1 MSRNYKYSFPDQVLI
16 HAQRPDASAC
26 AGYDVWTQRMGRY
39 VRRGAKGIGLVD
51 NTGDVPRLR
60 YVFDVSD
67 TGARRNSRPFEP
79 WQVNSENTNVVASM
93 LEQHFGV
100 EPRVSLAE
108 QLEVVAAQLADEY
121 WLDNSEDIL
130 GIVDG
135 SFLEGYDEFTIG
147 VKFRNAAVVSL
158 THSLLARCGFEPDN
172 YLTPENFEDVFE
184 WNTPEA
190 VTALGTAVSSINQT
204 VLREI
209 ERSIRSYERSQR
221 HDRNNLQNSERS
233 TDSESQPAR
242 DGANRPVRENASTL
256 PQGAPPGAV
265 EPSRAERDVVRAPA
279 RDRAGGTEPH
289 RPYAAETRGGGGRD
303 GGAES
308 RRPDEVDGPDER
320 LQGRGRGSSSERVNL
335 QLNLFDEAEDAQAP
349 SAFVC
354 PQEVI
359 DAVLRVGENTS
370 YLRERVVA
378 ELEKQ
383 RSLDEIAAFLPTV
396 YHGGAGVT
404 VDGERYAAWMGS
416 DGIRIARGN
425 AARYAHDSQLIPWHD
440 ATQRISELL
449 AAGQFAGEWELERSA
464 VKERE
469 LLAQQIVYL
478 YRDLVDGQENSLF
491 PSLDGIKSGLFP
503 DVTERVAAM
512 LADHGQCETLI
523 AEYRDFLAA
532 YKSDRSVLRFHYH
545 KTNEI
550 LSSLESQLL
559 PRVQFH
565 ADTEIIPSPHQFI
578 TQDEID
584 KLLRD
589 GGSTSGGKWRI
600 FRYFTEE
607 HSTEDKAD
615 FLKREYGIGGRSHAL
630 SDAPGSDENHDAM
643 GMELSK
649 GGCENVTLSWRQI
662 ARRIDT
668 LIASDRFMTAL
679 ELAVYDTHTA
689 AYASYNRAKPY
700 HDTDI
705 VLVQYGGAFYTYG
718 ADAET
723 AAHALGQR
731 TRQAGGLDYV
741 EILEEQIEPAQDA
754 LRAYKPVTLNYENG
768 TELTVDFHLPDER
781 REQYEQRLYE
791 ALMASDHYADA
802 VMNSD
807 EENAAL
813 TGERVLRE
821 YAADSGDRDFQRAYY
836 DNPSL
841 REALNRAALD
851 AAYHDLSEPPEE
863 DTPVVRPRDPLAP
876 AYSVGDFVWI
886 ERRQFEITD
895 IQNGYVELLQSGL
908 GIPIY
913 RSESKEYFE
922 QYIKQDVRNRQITD
936 FLTADLDDES
946 GQLVNRLLTDEDRA
960 QIAHWLRD
968 GEGNTQISE
977 RLEALLSVREGV
989 EPDGLHY
996 SMPDDDG
1003 NIVVAGFMPWE
1014 QLAGAVRGMYKRDMA
1029 RGIENEAGAPDITYL
1044 DLKETPAEDEP
1055 EFDDTPVNIQPR
1067 DPMTSA
1073 YGVGDFVW
1081 YEGREYQI
1089 TDLQRG
1095 YVELLPPELPIPVYR
1110 TENRADFERGL
1121 LADERNRY
1129 ITDYLTADLS
1139 DDAQEYTSNVLTH
1152 EDREQISAWL
1162 RDGDSNAQLAYNLAE
1177 LLTGRDGVEPDGLHY
1192 SIPDDNGNIVV
1203 AGFVPWEQLAEALRG
1218 MLRDDPEA
1226 FEHVS
1231 SSAVDQP
1238 EVVSETDTKFQEKTV
1253 AYYEAEKT
1261 RLPYDVVFQTIG
1273 SAPEPEPEPEP
1284 APSTPRNFR
1293 ITDDHLGEGG
1303 AKSRFRANMDA
1314 IHLLKQL
1321 EAEGHTATPDEQETL
1336 SRYTGW
1342 GAIPDAFD
1350 ENKGDWAKEYAELK
1364 ATLTPEEY
1372 EAARGSTLNAHY
1384 TSPTVIR
1391 AIYDALGNM
1400 GFEGGRILEPSM
1412 GVGNFFGLL
1421 PESMAASELHGV
1433 ELDSI
1438 TGRVAKQLYPEA
1450 EITVAGFETTN
1461 RPGYYDL
1468 AVGNVPFG
1476 NYQVFDPEYN
1486 RLGFSIHNYFAA
1498 KMLDQVRPGGIVAFV
1513 TSRYTMDARDESVR
1527 RYLAARGELL
1537 GAIRLPNNAFR
1548 ANAGTE
1554 VVTDIIFLQRREAPL
1569 TELPGWVYT
1578 GENEDG
1584 FKINQYFLDH
1594 PEMVLGTPTA
1604 ESTQYAAQDY
1614 TVAPIEGADLAEQL
1628 REAIRHIH
1636 GEYTERDIEENTVSD
1651 IMPADPDV
1659 RNYSYALVGGDVF
1672 YREGGIMVRQDVSAA
1687 ADERIKGMME
1697 LRDCTRR
1704 LIELQTMD
1712 ASDEMIASEQ
1722 RKLNELY
1729 DAFTA
1734 KHGLIS
1740 SRENKR
1746 AFDADSS
1753 YYLLCSLEI
1762 LDEDGRLERKSDMFT
1777 KRTIQPHRPVE
1788 HTEAAVEALAVSM
1801 NEKARVDLPYM
1812 AKLCGKSED
1821 EVAAE
1826 LQGVIFRVPGKD
1838 HYITADEYL
1847 SGNVR
1852 EKLREAEA
1860 AAKNDTAFNIN
1871 VEELRAAQPRD
1882 LTASEIDVRLGATWI
1897 EPQYIKQFITET
1909 FKPSFW
1915 ASQSIKVH
1923 YSPVTGEWRVEGKG
1937 AVGAND
1943 VNAYNTYGT
1952 QRMNAYK
1959 ILENTLNLRDVR
1971 IYDRVEDADGTERR
1985 VLNSKE
1991 TTLAQQK
1998 QQVIKDAFKDWLWKD
2013 ADRRQTLV
2021 AKYNELF
2028 NSVKPREYDGSHL
2041 TFPSM
2046 NPEIEL
2052 RQHQRDAIA
2061 RILYGGNTLLAHEVG
2076 AGKTFTMAAAAMEAK
2091 RLGLCSKS
2099 MFVVPNHLTEQW
2111 ASEFLRL
2118 YPSANILVT
2127 TKKDFEK
2134 ANRKKFC
2141 ARIATGNYDAVII
2154 GHSQFEKIPV
2164 SQERQERLL
2173 QDQIDEITEGIR
2185 ELKRANGERFSIK
2198 AMERAKKGLEAKLKK
2213 LLDSPKDDVV
2223 TFEELGIDRL
2233 FVDESHA
2240 FKNLYYQTKMQN
2252 VAGLSSAEAQ
2262 KSSDMYMKCRY
2273 LDEKTGSKGVVFAT
2287 GTPVSNTMVE
2297 VYTMQRY
2304 LQHDALERLGLN
2316 HFDAWAANFGETV
2329 TAIELAP
2336 EGTGYRARTRF
2347 SKFFN
2352 LPELMSLFR
2361 EVADIKTA
2369 DELNLPKPEVVYH
2382 NEVSQPTEIQR
2393 GLVKQLSER
2402 ASKVHA
2408 RQVDPS
2414 VDNMLAITNDGR
2426 KLGLDQRVVNPLLP
2440 DEPGTKVNRCVD
2452 NVFKIW
2458 EDTRADRL
2466 TQILFCDLSTP
2477 GKGFSVYDDIRS
2489 KLIARGVPVNEIA
2502 FIHSADTDA
2511 KKKELFAKVRSGQV
2525 RVLMGSTA
2533 KMGAGTNVQDRLIA
2547 LHDLDA
2553 PWRPG
2558 DLEQR
2563 KGRIERQGNM
2573 NETVHVYR
2581 YVTENSFDSY
2591 LWQTLEN
2598 KQKFI
2603 SQIMTSKSPVR
2614 SCEDVD
2620 ETTLSFAEI
2629 KALCAGD
2636 PRIKEKMN
2644 LDVEVSKLRLLK
2656 SSFQSQKYSLEYDLL
2671 RYFPKEI
2678 AETKARITSLESD
2691 IQTRDAYP
2699 VPADGFAGI
2708 ELDGVRYT
2716 ERVAAGEALLNL
2728 LPTVQDMEPVHV
2740 GSFRGFDV
2748 EISLSEFGKYSL
2760 TLKGAA
2766 EHHVELGSDA
2776 LGNILRVEN
2785 VLTGMDKQLEKNR
2798 ARLEDLERQTE
2809 NARAEL
2815 EKPFPQEA
2823 ELAEKSA
2830 RLIELNAELDM
2841 ENNIQPEPVSEEK
2854 EEERPSLLAKLKEP
2868 IPLYQSKQSQH
2879 QAKEACL

>member
-1 MSRNYKYSFPDQVLI
+1 MSRNYKYDFADQVLI

-26 AGYDVWTQRMGRY
+26 AEYDVWTQRMGRY
-39 VRRGAKGIGLVD
+39 VRRGAKGIALVD
-51 NTGDVPRLR
+51 NSGDSPKLR

-67 TGARRNSRPFEP
+67 TGARRGSRPFEP
-79 WQVNSENTNVVASM
+79 WQVDSESTNVVASA
-93 LEQHFGV
+93 LDVHFGV

-121 WLDNSEDIL
+121 WLDNGGDIL

-147 VKFRNAAVVSL
+147 VKFRNAAIVSL
-158 THSLLARCGFEPDN
+158 THTLLARCGFEPEN
-172 YLTPENFEDVFE
+172 YLTPENFEDVFA

-190 VTALGTAVSSINQT
+190 VSALGTAVSSINQT

-209 ERSIRSYERSQR
+209 ERNIRSYERSL
-221 HDRNNLQNSERS
+221 HNDRNNLQNSERS

-242 DGANRPVRENASTL
+242 DGANRQVREDAPTL
-256 PQGAPPGAV
+256 SQGAPAGAV
-265 EPSRAERDVVRAPA
+265 EPARPDGDAVRAPA
-279 RDRAGGTEPH
+279 RDRDGGSEPH
-289 RPYAAETRGGGGRD
+289 RPDAAEARGGSGRD
-303 GGAES
+303 GSAES
-308 RRPDEVDGPDER
+308 RRSDEMDGPHEQ
-320 LQGRGRGSSSERVNL
+320 LQSPGRRSSSERVNI
-335 QLNLFDEAEDAQAP
+335 QLNMFDEAEDADAP
-349 SAFVC
+349 SAFSC
-354 PQEVI
+354 LQEVI
-359 DAVLRVGENTS
+359 DAVLRAGENTS
-370 YLRERVVA
+370 YLHERVVA
-378 ELEKQ
+378 EFEKQ

-396 YHGGAGVT
+396 YHGGVGVV
-404 VDGERYAAWMGS
+404 VDGEHYSAWMNT
-416 DGIRIARGN
+416 DGIRIAQGN
-425 AARYAHDSQLIPWHD
+425 AARYERDVHLVTWND
-440 ATQRISELL
+440 AARRISELL
-449 AAGQFAGEWELERSA
+449 NAGQYAGEWELERAAST
-464 VKERE
+464 EHE

-491 PSLDGIKSGLFP
+491 PSLNGIKNGLFP

-512 LADHGQCETLI
+512 LADHEQCETLLN
-523 AEYRDFLAA
+523 EYRDFLAA
-532 YKSDRSVLRFHYH
+532 YRADRSVLRFHYH
-545 KTNEI
+545 RTNEM
-550 LSSLESQLL
+550 LNSLESQLL

-565 ADTEIIPSPHQFI
+565 ADAEIIPSPHQFI

-630 SDAPGSDENHDAM
+630 SDAPGSDESHDAK
-643 GMELSK
+643 GMTLSK
-649 GGCENVTLSWRQI
+649 GGCENVSLTWRQI
-662 ARRIDT
+662 ARRIDE

-689 AYASYNRAKPY
+689 AYAQYNRAKPY
-700 HDTDI
+700 HDGDI

-741 EILEEQIEPAQDA
+741 EIMDEQIETALDS

-768 TELTVDFHLPDER
+768 TELTVDFHLPDDL

-791 ALMASDHYADA
+791 ALIASDYYADA

-807 EENAAL
+807 EENATL

-821 YAADSGDRDFQRAYY
+821 YAADSDDRDFQRTYY
-836 DNPSL
+836 DNPRL

-851 AAYHDLSEPPEE
+851 AAYHDLNEPPVE
-863 DTPVVRPRDPLAP
+863 DAPAVMSRDPMAP

-908 GIPIY
+908 DVPIY
-913 RSESKEYFE
+913 RSESKQYFE
-922 QYIKQDVRNRQITD
+922 LYLKQDTRNRQITD

-977 RLEALLSVREGV
+977 RLEVLL
-989 EPDGLHY
+989 D
-996 SMPDDDG
+996 
-1003 NIVVAGFMPWE
+1003 
-1014 QLAGAVRGMYKRDMA
+1014 
-1029 RGIENEAGAPDITYL
+1029 
-1044 DLKETPAEDEP
+1044 
-1055 EFDDTPVNIQPR
+1055 
-1067 DPMTSA
+1067 
-1073 YGVGDFVW
+1073 
-1081 YEGREYQI
+1081 
-1089 TDLQRG
+1089 
-1095 YVELLPPELPIPVYR
+1095 
-1110 TENRADFERGL
+1110 
-1121 LADERNRY
+1121 
-1129 ITDYLTADLS
+1129 
-1139 DDAQEYTSNVLTH
+1139 
-1152 EDREQISAWL
+1152 
-1162 RDGDSNAQLAYNLAE
+1162 
-1177 LLTGRDGVEPDGLHY
+1177 GRDGIEPDGLHY
-1192 SIPDDNGNIVV
+1192 SITGDNGNIV
-1203 AGFVPWEQLAEALRG
+1203 AADFLPWEQLAEALRG

-1350 ENKGDWAKEYAELK
+1350 ESKGDWAKEYAELK
-1364 ATLTPEEY
+1364 AALTPEEY

-1391 AIYDALGNM
+1391 AIYDALDNM

-1421 PESMAASELHGV
+1421 PNSMSNSQLYGV

-1438 TGRVAKQLYPEA
+1438 TGRIAKQLYPEA

-1461 RPGYYDL
+1461 RPGFYDL
-1468 AVGNVPFG
+1468 AVGNVPFD

-1513 TSRYTMDARDESVR
+1513 TSRYTMDSRDESVR
-1527 RYLAARGELL
+1527 RYLAERGELL

-1548 ANAGTE
+1548 ANAGTD
-1554 VVTDIIFLQRREAPL
+1554 VVSDIIFLQRREKPV
-1569 TELPGWVYT
+1569 TELPEWVHVS
-1578 GENEDG
+1578 ENEDG
-1584 FKINQYFLDH
+1584 FTVNRYFLDH
-1594 PEMVLGTPTA
+1594 PEMVLGVPTTK
-1604 ESTQYAAQDY
+1604 STQYGRQDY
-1614 TVAPIEGADLAEQL
+1614 TVAPIEGADLAAQL
-1628 REAIRHIH
+1628 HEAIQNIH
-1636 GEYTERDIEENTVSD
+1636 GEYVERDIEENTVSD
-1651 IMPADPDV
+1651 ILPAAPDV
-1659 RNYSYALVGGDVF
+1659 RNYSYALVDGNVYF
-1672 YREGGIMVRQDVSAA
+1672 REGGIMVRQDVSATMS
-1687 ADERIKGMME
+1687 ERIKGLME
-1697 LRDCTRR
+1697 LRDCTRW

-1712 ASDEMIASEQ
+1712 ASDEMIVSEQ

-1729 DAFTA
+1729 DTFTA

-1762 LDEDGRLERKSDMFT
+1762 LDEDGKLERKSDMFT

-1788 HTEAAVEALAVSM
+1788 HTDTAVEALAVSM
-1801 NEKARVDLPYM
+1801 NERARVDLPYM
-1812 AKLCGKSED
+1812 AQLCGKDKAEI
-1821 EVAAE
+1821 ATE
-1826 LQGVIFRVPGKD
+1826 LQGVIFCIPGTD
-1838 HYITADEYL
+1838 RYVTADEYL

-1852 EKLREAEA
+1852 QKLREAEDA
-1860 AAKNDTAFNIN
+1860 AENDAAFNVN
-1871 VEELRAAQPRD
+1871 VEALRAAQPRE

-1897 EPQYIKQFITET
+1897 EPRYIKKFIDET

-1923 YSPVTGEWRVEGKG
+1923 YSPVTGEWCVEGKS

-1952 QRMNAYK
+1952 SRMNAYK

-1971 IYDRVEDADGTERR
+1971 VYDGVEQPDGSIKR
-1985 VLNSKE
+1985 VLNVKE

-2028 NSVKPREYDGSHL
+2028 NSTKPREYDGSHL
-2041 TFPSM
+2041 TFPGM
-2046 NPEIEL
+2046 NPEITL
-2052 RQHQRDAIA
+2052 RKHQRDAIA
-2061 RILYGGNTLLAHEVG
+2061 RVLYGGNTLLAHEVG

-2134 ANRKKFC
+2134 ANRQKFC

-2185 ELKRANGERFSIK
+2185 ELKSSNGERFSIK
-2198 AMERAKKGLEAKLKK
+2198 AMERTKKGLEAKLKK

-2233 FVDESHA
+2233 FVDEAHS

-2252 VAGLSSAEAQ
+2252 VAGLSNAEAQ

-2273 LDEKTGSKGVVFAT
+2273 LDEKTGSKGIVFAT

-2329 TAIELAP
+2329 TAMELAP
-2336 EGTGYRARTRF
+2336 EGSGYRARTRF

-2352 LPELMSLFR
+2352 LPELMSIFK
-2361 EVADIKTA
+2361 EVADIKTS

-2382 NEVSQPTEIQR
+2382 NEVSQPTEIQKA
-2393 GLVKQLSER
+2393 LVKELSER
-2402 ASKVHA
+2402 ATKVHA

-2440 DEPGTKVNRCVD
+2440 DESGTKVNRCVD

-2458 EDTRADRL
+2458 EDTKADRL

-2477 GKGFSVYDDIRS
+2477 GKGFSVYDDIKK
-2489 KLIARGVPVNEIA
+2489 KLVARGVPENEIA
-2502 FIHSADTDA
+2502 FIHNAGTDA

-2563 KGRIERQGNM
+2563 NGRIERQGNM

-2636 PRIKEKMN
+2636 PRIREKMD
-2644 LDVEVSKLRLLK
+2644 LDVQVAKLRLLK
-2656 SSFQSQKYSLEYDLL
+2656 SSFQSQKYTLEDNLA
-2671 RYFPKEI
+2671 RYFPREI
-2678 AETKARITSLESD
+2678 AETKERIAALESD
-2691 IQTRDAYP
+2691 IQTRDAHP
-2699 VPADGFAGI
+2699 VPADSFVGI

-2716 ERVAAGEALLNL
+2716 ERIAAGEALLNL

-2740 GSFRGFDV
+2740 GTFRGFDV

-2760 TLKGAA
+2760 TLNGAA
-2766 EHHVELGSDA
+2766 EHKVELGADE

-2785 VLTGMDKQLEKNR
+2785 ALTGMDRQLEKSR
-2798 ARLEDLERQTE
+2798 TRLEDLERQTE
-2809 NARAEL
+2809 NARSEL

-2841 ENNIQPEPVSEEK
+2841 ENNSLPEPVAEEK
-2854 EEERPSLLAKLKEP
+2854 EDERPSLLAKLKEP
-2868 IPLYQSKQSQH
+2868 IPLYEPKPQQQIR
-2879 QAKEACL
+2879 EACR

>member
-1 MSRNYKYSFPDQVLI
+1 M
-16 HAQRPDASAC
+16 
-26 AGYDVWTQRMGRY
+26 
-39 VRRGAKGIGLVD
+39 
-51 NTGDVPRLR
+51 
-60 YVFDVSD
+60 
-67 TGARRNSRPFEP
+67 
-79 WQVNSENTNVVASM
+79 
-93 LEQHFGV
+93 
-100 EPRVSLAE
+100 
-108 QLEVVAAQLADEY
+108 
-121 WLDNSEDIL
+121 
-130 GIVDG
+130 
-135 SFLEGYDEFTIG
+135 
-147 VKFRNAAVVSL
+147 
-158 THSLLARCGFEPDN
+158 
-172 YLTPENFEDVFE
+172 
-184 WNTPEA
+184 
-190 VTALGTAVSSINQT
+190 
-204 VLREI
+204 
-209 ERSIRSYERSQR
+209 
-221 HDRNNLQNSERS
+221 
-233 TDSESQPAR
+233 
-242 DGANRPVRENASTL
+242 
-256 PQGAPPGAV
+256 
-265 EPSRAERDVVRAPA
+265 
-279 RDRAGGTEPH
+279 
-289 RPYAAETRGGGGRD
+289 
-303 GGAES
+303 
-308 RRPDEVDGPDER
+308 
-320 LQGRGRGSSSERVNL
+320 
-335 QLNLFDEAEDAQAP
+335 
-349 SAFVC
+349 
-354 PQEVI
+354 
-359 DAVLRVGENTS
+359 LRVGENTS
-370 YLRERVVA
+370 YLHERVVA
-378 ELEKQ
+378 EFEKQ

-396 YHGGAGVT
+396 YHGGVGVV
-404 VDGERYAAWMGS
+404 VDGERYAAWMS
-416 DGIRIARGN
+416 TDGIRIAQGN
-425 AARYAHDSQLIPWHD
+425 AARYERDVHLVTWGD
-440 ATQRISELL
+440 ASRRIDELL
-449 AAGQFAGEWELERSA
+449 DAGQYAGEWELERSTA
-464 VKERE
+464 TERE
-469 LLAQQIVYL
+469 LLAQQMVYL
-478 YRDLVDGQENSLF
+478 YRDLADGQDSNFF

-512 LADHGQCETLI
+512 LSDHKQCETLLS
-523 AEYRDFLAA
+523 EYRDFLATYRA
-532 YKSDRSVLRFHYH
+532 DRSILRFNYH
-545 KTNEI
+545 NTNKI
-550 LSSLESQLL
+550 LNSLESQLL
-559 PRVQFH
+559 LRVQFH
-565 ADTEIIPSPHQFI
+565 ADTELIPSPHQFI

-584 KLLRD
+584 RILRD

-600 FRYFTEE
+600 FRYFTEA
-607 HSTEDKAD
+607 HSVEDKAD

-630 SDAPGSDENHDAM
+630 SDAPGSNENHDAK

-649 GGCENVTLSWRQI
+649 GGCENVSLTWRQI
-662 ARRIDT
+662 SRRIDE
-668 LIASDRFMTAL
+668 LIAADRFMADV
-679 ELAVYDTHTA
+679 ELAMYDTHTA
-689 AYASYNRAKPY
+689 AYASYNRAKPH
-700 HDTDI
+700 HDNDI

-723 AAHALGQR
+723 TAHALGQR

-741 EILEEQIEPAQDA
+741 EIMEEQIEPALDA
-754 LRAYKPVTLNYENG
+754 LRTYKPVTFSYENG
-768 TELTVDFHLPDER
+768 TELTVDFHLPGDMR
-781 REQYEQRLYE
+781 AQYEQQLYDT
-791 ALMASDHYADA
+791 LMANESYINA

-807 EENAAL
+807 AESAAL

-821 YAADSGDRDFQRAYY
+821 FAADSDDRDFQRAYY
-836 DNPSL
+836 DNPRL
-841 REALNRAALD
+841 REALNRVALD
-851 AAYHDLSEPPEE
+851 AAYHDLSEPPAE
-863 DTPVVRPRDPLAP
+863 DEPAVRPRDP
-876 AYSVGDFVWI
+876 
-886 ERRQFEITD
+886 
-895 IQNGYVELLQSGL
+895 
-908 GIPIY
+908 
-913 RSESKEYFE
+913 
-922 QYIKQDVRNRQITD
+922 
-936 FLTADLDDES
+936 
-946 GQLVNRLLTDEDRA
+946 
-960 QIAHWLRD
+960 
-968 GEGNTQISE
+968 
-977 RLEALLSVREGV
+977 
-989 EPDGLHY
+989 
-996 SMPDDDG
+996 
-1003 NIVVAGFMPWE
+1003 
-1014 QLAGAVRGMYKRDMA
+1014 MA
-1029 RGIENEAGAPDITYL
+1029 
-1044 DLKETPAEDEP
+1044 
-1055 EFDDTPVNIQPR
+1055 
-1067 DPMTSA
+1067 SA

-1089 TDLQRG
+1089 TNLQRG
-1095 YVELLPPELPIPVYR
+1095 HVELLPPGMAIPVYR
-1110 TENRADFERGL
+1110 TESRADLERGL
-1121 LADERNRY
+1121 RSDERNRY
-1129 ITDYLTADLS
+1129 ITDYLTTEADN
-1139 DDAQEYTSNVLTH
+1139 DA
-1152 EDREQISAWL
+1152 REPTAG
-1162 RDGDSNAQLAYNLAE
+1162 GDA
-1177 LLTGRDGVEPDGLHY
+1177 
-1192 SIPDDNGNIVV
+1192 
-1203 AGFVPWEQLAEALRG
+1203 
-1218 MLRDDPEA
+1218 
-1226 FEHVS
+1226 
-1231 SSAVDQP
+1231 
-1238 EVVSETDTKFQEKTV
+1238 TKFQEKTV
-1253 AYYEAEKT
+1253 AYYDAEKAH
-1261 RLPYDVVFQTIG
+1261 LPYDVVFQTIG
-1273 SAPEPEPEPEP
+1273 SASEPEPTQPEP
-1284 APSTPRNFR
+1284 SVSPETPRNFH
-1293 ITDDHLGEGG
+1293 ITDEHLGEGG
-1303 AKSRFRANMDA
+1303 AKARFRANMDA
-1314 IHLLKQL
+1314 VTTLKRI
-1321 EAEGHTATPDEQETL
+1321 EAEGRAATADEQETL

-1342 GAIPDAFD
+1342 GAIPDVFD
-1350 ENKGDWAKEYAELK
+1350 ESKGDWAKEYAELK
-1364 ATLTPEEY
+1364 ATLTSEEY

-1391 AIYDALGNM
+1391 AIYDALDNM
-1400 GFEGGRILEPSM
+1400 GFEGGKILEPSM

-1421 PESMAASELHGV
+1421 PESMAGSELHGV

-1438 TGRVAKQLYPEA
+1438 TGRIARQLYPEA

-1461 RPGYYDL
+1461 RPGFYDL
-1468 AVGNVPFG
+1468 ALGNVPFG
-1476 NYQVFDPEYN
+1476 NYQVFDPGHN

-1513 TSRYTMDARDESVR
+1513 TSRYTMDAKDESAR
-1527 RYLAARGELL
+1527 RYLAERGELL

-1554 VVTDIIFLQRREAPL
+1554 VVSDIIFLQRREMPL
-1569 TELPGWVYT
+1569 TELPDWVHT
-1578 GENEDG
+1578 GDTPEG
-1584 FKINQYFLDH
+1584 FKVNQYFLDH
-1594 PEMVLGTPTA
+1594 PEMVLGTTIA

-1614 TVAPIEGADLAEQL
+1614 TVAPIDGADLAAQL
-1628 REAIRHIH
+1628 HEAIQYIH
-1636 GEYTERDIEENTVSD
+1636 GEYVERDIEENAVSD
-1651 IMPADPDV
+1651 IMPASPDV
-1659 RNYSYALVGGDVF
+1659 RNYSFTLVGGDVY
-1672 YREGGIMVRQDVSAA
+1672 YREGGIMVRQDVSAGTA
-1687 ADERIKGMME
+1687 ERIKSLME

-1704 LIELQTMD
+1704 LIELQTID
-1712 ASDEMIASEQ
+1712 AGDGVIAAEQ
-1722 RKLNELY
+1722 RRLNELY

-1734 KHGLIS
+1734 KHGLING
-1740 SRENKR
+1740 RENKR

-1762 LDEDGRLERKSDMFT
+1762 HDDDGNLERKSDMFT

-1788 HTEAAVEALAVSM
+1788 HTETEVESLAVSM
-1801 NEKARVDLPYM
+1801 NEKARVELPYM

-1826 LQGVIFRVPGKD
+1826 LQGVIFRVPGTD

-1871 VEELRAAQPRD
+1871 VEALRAAQPRD
-1882 LTASEIDVRLGATWI
+1882 LTASEIDVRLGSTWI
-1897 EPQYIKQFITET
+1897 EPQYIRQFIDET

-1923 YSPVTGEWRVEGKG
+1923 YSPVTGEWRVEGKS
-1937 AVGAND
+1937 AVGVSD

-1971 IYDRVEDADGTERR
+1971 VYDKVVDADGTERR

-2013 ADRRQTLV
+2013 ADRRQALV

-2041 TFPSM
+2041 TFPGM
-2046 NPEIEL
+2046 NPEITL
-2052 RQHQRDAIA
+2052 RKHQRDAIA

-2134 ANRKKFC
+2134 ANRQKFC
-2141 ARIATGNYDAVII
+2141 ARIATGGYDAVII

-2164 SQERQERLL
+2164 SQERQEQLL

-2185 ELKRANGERFSIK
+2185 ELKSSNGERFSIK
-2198 AMERAKKGLEAKLKK
+2198 AMERTKKGLEAKLKK

-2233 FVDESHA
+2233 FVDEAHS

-2252 VAGLSSAEAQ
+2252 VAGLSNAEAQ

-2297 VYTMQRY
+2297 LYTMQRY
-2304 LQHDALERLGLN
+2304 LQHDTLENLGMS

-2329 TAIELAP
+2329 TAMELAP
-2336 EGTGYRARTRF
+2336 EGSGYRARTRF

-2352 LPELMSLFR
+2352 LPELMSIFK
-2361 EVADIKTA
+2361 EVADIKTS

-2382 NEVSQPTEIQR
+2382 NEVSQPTEIQKA
-2393 GLVKQLSER
+2393 LVKELSER
-2402 ASKVHA
+2402 ATKVHA

-2426 KLGLDQRVVNPLLP
+2426 KLGLDQRVINPLLP

-2458 EDTRADRL
+2458 EDTKSDRL

-2477 GKGFSVYDDIRS
+2477 GEGFSVYDDIRS
-2489 KLIARGVPVNEIA
+2489 KLIARGVPENEIA
-2502 FIHSADTDA
+2502 FIHDANTDE
-2511 KKKELFAKVRSGQV
+2511 KKKALFAKVRSGQV

-2581 YVTENSFDSY
+2581 YVTENTFDSY

-2656 SSFQSQKYSLEYDLL
+2656 SSFQSQKYTLEDNLA
-2671 RYFPKEI
+2671 RYFPREI
-2678 AETKARITSLESD
+2678 AETKERIAALESD
-2691 IQTRDAYP
+2691 IQTRDAHP
-2699 VPADGFAGI
+2699 VPADSFVGI

-2716 ERVAAGEALLNL
+2716 ERIAAGEALLNL
-2728 LPTVQDMEPVHV
+2728 LPTVQDTKPVHV
-2740 GSFRGFDV
+2740 GSFRGFEV
-2748 EISLSEFGKYSL
+2748 EVSLEQFGKHGL

-2766 EHHVELGSDA
+2766 GHHVELGADA
-2776 LGNILRVEN
+2776 LGNIMRVEN
-2785 VLTGMDKQLEKNR
+2785 AIAGMNRQLEKNC
-2798 ARLEDLERQTE
+2798 ARLADLEQQVK
-2809 NARAEL
+2809 NAQAEL

-2841 ENNIQPEPVSEEK
+2841 ENNAPPEPVAEEN
-2854 EEERPSLLAKLKEP
+2854 EDERPSLLAKLKEP
-2868 IPLYQSKQSQH
+2868 IPLYEPKPQQQIR
-2879 QAKEACL
+2879 EACR

>member
-1 MSRNYKYSFPDQVLI
+1 M
-16 HAQRPDASAC
+16 
-26 AGYDVWTQRMGRY
+26 
-39 VRRGAKGIGLVD
+39 
-51 NTGDVPRLR
+51 
-60 YVFDVSD
+60 
-67 TGARRNSRPFEP
+67 
-79 WQVNSENTNVVASM
+79 
-93 LEQHFGV
+93 
-100 EPRVSLAE
+100 
-108 QLEVVAAQLADEY
+108 
-121 WLDNSEDIL
+121 
-130 GIVDG
+130 
-135 SFLEGYDEFTIG
+135 
-147 VKFRNAAVVSL
+147 
-158 THSLLARCGFEPDN
+158 
-172 YLTPENFEDVFE
+172 
-184 WNTPEA
+184 
-190 VTALGTAVSSINQT
+190 
-204 VLREI
+204 
-209 ERSIRSYERSQR
+209 
-221 HDRNNLQNSERS
+221 
-233 TDSESQPAR
+233 
-242 DGANRPVRENASTL
+242 
-256 PQGAPPGAV
+256 
-265 EPSRAERDVVRAPA
+265 
-279 RDRAGGTEPH
+279 
-289 RPYAAETRGGGGRD
+289 
-303 GGAES
+303 
-308 RRPDEVDGPDER
+308 
-320 LQGRGRGSSSERVNL
+320 
-335 QLNLFDEAEDAQAP
+335 
-349 SAFVC
+349 
-354 PQEVI
+354 
-359 DAVLRVGENTS
+359 LRVGENTS
-370 YLRERVVA
+370 YLHERVVA
-378 ELEKQ
+378 EFEKQ

-396 YHGGAGVT
+396 YHGGVGVV
-404 VDGERYAAWMGS
+404 VDGERYAAWMS
-416 DGIRIARGN
+416 TDGIRIAQGN
-425 AARYAHDSQLIPWHD
+425 AARYERDVHLVTWGD
-440 ATQRISELL
+440 ASRRIDELL
-449 AAGQFAGEWELERSA
+449 DAGQYAGEWELERSTA
-464 VKERE
+464 TERE
-469 LLAQQIVYL
+469 LLAQQMVYL
-478 YRDLVDGQENSLF
+478 YRDLADGQDSNFF

-503 DVTERVAAM
+503 DVTERIAAM
-512 LADHGQCETLI
+512 LADHKQCETLLS
-523 AEYRDFLAA
+523 EYRDFLAA
-532 YKSDRSVLRFHYH
+532 YRADRSILRFNYH
-545 KTNEI
+545 NTNKI
-550 LSSLESQLL
+550 LNSLESQLL
-559 PRVQFH
+559 LRVQFH
-565 ADTEIIPSPHQFI
+565 ADTELIPSPHQFI

-584 KLLRD
+584 RILRD

-600 FRYFTEE
+600 FRYFTEA
-607 HSTEDKAD
+607 HSVEDKAD

-630 SDAPGSDENHDAM
+630 SDAPGSNENHDAK

-649 GGCENVTLSWRQI
+649 GGCENVSLTWRQI
-662 ARRIDT
+662 SRRIDE
-668 LIASDRFMTAL
+668 LIAADRFMADV
-679 ELAVYDTHTA
+679 ELAMYDTHTA
-689 AYASYNRAKPY
+689 AYASYNRAKPH
-700 HDTDI
+700 HDNDI

-741 EILEEQIEPAQDA
+741 EIMEEQIEPALDA
-754 LRAYKPVTLNYENG
+754 LRTYKPVTFSYENG
-768 TELTVDFHLPDER
+768 TELTVDFHLPDDL

-791 ALMASDHYADA
+791 ALIASDYYADA

-807 EENAAL
+807 EENATL

-821 YAADSGDRDFQRAYY
+821 YAADSDDRDFQRTYY
-836 DNPSL
+836 DNPRL

-851 AAYHDLSEPPEE
+851 AAYHDLSEPPSE
-863 DTPVVRPRDPLAP
+863 DEPAVRPRDP
-876 AYSVGDFVWI
+876 
-886 ERRQFEITD
+886 
-895 IQNGYVELLQSGL
+895 
-908 GIPIY
+908 
-913 RSESKEYFE
+913 
-922 QYIKQDVRNRQITD
+922 
-936 FLTADLDDES
+936 
-946 GQLVNRLLTDEDRA
+946 
-960 QIAHWLRD
+960 
-968 GEGNTQISE
+968 
-977 RLEALLSVREGV
+977 
-989 EPDGLHY
+989 
-996 SMPDDDG
+996 
-1003 NIVVAGFMPWE
+1003 
-1014 QLAGAVRGMYKRDMA
+1014 MA
-1029 RGIENEAGAPDITYL
+1029 
-1044 DLKETPAEDEP
+1044 
-1055 EFDDTPVNIQPR
+1055 
-1067 DPMTSA
+1067 SA

-1095 YVELLPPELPIPVYR
+1095 YVELLPPGMAIPVYR

-1121 LADERNRY
+1121 RNDERNRY
-1129 ITDYLTADLS
+1129 ITDYLTAELN
-1139 DDAQEYTSNVLTH
+1139 DDVHEYVWSVLTQ
-1152 EDREQISAWL
+1152 EDRAQISAWL
-1162 RDGDSNAQLAYNLAE
+1162 RAGEGNVRLAE
-1177 LLTGRDGVEPDGLHY
+1177 RLTGRLSGRDGVEPDGLHY
-1192 SIPDDNGNIVV
+1192 RIPDDAGNIVV
-1203 AGFVPWEQLAEALRG
+1203 TGFMPWEQLAGAVRG
-1218 MLRDDPEA
+1218 MCRDDQRA
-1226 FEHVS
+1226 FELEPDI
-1231 SSAVDQP
+1231 AVEGSGQLP
-1238 EVVSETDTKFQEKTV
+1238 EINDAADARPEIREHTV
-1253 AYYEAEKT
+1253 AYYDAET
-1261 RLPYDVVFQTIG
+1261 NHLPYDVVFQTIG
-1273 SAPEPEPEPEP
+1273 SASEPEPTQPEP
-1284 APSTPRNFR
+1284 SVSPETPRNFH
-1293 ITDDHLGEGG
+1293 ITDEHLGEGG
-1303 AKSRFRANMDA
+1303 AKARFRANMDA
-1314 IHLLKQL
+1314 ITTLKRI
-1321 EAEGHTATPDEQETL
+1321 EAEGRAATVEEQETL

-1364 ATLTPEEY
+1364 AALTPEEY

-1384 TSPTVIR
+1384 TSPTVIS
-1391 AIYDALGNM
+1391 AIYEALGNM
-1400 GFEGGRILEPSM
+1400 GFDGGRILEPSM

-1421 PESMAASELHGV
+1421 PESMNSSELYGV

-1438 TGRVAKQLYPEA
+1438 TGRIARQLYPEA

-1461 RPGYYDL
+1461 RPGFYDL
-1468 AVGNVPFG
+1468 ALGNVPFG
-1476 NYQVFDPEYN
+1476 NYQVFDPGHN

-1513 TSRYTMDARDESVR
+1513 TSRYTMDAKDESAR
-1527 RYLAARGELL
+1527 RYFAERGELL

-1548 ANAGTE
+1548 ANAGTD
-1554 VVTDIIFLQRREAPL
+1554 VVSDIIFFQRRELPL
-1569 TELPGWVYT
+1569 TELPEWVHVGDT
-1578 GENEDG
+1578 PEG
-1584 FKINQYFLDH
+1584 FKVNRYFLKH
-1594 PEMVLGTPTA
+1594 PEMVLGIPTA
-1604 ESTQYAAQDY
+1604 ESTQYAGQDY
-1614 TVAPIEGADLAEQL
+1614 TVAPIEGADLAVQL
-1628 REAIRHIH
+1628 HEAIQHIH
-1636 GEYTERDIEENTVSD
+1636 CEYTEREIEQTEVQD

-1659 RNYSYALVGGDVF
+1659 RNYSYALIGGDVF

-1687 ADERIKGMME
+1687 AAERIKGMME

-1704 LIELQTMD
+1704 LIELQTID
-1712 ASDEMIASEQ
+1712 AGDGVIAAEQ
-1722 RKLNELY
+1722 RRLNELY

-1746 AFDADSS
+1746 AFEDDSS

-1762 LDEDGRLERKSDMFT
+1762 LDDDGRLERKSDMFT
-1777 KRTIQPHRPVE
+1777 KRTIQPHRPIE
-1788 HTEAAVEALAVSM
+1788 HTETEVESLAVSM
-1801 NEKARVDLPYM
+1801 NEKARVELPYM

-1826 LQGVIFRVPGKD
+1826 LQGVIFRVPGTD

-1860 AAKNDTAFNIN
+1860 AAESDQSYSVN
-1871 VEELRAAQPRD
+1871 VDALRAAQPHD

-1897 EPQYIKQFITET
+1897 EPRYIRQFINET

-1923 YSPVTGEWRVEGKG
+1923 HSPVTGEWRVEGKS
-1937 AVGAND
+1937 ATGAND

-1971 IYDRVEDADGTERR
+1971 VYDKVVDVDGTERR

-2013 ADRRQTLV
+2013 QQRRETLV

-2028 NSVKPREYDGSHL
+2028 NSIKPREYDGSHL
-2041 TFPSM
+2041 TFPGM

-2091 RLGLCSKS
+2091 RLGLCSKP
-2099 MFVVPNHLTEQW
+2099 MFVTPNHLTGQW

-2134 ANRKKFC
+2134 ANRQKFC

-2164 SQERQERLL
+2164 SQERQEQLL

-2185 ELKRANGERFSIK
+2185 ELKYTNGEQFSIK
-2198 AMERAKKGLEAKLKK
+2198 AMERTKKGLEAKLKK

-2223 TFEELGIDRL
+2223 TFEELGVDRL
-2233 FVDESHA
+2233 FVDEAHSH
-2240 FKNLYYQTKMQN
+2240 KNLYYQTKMQN
-2252 VAGLSSAEAQ
+2252 VAGLSGSEAQ

-2297 VYTMQRY
+2297 LYTMQRY
-2304 LQHDALERLGLN
+2304 LQHDTLENLGMS

-2329 TAIELAP
+2329 TAMELAP
-2336 EGTGYRARTRF
+2336 EGSGHRARTRF

-2352 LPELMSLFR
+2352 LPELMSIFK
-2361 EVADIKTA
+2361 EVADIKTS

-2382 NEVSQPTEIQR
+2382 NEVSQPTEIQKA
-2393 GLVKQLSER
+2393 LVKELSER
-2402 ASKVHA
+2402 ATKVHS

-2426 KLGLDQRVVNPLLP
+2426 KLGLDQRVINPLLP
-2440 DEPGTKVNRCVD
+2440 DEPGTKVNKCVD

-2458 EDTRADRL
+2458 EDTKSDRL

-2477 GKGFSVYDDIRS
+2477 GKGFSVYEDICS
-2489 KLIARGVPVNEIA
+2489 KLVARGVPENKVA
-2502 FIHSADTDA
+2502 FIHDANTDE
-2511 KKKELFAKVRSGQV
+2511 KKKALFAKVRSGQV

-2636 PRIKEKMN
+2636 PRIKEKID
-2644 LDVEVSKLRLLK
+2644 LDVQVAKLRLLK
-2656 SSFQSQKYSLEYDLL
+2656 SSFQSQRYMLEDNLA
-2671 RYFPKEI
+2671 RYFPREI
-2678 AETKARITSLESD
+2678 AETKARIAALESD
-2691 IQTRDAYP
+2691 IHTRDTHPA
-2699 VPADGFAGI
+2699 PADSFVGI
-2708 ELDGVRYT
+2708 ELDGICYT

-2728 LPTVQDMEPVHV
+2728 LPTVQDTKPVHV

-2748 EISLSEFGKYSL
+2748 EASLEQFGKHVL
-2760 TLKGAA
+2760 TLKGSS
-2766 EHHVELGSDA
+2766 EHQVELGSDA
-2776 LGNILRVEN
+2776 LGNVMRVEN
-2785 VLTGMDKQLEKNR
+2785 ALTGMDKQLEKSR

-2841 ENNIQPEPVSEEK
+2841 ENNAPPEPVAEEK
-2854 EEERPSLLAKLKEP
+2854 EDERPSLLAKLKEP
-2868 IPLYQSKQSQH
+2868 IPLYEPKHQH
-2879 QAKEACL
+2879 QIKEACR

>member
-1 MSRNYKYSFPDQVLI
+1 MSRNYKYSFADQLLI

-26 AGYDVWTQRMGRY
+26 AGYDVWTGRMGRY
-39 VRRGAKGIGLVD
+39 VRRGAKGIALVD
-51 NTGDVPRLR
+51 NTGDAPRLR

-67 TGARRNSRPFEP
+67 TGARRASRTFEP
-79 WQVNSENTNVVASM
+79 WQVNSENTSAVASA
-93 LEQHFGV
+93 LEACFSV

-121 WLDNSEDIL
+121 WLDNSGDIL

-158 THSLLARCGFEPDN
+158 THSLLTRCGFEPEN

-190 VTALGTAVSSINQT
+190 ASALGMAVSSINQT

-209 ERSIRSYERSQR
+209 ERSIRSYERSLHNDR
-221 HDRNNLQNSERS
+221 TNLHDSKRR
-233 TDSESQPAR
+233 TDSRPDLAR
-242 DGANRPVRENASTL
+242 DSADRTVREDASTL
-256 PQGAPPGAV
+256 PQGEPTGAV
-265 EPSRAERDVVRAPA
+265 EPPSADRDAVRSPA
-279 RDRAGGTEPH
+279 RDRDSGAEPH
-289 RPYAAETRGGGGRD
+289 RPDAAETRGGGGRD
-303 GGAES
+303 GGTKS
-308 RRPDEVDGPDER
+308 RRPNEVDGTDEQ
-320 LQGRGRGSSSERVNL
+320 LQSPGRRSSSERVNL
-335 QLNLFDEAEDAQAP
+335 QLNLFDEAEDADTP
-349 SAFVC
+349 SAFSC
-354 PQEVI
+354 SQEVV

-370 YLRERVVA
+370 YLHERVVA
-378 ELEKQ
+378 EFEKQ

-396 YHGGAGVT
+396 YHGGVGVV
-404 VDGERYAAWMGS
+404 VDGERYAAWMS
-416 DGIRIARGN
+416 TDGIRIAQGN
-425 AARYAHDSQLIPWHD
+425 AARYERDVHLVTWGD
-440 ATQRISELL
+440 ASRRIDELL
-449 AAGQFAGEWELERSA
+449 DAGQYAGEWELERSTA
-464 VKERE
+464 TERE
-469 LLAQQIVYL
+469 LLAQQMVYL
-478 YRDLVDGQENSLF
+478 YRDLADGQDSNFF

-512 LADHGQCETLI
+512 LSDREQCEKLLG
-523 AEYRDFLAA
+523 EYRDFLKA
-532 YKSDRSVLRFHYH
+532 YSADRSVLRFNYH
-545 KTNEI
+545 NTNEI
-550 LSSLESQLL
+550 LNSLESQLL

-565 ADTEIIPSPHQFI
+565 ADTELIPSPHQFI

-584 KLLRD
+584 RLLRD

-600 FRYFTEE
+600 FRYFTEA
-607 HSTEDKAD
+607 HSVEDKAD

-630 SDAPGSDENHDAM
+630 SDAPGSNENHDAK
-643 GMELSK
+643 GIELSK
-649 GGCENVTLSWRQI
+649 GGCENVSLTWRQI

-668 LIASDRFMTAL
+668 LIASNRFMTAA
-679 ELAVYDTHTA
+679 ELAMYDTHTA
-689 AYASYNRAKPY
+689 AYASYNRAKPH
-700 HDTDI
+700 HDNDI

-723 AAHALGQR
+723 TAHALGQR

-741 EILEEQIEPAQDA
+741 EIMEEQIEPALDA
-754 LRAYKPVTLNYENG
+754 LRTYKPVTFSYENG
-768 TELTVDFHLPDER
+768 TELTVDFHLPGDMR
-781 REQYEQRLYE
+781 AQYEQQLYDT
-791 ALMASDHYADA
+791 LMANESYINA
-802 VMNSD
+802 VMNPDAES
-807 EENAAL
+807 AAL

-821 YAADSGDRDFQRAYY
+821 FVADSEDRDFQRAYY
-836 DNPSL
+836 DNPRL
-841 REALNRAALD
+841 REALNRVALD
-851 AAYHDLSEPPEE
+851 AAYHDLSEPP
-863 DTPVVRPRDPLAP
+863 
-876 AYSVGDFVWI
+876 
-886 ERRQFEITD
+886 
-895 IQNGYVELLQSGL
+895 
-908 GIPIY
+908 
-913 RSESKEYFE
+913 
-922 QYIKQDVRNRQITD
+922 
-936 FLTADLDDES
+936 
-946 GQLVNRLLTDEDRA
+946 
-960 QIAHWLRD
+960 
-968 GEGNTQISE
+968 
-977 RLEALLSVREGV
+977 
-989 EPDGLHY
+989 
-996 SMPDDDG
+996 
-1003 NIVVAGFMPWE
+1003 
-1014 QLAGAVRGMYKRDMA
+1014 
-1029 RGIENEAGAPDITYL
+1029 
-1044 DLKETPAEDEP
+1044 AEDEP
-1055 EFDDTPVNIQPR
+1055 ELDDTPVNIQPR
-1067 DPMTSA
+1067 EPMASA

-1081 YEGREYQI
+1081 FEGREYQI

-1095 YVELLPPELPIPVYR
+1095 YVELLPPGMAIPVYR
-1110 TENRADFERGL
+1110 TESRADFERGL
-1121 LADERNRY
+1121 HSDERNRY
-1129 ITDYLTADLS
+1129 ITNYLTTEADN
-1139 DDAQEYTSNVLTH
+1139 DA
-1152 EDREQISAWL
+1152 REPTAG
-1162 RDGDSNAQLAYNLAE
+1162 GDA
-1177 LLTGRDGVEPDGLHY
+1177 
-1192 SIPDDNGNIVV
+1192 
-1203 AGFVPWEQLAEALRG
+1203 
-1218 MLRDDPEA
+1218 
-1226 FEHVS
+1226 
-1231 SSAVDQP
+1231 
-1238 EVVSETDTKFQEKTV
+1238 TKFQEKTV
-1253 AYYEAEKT
+1253 AYYDAEKAH
-1261 RLPYDVVFQTIG
+1261 LPYDVVFQTIG
-1273 SAPEPEPEPEP
+1273 SASEPEPTQPEP
-1284 APSTPRNFR
+1284 SVSPETPRNFH
-1293 ITDDHLGEGG
+1293 ITDEHLGESG
-1303 AKSRFRANMDA
+1303 AKARFRANMDA
-1314 IHLLKQL
+1314 VTTLKRI
-1321 EAEGHTATPDEQETL
+1321 EAEGRAATADEQETL

-1350 ENKGDWAKEYAELK
+1350 ESKSDWAKECAELK

-1391 AIYDALGNM
+1391 AIYDALGSM
-1400 GFEGGRILEPSM
+1400 GFEGGKILEPSM

-1421 PESMAASELHGV
+1421 PESMAGSELHGV

-1438 TGRVAKQLYPEA
+1438 TGRIAQQLYPEA
-1450 EITVAGFETTN
+1450 EITVVGFETTN
-1461 RPGYYDL
+1461 RPGFYDVAL
-1468 AVGNVPFG
+1468 GNVPFG

-1513 TSRYTMDARDESVR
+1513 TSRYTMDAKDESVR

-1548 ANAGTE
+1548 ANAGTD

-1569 TELPGWVYT
+1569 TELPDWVQV

-1584 FKINQYFLDH
+1584 FKVNQYFLDH
-1594 PEMVLGTPTA
+1594 PEMVLGTPTS

-1614 TVAPIEGADLAEQL
+1614 TVAPIDGADLAAQL
-1628 REAIRHIH
+1628 HEAIQYIH
-1636 GEYTERDIEENTVSD
+1636 GEYVERDIEENAVSD
-1651 IMPADPDV
+1651 IMPASPDV
-1659 RNYSYALVGGDVF
+1659 RNYSFTLVGGDVY
-1672 YREGGIMVRQDVSAA
+1672 YREGRIMVRQDVSAA
-1687 ADERIKGMME
+1687 MTERIKSLME

-1712 ASDEMIASEQ
+1712 AGDAEITAEQ
-1722 RKLNELY
+1722 RQLNELY
-1729 DAFTA
+1729 DTFTA

-1788 HTEAAVEALAVSM
+1788 HTDTAVEALAVSM
-1801 NEKARVDLPYM
+1801 NERARVDLPYM
-1812 AKLCGKSED
+1812 ARLCSRD
-1821 EVAAE
+1821 EAAVAAE
-1826 LQGVIFRVPGKD
+1826 LQGVIFRVPGTD
-1838 HYITADEYL
+1838 RYVTADEYL
-1847 SGNVR
+1847 SGDVCV
-1852 EKLREAEA
+1852 KLREAEA
-1860 AAKNDTAFNIN
+1860 AAESDAAFNIN
-1871 VEELRAAQPRD
+1871 VEALRAAQPRE

-1897 EPQYIKQFITET
+1897 EPQYIKQFIDET
-1909 FKPSFW
+1909 FKPAFW

-1923 YSPVTGEWRVEGKG
+1923 YSPVTGEWRVDGKS

-2013 ADRRQTLV
+2013 QQRRETLV

-2028 NSVKPREYDGSHL
+2028 NSIKPREYDGSHL
-2041 TFPSM
+2041 TFPGM

-2091 RLGLCSKS
+2091 RLGLCSKP

-2134 ANRKKFC
+2134 ANRQKFC
-2141 ARIATGNYDAVII
+2141 ARIATGDYDAVII

-2164 SQERQERLL
+2164 SQERQEQLL
-2173 QDQIDEITEGIR
+2173 QDQIDELAEGIR

-2198 AMERAKKGLEAKLKK
+2198 AMERTKKGLEAKLKK

-2223 TFEELGIDRL
+2223 TFEELGVDRL
-2233 FVDESHA
+2233 FVDEAHS
-2240 FKNLYYQTKMQN
+2240 FKNLFYQTKMQN

-2262 KSSDMYMKCRY
+2262 KSSDMYMKSRY

-2329 TAIELAP
+2329 TAMELAP

-2382 NEVSQPTEIQR
+2382 NEVSQPTEIQK

-2402 ASKVHA
+2402 AAKVHA

-2426 KLGLDQRVVNPLLP
+2426 KLSLDQRVVNPLLP

-2452 NVFKIW
+2452 NVFRIW
-2458 EDTRADRL
+2458 EDGADKKL
-2466 TQILFCDLSTP
+2466 TQLIFCDLSTP
-2477 GKGFSVYDDIRS
+2477 GKGFGVYDDIKK
-2489 KLIARGVPVNEIA
+2489 KLVARGVPESEIA
-2502 FIHSADTDA
+2502 FIHNADTDA

-2636 PRIKEKMN
+2636 PRIREKMD
-2644 LDVEVSKLRLLK
+2644 LDVQVAKLRLLK
-2656 SSFQSQKYSLEYDLL
+2656 SSFQSQKYTLEDNLA
-2671 RYFPKEI
+2671 RYFPREI
-2678 AETKARITSLESD
+2678 AETKERIAALESD
-2691 IQTRDAYP
+2691 IQTRDAHP
-2699 VPADGFAGI
+2699 VPADSFVGI

-2716 ERVAAGEALLNL
+2716 ERIAAGEALLNL
-2728 LPTVQDMEPVHV
+2728 LLTVQDMEPVHV
-2740 GSFRGFDV
+2740 GKFRGFDV
-2748 EISLSEFGKYSL
+2748 EISLAEFGKYSL
-2760 TLKGAA
+2760 ALKGAT
-2766 EHHVELGSDA
+2766 EHRIDLGSDA
-2776 LGNILRVEN
+2776 LGNVLRIEN
-2785 VLTGMDKQLEKNR
+2785 TLTALDKKLDTNR
-2798 ARLEDLERQTE
+2798 SRLEDLERQTE

-2815 EKPFPQEA
+2815 EKPLPQEA

-2841 ENNIQPEPVSEEK
+2841 ENNTQPEPVAEEN

-2868 IPLYQSKQSQH
+2868 IPLYEPKPQQQVR
-2879 QAKEACL
+2879 EACR

>member
-1 MSRNYKYSFPDQVLI
+1 MSRNYKYDFADQILI

-26 AGYDVWTQRMGRY
+26 AEYDVWTGRMGRY
-39 VRRGAKGIGLVD
+39 VRRGARGIALVD
-51 NTGDVPRLR
+51 YSGDAPRLR

-67 TGARRNSRPFEP
+67 TGARRSSRPFRP
-79 WQVNSENTNVVASM
+79 WAVNDAN
-93 LEQHFGV
+93 
-100 EPRVSLAE
+100 LAE
-108 QLEVVAAQLADEY
+108 VQHGLKQDFGAEGEWLSSQLQDAARDLAEMYFDAHRH
-121 WLDNSEDIL
+121 DI
-130 GIVDG
+130 GAIVDG
-135 SFLEGYDEFTIG
+135 SFMAGYDESELRDSFI
-147 VKFRNAAVVSL
+147 RAVSASTAYAL
-158 THSLLARCGFEPDN
+158 ISRCGYDPEAYFEEADFAFLN
-172 YLTPENFEDVFE
+172 E
-184 WNTPEA
+184 WNTA
-190 VTALGTAVSSINQT
+190 AAATALGTASSENTQL

-209 ERSIRSYERSQR
+209 ERTIRSYERSLHNDR
-221 HDRNNLQNSERS
+221 TNLHDRERRANPEPDV
-233 TDSESQPAR
+233 TR
-242 DGANRPVRENASTL
+242 DGADWTLREAAAEVSA
-256 PQGAPPGAV
+256 GAPSGDV
-265 EPSRAERDVVRAPA
+265 EPPRANRDAVRAPT
-279 RDRAGGTEPH
+279 RDRDGGSEPH
-289 RPYAAETRGGGGRD
+289 RPDAAEDGSIGGRD
-303 GGAES
+303 GGVEG
-308 RRPDEVDGPDER
+308 RRSAEVDGPDEH
-320 LQGRGRGSSSERVNL
+320 LQSPGRRSSSERVNL
-335 QLNLFDEAEDAQAP
+335 QLNLFDEAEDAGEP
-349 SAFVC
+349 SAFSC
-354 PQEVI
+354 PQEVV

-370 YLRERVVA
+370 YLHERVVA
-378 ELEKQ
+378 EFEKQ
-383 RSLDEIAAFLPTV
+383 RSLDEISAFLPTV
-396 YHGGAGVT
+396 YHGGVGVT
-404 VDGERYAAWMGS
+404 VDGERYSAWLDA
-416 DGIRIARGN
+416 DGIRIAHGES
-425 AARYAHDSQLIPWHD
+425 ARYARDSQLLTWHD
-440 ATQRISELL
+440 AAQRISKLL
-449 AAGQFAGEWELERSA
+449 SAGQYAGSWELERA
-464 VKERE
+464 AATERR
-469 LLAQQIVYL
+469 LLAEQLWYL
-478 YRDLVDGQENSLF
+478 RHDMADERRGDLF
-491 PSLDGIKSGLFP
+491 PSMAGITRTTFP
-503 DVTERVAAM
+503 EETKRVAAM
-512 LADHGQCETLI
+512 LADREQCEKLLG
-523 AEYRDFLAA
+523 EYRDFLAA
-532 YKSDRSVLRFHYH
+532 YRADRSILRFNYH
-545 KTNEI
+545 NTNKI
-550 LSSLESQLL
+550 LNSLESQLL

-565 ADTEIIPSPHQFI
+565 ADKELLPSVPQFI

-584 KLLRD
+584 RILRD

-607 HSTEDKAD
+607 HSVEDKAD

-630 SDAPGSDENHDAM
+630 SDAPGSNENHDAK

-649 GGCENVTLSWRQI
+649 GGCENVSLTWRQV

-679 ELAVYDTHTA
+679 ELAMYDTHTA

-700 HDTDI
+700 HDNDI
-705 VLVQYGGAFYTYG
+705 VLVQYGSAFYTYG
-718 ADAET
+718 SDAET

-741 EILEEQIEPAQDA
+741 EIMDEQFEPALDA
-754 LRAYKPVTLNYENG
+754 LRAYKPVTLSYENG
-768 TELTVDFHLPDER
+768 TELTVDFHLPDNL

-791 ALMASDHYADA
+791 ALIASDYYADA

-807 EENAAL
+807 AENAAL

-821 YAADSGDRDFQRAYY
+821 YAADSDDRDFQRAYY
-836 DNPSL
+836 DNPRL
-841 REALNRAALD
+841 REALNRVALD
-851 AAYHDLSEPPEE
+851 AAYHDLSEPP
-863 DTPVVRPRDPLAP
+863 
-876 AYSVGDFVWI
+876 
-886 ERRQFEITD
+886 
-895 IQNGYVELLQSGL
+895 
-908 GIPIY
+908 
-913 RSESKEYFE
+913 
-922 QYIKQDVRNRQITD
+922 
-936 FLTADLDDES
+936 
-946 GQLVNRLLTDEDRA
+946 
-960 QIAHWLRD
+960 
-968 GEGNTQISE
+968 
-977 RLEALLSVREGV
+977 
-989 EPDGLHY
+989 
-996 SMPDDDG
+996 
-1003 NIVVAGFMPWE
+1003 
-1014 QLAGAVRGMYKRDMA
+1014 
-1029 RGIENEAGAPDITYL
+1029 
-1044 DLKETPAEDEP
+1044 AEDEP
-1055 EFDDTPVNIQPR
+1055 ELDDTPVNIQPR
-1067 DPMTSA
+1067 EPMASA

-1081 YEGREYQI
+1081 FEGREYQI

-1095 YVELLPPELPIPVYR
+1095 YVELLPPGMAIPVYR
-1110 TENRADFERGL
+1110 TESRADFERGL
-1121 LADERNRY
+1121 HSDERNRY
-1129 ITDYLTADLS
+1129 ITDYLAAELN
-1139 DDAQEYTSNVLTH
+1139 DDAHEYVWSVLTP
-1152 EDREQISAWL
+1152 EDRAQISAWL
-1162 RDGDSNAQLAYNLAE
+1162 RAGDSNAQLAERLTERLSGREGAE
-1177 LLTGRDGVEPDGLHY
+1177 KDGLHY
-1192 SIPDDNGNIVV
+1192 RIPDDAGNIV
-1203 AGFVPWEQLAEALRG
+1203 ATGFVPWEQLAEAVRG
-1218 MLRDDPEA
+1218 MYRDDPEV
-1226 FEHVS
+1226 FEQEPGI
-1231 SSAVDQP
+1231 AVEQP
-1238 EVVSETDTKFQEKTV
+1238 KNVDEANHKFREHTV
-1253 AYYEAEKT
+1253 AYYDAEANH
-1261 RLPYDVVFQTIG
+1261 LPYDVVFQTIG
-1273 SAPEPEPEPEP
+1273 SAPEPEPTPT
-1284 APSTPRNFR
+1284 TPRNFR
-1293 ITDDHLGEGG
+1293 IMDDQLGEGG
-1303 AKSRFRANMDA
+1303 AKARFRANMDA
-1314 IHLLKQL
+1314 ITTIKRI
-1321 EAEGHTATPDEQETL
+1321 EAEGRAATADEQETL

-1350 ENKGDWAKEYAELK
+1350 ENKGDWAKEYAEMK
-1364 ATLTPEEY
+1364 AALTPEEY
-1372 EAARGSTLNAHY
+1372 EAVRSSTLNAHY

-1391 AIYDALGNM
+1391 AIYDALVNL
-1400 GFEGGRILEPSM
+1400 GFEGGRILEPAM

-1421 PESMAASELHGV
+1421 PDSMSSSELHGV

-1438 TGRVAKQLYPEA
+1438 TGRIAKQFYPEA
-1450 EITVAGFETTN
+1450 EVTVAGFEATS
-1461 RPGYYDL
+1461 RPGFYDL

-1513 TSRYTMDARDESVR
+1513 TSRYTMDAKDESVR
-1527 RYLAARGELL
+1527 RYLAERGELL

-1554 VVTDIIFLQRREAPL
+1554 VVSDIIFLQRRELPL
-1569 TELPGWVYT
+1569 TELPDWVHT
-1578 GENEDG
+1578 GDTPEG
-1584 FKINQYFLDH
+1584 FKVNKYFLQH

-1604 ESTQYAAQDY
+1604 ESTQYADQDY

-1628 REAIRHIH
+1628 HEAIQHIH
-1636 GEYTERDIEENTVSD
+1636 GEYTEREIEQAEVPDI
-1651 IMPADPDV
+1651 IPAEPDV
-1659 RNYSYALVGGDVF
+1659 RNYSFTLVDGDVF

-1687 ADERIKGMME
+1687 MSERIKGLME

-1704 LIELQTMD
+1704 LIELQMMD
-1712 ASDEMIASEQ
+1712 AGEGVIAAEQ
-1722 RKLNELY
+1722 RRLNELY
-1729 DAFTA
+1729 DDFTA

-1740 SRENKR
+1740 GRENKR

-1762 LDEDGRLERKSDMFT
+1762 LDDDGRLERKSDMFT

-1788 HTEAAVEALAVSM
+1788 HTETAVEALAVSM

-1826 LQGVIFRVPGKD
+1826 LQGVIFRVPGTD

-1860 AAKNDTAFNIN
+1860 AAESDQSYSVN
-1871 VEELRAAQPRD
+1871 VDALRAAQPHD

-1897 EPQYIKQFITET
+1897 EPRYIRQFINET

-1923 YSPVTGEWRVEGKG
+1923 YSPVTGEWRVEGKS
-1937 AVGAND
+1937 ATGAND
-1943 VNAYNTYGT
+1943 VNSYNTYGT

-1971 IYDRVEDADGTERR
+1971 IYDKVVDADGTERR

-1991 TTLAQQK
+1991 TTIAQQK

-2013 ADRRQTLV
+2013 ADRRQALV

-2028 NSVKPREYDGSHL
+2028 NSSKPREYDGSHL
-2041 TFPSM
+2041 TFPGM

-2091 RLGLCSKS
+2091 RLGLCSKP

-2134 ANRKKFC
+2134 ANRQKFC

-2164 SQERQERLL
+2164 SQERQEQLL

-2185 ELKRANGERFSIK
+2185 ELKSSNGERFSIK
-2198 AMERAKKGLEAKLKK
+2198 AMERTKKGLEAKLKK
-2213 LLDSPKDDVV
+2213 LLDSPRDDVV
-2223 TFEELGIDRL
+2223 TFEELGVDRL
-2233 FVDESHA
+2233 FVDEAHSH
-2240 FKNLYYQTKMQN
+2240 KNLYYQTKMQN
-2252 VAGLSSAEAQ
+2252 VAGLSSSEAQ

-2297 VYTMQRY
+2297 LYTMQRY
-2304 LQHDALERLGLN
+2304 LQHDTLENLGMS

-2329 TAIELAP
+2329 TAMELAP

-2352 LPELMSLFR
+2352 LPELMSIFK

-2382 NEVSQPTEIQR
+2382 NEVSQPTEIQK

-2402 ASKVHA
+2402 ATKVHA

-2440 DEPGTKVNRCVD
+2440 DESGTKVNRCVD

-2458 EDTRADRL
+2458 EDTKADRL

-2477 GKGFSVYDDIRS
+2477 GKGFSVYDDIKK
-2489 KLIARGVPVNEIA
+2489 KLVARGVPENEIA
-2502 FIHSADTDA
+2502 FIHNADTDA

-2533 KMGAGTNVQDRLIA
+2533 KMGAWTNVQDRLIA

-2636 PRIKEKMN
+2636 PRIKEKMD
-2644 LDVEVSKLRLLK
+2644 LDVQVAKLRLLK
-2656 SSFQSQKYSLEYDLL
+2656 SNFHSQRYMLEDNLA
-2671 RYFPKEI
+2671 RYFPREI
-2678 AETKARITSLESD
+2678 AETKARIAALESD
-2691 IQTRDAYP
+2691 IQTRDAHP
-2699 VPADGFAGI
+2699 VPADSFVGI

-2716 ERVAAGEALLNL
+2716 ERIAAGEALLNL
-2728 LPTVQDMEPVHV
+2728 LPTVQDTRPVHV

-2748 EISLSEFGKYSL
+2748 EVSLEQFGKYVL
-2760 TLKGAA
+2760 TLNGAS
-2766 EHHVELGSDA
+2766 EHHVELGADA

-2785 VLTGMDKQLEKNR
+2785 AIASLDKKLDTNR

-2809 NARAEL
+2809 NAREEL

-2841 ENNIQPEPVSEEK
+2841 ENSAPPEPVAEEN
-2854 EEERPSLLAKLKEP
+2854 EDERPSLLAKLKEP
-2868 IPLYQSKQSQH
+2868 IPLYQSEQSQH

>member
-1 MSRNYKYSFPDQVLI
+1 MSRNYKHDFTDQVLI

-26 AGYDVWTQRMGRY
+26 AEYDVWTGRMGRY
-39 VRRGAKGIGLVD
+39 VRRGAKGIALVD
-51 NTGDVPRLR
+51 YSGDAPRLR

-67 TGARRNSRPFEP
+67 TGARRSSRPFRP
-79 WQVNSENTNVVASM
+79 WTVNDAN
-93 LEQHFGV
+93 
-100 EPRVSLAE
+100 LAE
-108 QLEVVAAQLADEY
+108 VQLGLKQDFGAEGEWLSSQLQDAAHDLAEMYFDAHRH
-121 WLDNSEDIL
+121 DI
-130 GIVDG
+130 GAIIDG
-135 SFLEGYDEFTIG
+135 SFMAGYDESELRDSFI
-147 VKFRNAAVVSL
+147 RAASVSTAYAL
-158 THSLLARCGFEPDN
+158 ISRCGYDPEAYFAPDDFAF
-172 YLTPENFEDVFE
+172 LTE
-184 WNTPEA
+184 WNTPSA
-190 VTALGTAVSSINQT
+190 ATALGSAVSENTQL

-209 ERSIRSYERSQR
+209 ERTIRSYERSLHNDR
-221 HDRNNLQNSERS
+221 TNLHDSKRR
-233 TDSESQPAR
+233 TDSRPDLAR
-242 DGANRPVRENASTL
+242 DGADWTLREAAAEVSA
-256 PQGAPPGAV
+256 GAPSGAV
-265 EPSRAERDVVRAPA
+265 EPA
-279 RDRAGGTEPH
+279 RAGGDAVQAPTRDRDGGSEPY
-289 RPYAAETRGGGGRD
+289 RPDAAETGGGGRRD
-303 GGAES
+303 GVVEGHRSA
-308 RRPDEVDGPDER
+308 EVDGPDER
-320 LQGRGRGSSSERVNL
+320 LQGAGRRSSSERVNL

-349 SAFVC
+349 SAFSC

-359 DAVLRVGENTS
+359 DAILRVGENTS

-378 ELEKQ
+378 EFEKQ
-383 RSLDEIAAFLPTV
+383 HSLDEIAAFLPTV
-396 YHGGAGVT
+396 YHGGVGVV
-404 VDGERYAAWMGS
+404 VDGERYAAWMNT
-416 DGIRIARGN
+416 DGIRIARRD
-425 AARYAHDSQLIPWHD
+425 AARYERDVYLVTWND
-440 ATQRISELL
+440 AARRIDEMLD
-449 AAGQFAGEWELERSA
+449 AGQYAGEWELEHA
-464 VKERE
+464 AATERE
-469 LLAQQIVYL
+469 LLAQQMVYL
-478 YRDLVDGQENSLF
+478 YRDLADGQDSNFF

-512 LADHGQCETLI
+512 LSDHKQCETLLS
-523 AEYRDFLAA
+523 EYRDFLAA
-532 YKSDRSVLRFHYH
+532 YRADRSILRFNYH
-545 KTNEI
+545 NTNKI
-550 LSSLESQLL
+550 LNSLESQLL
-559 PRVQFH
+559 LRVQFH
-565 ADTEIIPSPHQFI
+565 ADTELIPSPHQFI

-584 KLLRD
+584 RILRD

-600 FRYFTEE
+600 FRYFTEA
-607 HSTEDKAD
+607 HSVEDKAD

-630 SDAPGSDENHDAM
+630 SDAPGSDEKHDSK

-649 GGCENVTLSWRQI
+649 GGCENVRLTWRQI

-668 LIASDRFMTAL
+668 LIAADRFMTAA
-679 ELAVYDTHTA
+679 ELAMYDTHTA

-700 HDTDI
+700 HDGDI

-723 AAHALGQR
+723 TAHALGQR

-741 EILEEQIEPAQDA
+741 EIMEEQIEPALDA
-754 LRAYKPVTLNYENG
+754 LRTYKPVTFSYENG
-768 TELTVDFHLPDER
+768 TELTVDFHLPDEL

-791 ALMASDHYADA
+791 ALLASDYYVDA

-807 EENAAL
+807 AENATL

-821 YAADSGDRDFQRAYY
+821 FVADTEDRDFQRTYY
-836 DNPSL
+836 DNPRL
-841 REALNRAALD
+841 REALNRVALD
-851 AAYHDLSEPPEE
+851 AAYHDLSEPP
-863 DTPVVRPRDPLAP
+863 V
-876 AYSVGDFVWI
+876 
-886 ERRQFEITD
+886 
-895 IQNGYVELLQSGL
+895 
-908 GIPIY
+908 
-913 RSESKEYFE
+913 
-922 QYIKQDVRNRQITD
+922 
-936 FLTADLDDES
+936 
-946 GQLVNRLLTDEDRA
+946 
-960 QIAHWLRD
+960 
-968 GEGNTQISE
+968 
-977 RLEALLSVREGV
+977 
-989 EPDGLHY
+989 
-996 SMPDDDG
+996 
-1003 NIVVAGFMPWE
+1003 
-1014 QLAGAVRGMYKRDMA
+1014 
-1029 RGIENEAGAPDITYL
+1029 
-1044 DLKETPAEDEP
+1044 EDEP
-1055 EFDDTPVNIQPR
+1055 ELDGTPVNIQPR
-1067 DPMTSA
+1067 DPMASA

-1081 YEGREYQI
+1081 YEGREYKI

-1095 YVELLPPELPIPVYR
+1095 YVELLPPGMAIPVYR
-1110 TENRADFERGL
+1110 IESRADFERGL
-1121 LADERNRY
+1121 RNDARNRY
-1129 ITDYLTADLS
+1129 ITDYLAAELN
-1139 DDAQEYTSNVLTH
+1139 DDAHEYVWSVLTP
-1152 EDREQISAWL
+1152 EDRAQISAWL
-1162 RDGDSNAQLAYNLAE
+1162 RAGEGNTQLAEGLAE
-1177 LLTGRDGVEPDGLHY
+1177 MFAGRGGAETDGLHY
-1192 SIPDDNGNIVV
+1192 RIPDDAGNIV
-1203 AGFVPWEQLAEALRG
+1203 ATGFVPWEQLAGAVRG
-1218 MLRDDPEA
+1218 MYRDDPEM
-1226 FEHVS
+1226 FEQEPGIAVEGS
-1231 SSAVDQP
+1231 GASDAVDAKP
-1238 EVVSETDTKFQEKTV
+1238 KFREHTV

-1261 RLPYDVVFQTIG
+1261 HLPYDVVFQTIG
-1273 SAPEPEPEPEP
+1273 SAPEPEPTQLEPSVSPE
-1284 APSTPRNFR
+1284 TPRNFHL
-1293 ITDDHLGEGG
+1293 TDDHLGEGG
-1303 AKSRFRANMDA
+1303 AKAKFRANMDA
-1314 IHLLKQL
+1314 ITTLKRI
-1321 EAEGHTATPDEQETL
+1321 EAEGRTATAAEQETL
-1336 SRYTGW
+1336 SRYVGW

-1350 ENKGDWAKEYAELK
+1350 ESKPEWKREFEELK
-1364 ATLTPEEY
+1364 AALTPEEH

-1391 AIYDALGNM
+1391 AIYDALANL
-1400 GFEGGRILEPSM
+1400 GFEGGRILEPSC

-1421 PESMAASELHGV
+1421 PDSMADSQLYGV

-1438 TGRVAKQLYPEA
+1438 TGRIAQQLYPDA
-1450 EITVAGFETTN
+1450 NIEITGFENTKFAD
-1461 RPGYYDL
+1461 GFFDV
-1468 AVGNVPFG
+1468 AIGNVPFG

-1513 TSRYTMDARDESVR
+1513 TSRYTMDAKDESVR
-1527 RYLAARGELL
+1527 RYLAARGELV

-1554 VVTDIIFLQRREAPL
+1554 VVSDIIFLQRREVPVAEFPD
-1569 TELPGWVYT
+1569 WVHVGDT
-1578 GENEDG
+1578 PEG
-1584 FKINQYFLDH
+1584 FKVNKYFLQH

-1604 ESTQYAAQDY
+1604 ESTQYAGQDY
-1614 TVAPIEGADLAEQL
+1614 TVSPIEGADLAEQL
-1628 REAIRHIH
+1628 HEAIQHIH
-1636 GEYTERDIEENTVSD
+1636 GEYTEREIEQTEVQDI
-1651 IMPADPDV
+1651 IPAAPDV
-1659 RNYSYALVGGDVF
+1659 RNYSYALVDGNVYF
-1672 YREGGIMVRQDVSAA
+1672 REGGIMVRQDVSATMS
-1687 ADERIKGMME
+1687 ERIKGMME

-1712 ASDEMIASEQ
+1712 AGDGVIAAEQ
-1722 RKLNELY
+1722 QRLNELY

-1740 SRENKR
+1740 GRENKR
-1746 AFDADSS
+1746 AFEDDSS

-1762 LDEDGRLERKSDMFT
+1762 LDDDGNLERKSDMFT

-1788 HTEAAVEALAVSM
+1788 HTETSVEALAVSM
-1801 NEKARVDLPYM
+1801 NERARVDLHYM
-1812 AKLCGKSED
+1812 SQLCGKSED
-1821 EVAAE
+1821 EVVSE
-1826 LQGVIFRVPGKD
+1826 LTGVIFRVPGINR
-1838 HYITADEYL
+1838 YVTADEYL

-1852 EKLREAEA
+1852 EKLREAESA
-1860 AAKNDTAFNIN
+1860 AEGDAAFNIN
-1871 VEELRAAQPRD
+1871 VEALRAAQPRE

-1897 EPQYIKQFITET
+1897 EPRYIRQFIDET

-1915 ASQSIKVH
+1915 ASQNIKVH
-1923 YSPVTGEWRVEGKG
+1923 YSPVTGEWRVEGKS

-1943 VNAYNTYGT
+1943 VNAYNYGT

-1971 IYDRVEDADGTERR
+1971 VYDKVVDADGTERR

-2013 ADRRQTLV
+2013 TDRRQTLV

-2028 NSVKPREYDGSHL
+2028 NSIKPREYDGSHL
-2041 TFPSM
+2041 TFPGM
-2046 NPEIEL
+2046 NPEITL
-2052 RQHQRDAIA
+2052 RKHQRDAIA

-2076 AGKTFTMAAAAMEAK
+2076 AGKTFTMAAAAMESK
-2091 RLGLCSKS
+2091 RLGLCSKP

-2134 ANRKKFC
+2134 ANRQKFC

-2173 QDQIDEITEGIR
+2173 EDQIDEITEGIR
-2185 ELKRANGERFSIK
+2185 ELKSSNGERFSIK
-2198 AMERAKKGLEAKLKK
+2198 AMERTKKGLEAKLKK
-2213 LLDSPKDDVV
+2213 LLDSPRDDVV
-2223 TFEELGIDRL
+2223 TFEELGVDRL
-2233 FVDESHA
+2233 FVDEAHSH
-2240 FKNLYYQTKMQN
+2240 KNLYYQTKMQN
-2252 VAGLSSAEAQ
+2252 VAGLSSSEAQ

-2297 VYTMQRY
+2297 LYTMQRY
-2304 LQHDALERLGLN
+2304 LQHDTLEKLGMS

-2329 TAIELAP
+2329 TAMELAP

-2352 LPELMSLFR
+2352 LPELMSIFK

-2382 NEVSQPTEIQR
+2382 NEVSQPTEIQKA
-2393 GLVKQLSER
+2393 LVKELSER

-2408 RQVDPS
+2408 RLVEPDE
-2414 VDNMLAITNDGR
+2414 DNMLAITNDGR
-2426 KLGLDQRVVNPLLP
+2426 KLGLDQRVINPLLP

-2458 EDTRADRL
+2458 EGTKADRL

-2477 GKGFSVYDDIRS
+2477 GKGFSVYDDIKK
-2489 KLIARGVPVNEIA
+2489 KLVARGVPENEIA
-2502 FIHSADTDA
+2502 FIHDANTDE
-2511 KKKELFAKVRSGQV
+2511 KKKVLFAKVRTGQV

-2581 YVTENSFDSY
+2581 YVTENTFDSY

-2656 SSFQSQKYSLEYDLL
+2656 SSFQSQKYTLEDNLA
-2671 RYFPKEI
+2671 RYFPREI
-2678 AETKARITSLESD
+2678 AETKARIAALESD
-2691 IQTRDAYP
+2691 IHTRDTHPA
-2699 VPADGFAGI
+2699 PADSFAGV
-2708 ELDGVRYT
+2708 ELDGIRYT

-2728 LPTVQDMEPVHV
+2728 LPTVQDTKPVHG

-2748 EISLSEFGKYSL
+2748 EVSLEQFGKHGL

-2766 EHHVELGSDA
+2766 EHRIELGADA

-2785 VLTGMDKQLEKNR
+2785 ALASLDKKLDTNR
-2798 ARLEDLERQTE
+2798 VRLVDLERQVE
-2809 NARAEL
+2809 NAREEL

-2841 ENNIQPEPVSEEK
+2841 ENSSPSEPVSEEK
-2854 EEERPSLLAKLKEP
+2854 EHERPSLLAKLKEP
-2868 IPLYQSKQSQH
+2868 IPLYQPKQSQH

>member
-1 MSRNYKYSFPDQVLI
+1 MSRNYKYDFADQILI

-26 AGYDVWTQRMGRY
+26 AEYDVWTGRMGRY
-39 VRRGAKGIGLVD
+39 VKRGARGIALVD
-51 NTGDVPRLR
+51 YSGDAPRLR

-67 TGARRNSRPFEP
+67 TGARRSSRPFRP
-79 WQVNSENTNVVASM
+79 WSVNDANLSEVQ
-93 LEQHFGV
+93 LGLRQDFGA
-100 EPRVSLAE
+100 EGEWLSSQLQDAARDLAE
-108 QLEVVAAQLADEY
+108 MYFDAHRHDTGA
-121 WLDNSEDIL
+121 I
-130 GIVDG
+130 IDG
-135 SFLEGYDEFTIG
+135 SLMAGYDESELRDSFI
-147 VKFRNAAVVSL
+147 RAVS
-158 THSLLARCGFEPDN
+158 TSTAYAIISRCGYNPEAYFAPEDFAF
-172 YLTPENFEDVFE
+172 LTE

-190 VTALGTAVSSINQT
+190 ATALGSAVSENTQL

-209 ERSIRSYERSQR
+209 ERTIRSYERSR
-221 HDRNNLQNSERS
+221 YNERNSLQDSERR

-242 DGANRPVRENASTL
+242 GRANRPVREDAPTL
-256 PQGAPPGAV
+256 SQGAPAGAV
-265 EPSRAERDVVRAPA
+265 EPARADGDAVRAPA
-279 RDRAGGTEPH
+279 RDRDGGSEPH
-289 RPYAAETRGGGGRD
+289 RPDAAEAGSIGGRD
-303 GGAES
+303 RGTES
-308 RRPDEVDGPDER
+308 QRPAALDGSNER
-320 LQGRGRGSSSERVNL
+320 LQSPGRRSSSERVNL
-335 QLNLFDEAEDAQAP
+335 QLNLFDEAEDADTP
-349 SAFVC
+349 SAFSC
-354 PQEVI
+354 SQEVV

-370 YLRERVVA
+370 YLHERVVA
-378 ELEKQ
+378 EFEKQ

-396 YHGGAGVT
+396 YHGGVGVV
-404 VDGERYAAWMGS
+404 VDGERYAAWMS
-416 DGIRIARGN
+416 TDGIRIAQGN
-425 AARYAHDSQLIPWHD
+425 AARYERDVHLVTWGD
-440 ATQRISELL
+440 ASRRIDELL
-449 AAGQFAGEWELERSA
+449 DAGQYAGEWELERSTA
-464 VKERE
+464 TERE
-469 LLAQQIVYL
+469 LLAQQMVYL
-478 YRDLVDGQENSLF
+478 YRDLADGQDSNFF

-512 LADHGQCETLI
+512 LADREQCEMLPS
-523 AEYRDFLAA
+523 EYRDFLETYRA
-532 YKSDRSVLRFHYH
+532 DRSILRFNYH
-545 KTNEI
+545 NTNKI
-550 LSSLESQLL
+550 LNSLKSQLL

-565 ADTEIIPSPHQFI
+565 ADKELLPSVPQFI

-584 KLLRD
+584 RLLRD
-589 GGSTSGGKWRI
+589 GGSTSGGKWRV
-600 FRYFTEE
+600 FRYFTGE
-607 HSTEDKAD
+607 HSVEDKAD

-630 SDAPGSDENHDAM
+630 SDAPGSNENHDAK

-649 GGCENVTLSWRQI
+649 GGCENVSLTWRQI
-662 ARRIDT
+662 ARRIDE
-668 LIASDRFMTAL
+668 LIAADRFMADV
-679 ELAVYDTHTA
+679 ELAMYDTHTA
-689 AYASYNRAKPY
+689 AYASYNRAKPH
-700 HDTDI
+700 HDNDI

-723 AAHALGQR
+723 TAHALGQR

-741 EILEEQIEPAQDA
+741 EIMEEQIEPALDA
-754 LRAYKPVTLNYENG
+754 LRTYKPATLTYENG
-768 TELTVDFHLPDER
+768 SELTVDFHLPDEL

-791 ALMASDHYADA
+791 ALMASDYYANA
-802 VMNSD
+802 VINSD
-807 EENAAL
+807 AESAAL

-821 YAADSGDRDFQRAYY
+821 FAADSDDRDFQRAYY
-836 DNPSL
+836 DNPRL
-841 REALNRAALD
+841 REALNRVALD
-851 AAYHDLSEPPEE
+851 AAYHDLSEPP
-863 DTPVVRPRDPLAP
+863 
-876 AYSVGDFVWI
+876 
-886 ERRQFEITD
+886 
-895 IQNGYVELLQSGL
+895 
-908 GIPIY
+908 
-913 RSESKEYFE
+913 
-922 QYIKQDVRNRQITD
+922 
-936 FLTADLDDES
+936 
-946 GQLVNRLLTDEDRA
+946 
-960 QIAHWLRD
+960 
-968 GEGNTQISE
+968 
-977 RLEALLSVREGV
+977 
-989 EPDGLHY
+989 
-996 SMPDDDG
+996 
-1003 NIVVAGFMPWE
+1003 
-1014 QLAGAVRGMYKRDMA
+1014 
-1029 RGIENEAGAPDITYL
+1029 
-1044 DLKETPAEDEP
+1044 AEDEP
-1055 EFDDTPVNIQPR
+1055 ELDDTPVNIQPR
-1067 DPMTSA
+1067 DPMASP

-1081 YEGREYQI
+1081 FEGREYQI

-1095 YVELLPPELPIPVYR
+1095 YVELLPPGMAIPVYR
-1110 TENRADFERGL
+1110 TESRADFERGL
-1121 LADERNRY
+1121 RNDERNRY
-1129 ITDYLTADLS
+1129 ITDYLTAELN
-1139 DDAQEYTSNVLTH
+1139 DDAH
-1152 EDREQISAWL
+1152 EPH
-1162 RDGDSNAQLAYNLAE
+1162 
-1177 LLTGRDGVEPDGLHY
+1177 T
-1192 SIPDDNGNIVV
+1192 
-1203 AGFVPWEQLAEALRG
+1203 
-1218 MLRDDPEA
+1218 
-1226 FEHVS
+1226 
-1231 SSAVDQP
+1231 
-1238 EVVSETDTKFQEKTV
+1238 KTV

-1261 RLPYDVVFQTIG
+1261 HLSYDVVFQTIG
-1273 SAPEPEPEPEP
+1273 SAPEPEPTQPEP
-1284 APSTPRNFR
+1284 SASPETPRNFH
-1293 ITDDHLGEGG
+1293 ITDEHLSEGG
-1303 AKSRFRANMDA
+1303 AKTRFRANMDA
-1314 IHLLKQL
+1314 ITTLKRI
-1321 EAEGHTATPDEQETL
+1321 EAEGRAATADEQETL

-1342 GAIPDAFD
+1342 GAIHDAFD
-1350 ENKGDWAKEYAELK
+1350 ESKSDWAKEYAELK
-1364 ATLTPEEY
+1364 AALTPEEY
-1372 EAARGSTLNAHY
+1372 EAARSSTLNAHY

-1391 AIYDALGNM
+1391 AIYEALGNM

-1421 PESMAASELHGV
+1421 PDSMRNNELHGV

-1438 TGRVAKQLYPEA
+1438 TGRIAKQLYPEA

-1461 RPGYYDL
+1461 RPGFFDL

-1513 TSRYTMDARDESVR
+1513 TSRYTMDSRDESVR
-1527 RYLAARGELL
+1527 RYLAERGELL

-1548 ANAGTE
+1548 ANAGTD
-1554 VVTDIIFLQRREAPL
+1554 VVTDIIFLQRRELPL
-1569 TELPGWVYT
+1569 TELPDWVHVGDT
-1578 GENEDG
+1578 PDG
-1584 FKINQYFLDH
+1584 FKVNKYFLDH

-1614 TVAPIEGADLAEQL
+1614 TVAPIDGADLAAQL
-1628 REAIRHIH
+1628 HEAIQNIH
-1636 GEYTERDIEENTVSD
+1636 GEYVERDIEENTVSD
-1651 IMPADPDV
+1651 ILPAAPDV
-1659 RNYSYALVGGDVF
+1659 RNYSYALVDGNVYF
-1672 YREGGIMVRQDVSAA
+1672 REGGIMVRQDVSAVA
-1687 ADERIKGMME
+1687 AERIRGLME
-1697 LRDCTRR
+1697 LRDCTRW
-1704 LIELQTMD
+1704 LIELQTVD
-1712 ASDEMIASEQ
+1712 AGDAEISAEQ
-1722 RKLNELY
+1722 RQLNELY
-1729 DAFTA
+1729 DTFTA

-1762 LDEDGRLERKSDMFT
+1762 LDEDGKLERKSDMFT

-1788 HTEAAVEALAVSM
+1788 HTDTAVEALAVSM
-1801 NEKARVDLPYM
+1801 NERAHVDLPYM
-1812 AKLCGKSED
+1812 AQLCSKDKAEIAD
-1821 EVAAE
+1821 E
-1826 LQGVIFRVPGKD
+1826 LQGVIFCIPGTD
-1838 HYITADEYL
+1838 RYVTADEYL

-1852 EKLREAEA
+1852 QKLREAEDA
-1860 AAKNDTAFNIN
+1860 AENDAAFNVN
-1871 VEELRAAQPRD
+1871 VEALRAAQPRE

-1897 EPQYIKQFITET
+1897 EPRYIKKFIDET

-1923 YSPVTGEWRVEGKG
+1923 YSPVTGEWCVEGKS

-1952 QRMNAYK
+1952 SRMNAYK

-1971 IYDRVEDADGTERR
+1971 VYDGVEQPDGSIKR
-1985 VLNSKE
+1985 VLNVKE

-2028 NSVKPREYDGSHL
+2028 NSTKPREYDGSHL
-2041 TFPSM
+2041 TFPGM
-2046 NPEIEL
+2046 NPEITL
-2052 RQHQRDAIA
+2052 RKHQCDAIA
-2061 RILYGGNTLLAHEVG
+2061 RVLYGGNTLLAHEVG

-2091 RLGLCSKS
+2091 LLGLCSKS

-2134 ANRKKFC
+2134 ANRQKFC

-2185 ELKRANGERFSIK
+2185 ELKSSNGERFSIK
-2198 AMERAKKGLEAKLKK
+2198 AMERTKKGLEAKLKK

-2233 FVDESHA
+2233 FVDEAHS

-2252 VAGLSSAEAQ
+2252 VAGLSNAEAQ

-2273 LDEKTGSKGVVFAT
+2273 LDEKTGSKGIVFAT

-2329 TAIELAP
+2329 TAMELAP
-2336 EGTGYRARTRF
+2336 EGSGYRARTRF

-2352 LPELMSLFR
+2352 LPELMSIFK
-2361 EVADIKTA
+2361 EVADIKTS

-2382 NEVSQPTEIQR
+2382 NEVSQPTEIQKA
-2393 GLVKQLSER
+2393 LVKELSER
-2402 ASKVHA
+2402 ATKVHA

-2440 DEPGTKVNRCVD
+2440 DESGTKVNRCVD

-2458 EDTRADRL
+2458 EDTKADRL

-2477 GKGFSVYDDIRS
+2477 GKGFSVYDDIKK
-2489 KLIARGVPVNEIA
+2489 KLVARGVPENEIA
-2502 FIHSADTDA
+2502 FIHNADTDA

-2573 NETVHVYR
+2573 NENVHVYR

-2656 SSFQSQKYSLEYDLL
+2656 SSFQSQKYTLEDNLA
-2671 RYFPKEI
+2671 RYFPREI
-2678 AETKARITSLESD
+2678 AETKARIAALESD
-2691 IQTRDAYP
+2691 IHTRDTHPA
-2699 VPADGFAGI
+2699 PADSFVGI
-2708 ELDGVRYT
+2708 ELDGICYT

-2728 LPTVQDMEPVHV
+2728 LPTVQDTKPVHV

-2748 EISLSEFGKYSL
+2748 EASLEQFGKHVL
-2760 TLKGAA
+2760 TLKGSS

-2776 LGNILRVEN
+2776 LGNVMRVEN
-2785 VLTGMDKQLEKNR
+2785 ALTGMDKQLEKSR

-2841 ENNIQPEPVSEEK
+2841 ENNAPPEPVAEEK
-2854 EEERPSLLAKLKEP
+2854 EDERPSLLAKLKEP
-2868 IPLYQSKQSQH
+2868 IPLYEPKHQH
-2879 QAKEACL
+2879 QIKEACR

>member
-1 MSRNYKYSFPDQVLI
+1 MSRNYKYDFADQVLI

-26 AGYDVWTQRMGRY
+26 AEYDVWTGRMGRY
-39 VRRGAKGIGLVD
+39 VKRGARGIALVD
-51 NTGDVPRLR
+51 YSGDAPRLR

-67 TGARRNSRPFEP
+67 TGARRSSRPFRP
-79 WQVNSENTNVVASM
+79 WSVNDANLSEVQ
-93 LEQHFGV
+93 LGLRQDFGA
-100 EPRVSLAE
+100 EGEWLSSQLQDAARDLAE
-108 QLEVVAAQLADEY
+108 MYFDAHRHDTGA
-121 WLDNSEDIL
+121 I
-130 GIVDG
+130 IDG
-135 SFLEGYDEFTIG
+135 SLMAGYDESELRDSFI
-147 VKFRNAAVVSL
+147 RAVS
-158 THSLLARCGFEPDN
+158 TSTAYAIISRCGYNPEAYFAPEDFAF
-172 YLTPENFEDVFE
+172 LTE

-190 VTALGTAVSSINQT
+190 ATALGTAVSENTQL

-209 ERSIRSYERSQR
+209 ERTIRSYERSR
-221 HDRNNLQNSERS
+221 YNDRNILQDSERR

-242 DGANRPVRENASTL
+242 DGANRQVRKDAPAL
-256 PQGAPPGAV
+256 YQGAPSGAV
-265 EPSRAERDVVRAPA
+265 EPARADGGTVRAST
-279 RDRAGGTEPH
+279 RDRDGGSEPH
-289 RPYAAETRGGGGRD
+289 RPDAAEAGSIGGRD
-303 GGAES
+303 RGTES
-308 RRPDEVDGPDER
+308 QRPAALDGSDER
-320 LQGRGRGSSSERVNL
+320 LQSPGRRSSSERVNL
-335 QLNLFDEAEDAQAP
+335 QLNLFDEAEDADTP
-349 SAFVC
+349 SAFSC
-354 PQEVI
+354 SQEVV

-370 YLRERVVA
+370 YLHERVVA
-378 ELEKQ
+378 EFEKQ

-396 YHGGAGVT
+396 YHGGVGVV
-404 VDGERYAAWMGS
+404 VDGERYAAWMS
-416 DGIRIARGN
+416 TDGIRIAQGN
-425 AARYAHDSQLIPWHD
+425 AARYERDVHLVTWGD
-440 ATQRISELL
+440 ASRRIDELL
-449 AAGQFAGEWELERSA
+449 DAGQYAGEWELERSTA
-464 VKERE
+464 TERE
-469 LLAQQIVYL
+469 LLAQQMVYL
-478 YRDLVDGQENSLF
+478 YRDLADGQDSNFF

-512 LADHGQCETLI
+512 LSDHKQCETLLS
-523 AEYRDFLAA
+523 EYRDFLAA
-532 YKSDRSVLRFHYH
+532 FRADRSILRFNYH
-545 KTNEI
+545 KTDEI
-550 LSSLESQLL
+550 LASLESQLL

-565 ADTEIIPSPHQFI
+565 ADTELIPSPHQFI

-607 HSTEDKAD
+607 HSVEDKAD
-615 FLKREYGIGGRSHAL
+615 FLKRECGIGGRSHAL
-630 SDAPGSDENHDAM
+630 SGAPGSNENHDAK

-649 GGCENVTLSWRQI
+649 GGCENVSLTWRQI
-662 ARRIDT
+662 ARRIDE
-668 LIASDRFMTAL
+668 LIAADRFMADV
-679 ELAVYDTHTA
+679 ELAMYDTHTA
-689 AYASYNRAKPY
+689 AYASYNRAKPH
-700 HDTDI
+700 HDNDI

-723 AAHALGQR
+723 TAHALGQR

-741 EILEEQIEPAQDA
+741 EIMEEQIEPALDA
-754 LRAYKPVTLNYENG
+754 LRTYKPVTFSYENG
-768 TELTVDFHLPDER
+768 TELTVDFHLPDEL

-791 ALMASDHYADA
+791 ALLASDYYVDA

-807 EENAAL
+807 AENATL

-821 YAADSGDRDFQRAYY
+821 FVADSEDRDFQRTYY
-836 DNPSL
+836 DNPRL
-841 REALNRAALD
+841 REALNRVALD
-851 AAYHDLSEPPEE
+851 AAYHDLSEPP
-863 DTPVVRPRDPLAP
+863 
-876 AYSVGDFVWI
+876 
-886 ERRQFEITD
+886 
-895 IQNGYVELLQSGL
+895 
-908 GIPIY
+908 
-913 RSESKEYFE
+913 
-922 QYIKQDVRNRQITD
+922 
-936 FLTADLDDES
+936 
-946 GQLVNRLLTDEDRA
+946 
-960 QIAHWLRD
+960 
-968 GEGNTQISE
+968 
-977 RLEALLSVREGV
+977 
-989 EPDGLHY
+989 
-996 SMPDDDG
+996 
-1003 NIVVAGFMPWE
+1003 
-1014 QLAGAVRGMYKRDMA
+1014 
-1029 RGIENEAGAPDITYL
+1029 
-1044 DLKETPAEDEP
+1044 AEDEP
-1055 EFDDTPVNIQPR
+1055 VLDDTPVNIQPR
-1067 DPMTSA
+1067 ELMASA

-1081 YEGREYQI
+1081 FEGREYQI

-1095 YVELLPPELPIPVYR
+1095 YVELLPPGMAIPVYR
-1110 TENRADFERGL
+1110 TESRADFERGL
-1121 LADERNRY
+1121 HSDERNRY
-1129 ITDYLTADLS
+1129 ITDYLAAELN
-1139 DDAQEYTSNVLTH
+1139 DDAHEYVWSVLTP
-1152 EDREQISAWL
+1152 EDRAQISAWL
-1162 RDGDSNAQLAYNLAE
+1162 RAGDSNAQLAERLTERLSGREGAE
-1177 LLTGRDGVEPDGLHY
+1177 KDGLHY
-1192 SIPDDNGNIVV
+1192 RIPDDAGNIV
-1203 AGFVPWEQLAEALRG
+1203 ATSFVPWEQLAGAVRG
-1218 MLRDDPEA
+1218 MYRDDQRA
-1226 FEHVS
+1226 FELEPDI
-1231 SSAVDQP
+1231 AVEGPGQVP
-1238 EVVSETDTKFQEKTV
+1238 EINDAADTRPEIREHTV
-1253 AYYEAEKT
+1253 AYYDAET
-1261 RLPYDVVFQTIG
+1261 NQLPYDVVFQTIG
-1273 SAPEPEPEPEP
+1273 SAPEPEPTPT
-1284 APSTPRNFR
+1284 TPRNFR
-1293 ITDDHLGEGG
+1293 IMDDQLGEGG
-1303 AKSRFRANMDA
+1303 AKTRFRANMDA
-1314 IHLLKQL
+1314 IHLLKQF
-1321 EAEGHTATPDEQETL
+1321 EVDGRAATVDEQETL

-1364 ATLTPEEY
+1364 AALTPEEY

-1391 AIYDALGNM
+1391 AIYEALDNM
-1400 GFEGGRILEPSM
+1400 GFEGGKILEPSM

-1421 PESMAASELHGV
+1421 PDSMRNSELHGV

-1438 TGRVAKQLYPEA
+1438 TGRIAKQLYPEA
-1450 EITVAGFETTN
+1450 EITVAGFETTS
-1461 RPGYYDL
+1461 RPGFYDL
-1468 AVGNVPFG
+1468 ALGNVPFG

-1513 TSRYTMDARDESVR
+1513 TSRYTMDSRDESVR

-1537 GAIRLPNNAFR
+1537 GAIRLPNNTFR
-1548 ANAGTE
+1548 ANAGTD
-1554 VVTDIIFLQRREAPL
+1554 VVTDIIFLQRRELPL
-1569 TELPGWVYT
+1569 TELPDWVHT
-1578 GENEDG
+1578 GDTPEG
-1584 FKINQYFLDH
+1584 FKVNKYFLQY
-1594 PEMVLGTPTA
+1594 PEMVLGALTA
-1604 ESTQYAAQDY
+1604 ESTQYAGQDY
-1614 TVAPIEGADLAEQL
+1614 TVASIEGADLAAQL
-1628 REAIRHIH
+1628 HEAIQHIH
-1636 GEYTERDIEENTVSD
+1636 GEYTEREIERAEVSD
-1651 IMPADPDV
+1651 IIPADPDV
-1659 RNYSYALVGGDVF
+1659 RNYSYALVDGNVYF
-1672 YREGGIMVRQDVSAA
+1672 REGGIMVRQDVSATMS
-1687 ADERIKGMME
+1687 ERIKGMME

-1704 LIELQTMD
+1704 LIELQTID
-1712 ASDEMIASEQ
+1712 AGDGVIAAEQ
-1722 RKLNELY
+1722 KRLNELY

-1746 AFDADSS
+1746 AFEDDSS

-1762 LDEDGRLERKSDMFT
+1762 LDDDGNLEHKSDMFT

-1788 HTEAAVEALAVSM
+1788 HTETAVEALAVSM

-1826 LQGVIFRVPGKD
+1826 LQGVIFRVPGTD

-1860 AAKNDTAFNIN
+1860 AAESDQSYSVN
-1871 VEELRAAQPRD
+1871 VDALRAAQPHD

-1897 EPQYIKQFITET
+1897 EPRYIRQFINET

-1923 YSPVTGEWRVEGKG
+1923 YSPVTGEWRVEGKS
-1937 AVGAND
+1937 ATGAND

-1971 IYDRVEDADGTERR
+1971 VYDKVVDVDGTERR

-2013 ADRRQTLV
+2013 QQRRETLV

-2028 NSVKPREYDGSHL
+2028 NSIKPREYDGSHL
-2041 TFPSM
+2041 TFPGM

-2091 RLGLCSKS
+2091 RLGLCSKP
-2099 MFVVPNHLTEQW
+2099 MFVTPNHLTGQW

-2134 ANRKKFC
+2134 ANRQKFC

-2164 SQERQERLL
+2164 SQERQEQLL

-2185 ELKRANGERFSIK
+2185 ELKSSNGERFSIK
-2198 AMERAKKGLEAKLKK
+2198 AMERTKKGLEAKLKK
-2213 LLDSPKDDVV
+2213 LLDSPRDDVV
-2223 TFEELGIDRL
+2223 TFEELGVDRL
-2233 FVDESHA
+2233 FVDEAHSH
-2240 FKNLYYQTKMQN
+2240 KNLYYQTKMQN
-2252 VAGLSSAEAQ
+2252 VAGLSSSEAQ

-2297 VYTMQRY
+2297 LYTMQRY
-2304 LQHDALERLGLN
+2304 LQHDTLENLGMS

-2329 TAIELAP
+2329 TAMELTP
-2336 EGTGYRARTRF
+2336 EGSGYRARTRF

-2352 LPELMSLFR
+2352 LPELMSIFK

-2382 NEVSQPTEIQR
+2382 NEVSQPTEIQKA
-2393 GLVKQLSER
+2393 LVKELSER
-2402 ASKVHA
+2402 ATKVHS

-2426 KLGLDQRVVNPLLP
+2426 KLGLDQRVINPLLP

-2458 EDTRADRL
+2458 ENGADKKL
-2466 TQILFCDLSTP
+2466 TQLIFCDLSTP
-2477 GKGFSVYDDIRS
+2477 GKGFSVYEDIRT
-2489 KLIARGVPVNEIA
+2489 KLVERGVPENEIA
-2502 FIHSADTDA
+2502 FIHDANTDE
-2511 KKKELFAKVRSGQV
+2511 KKKALFAKVRTGQV
-2525 RVLMGSTA
+2525 RVLMGSTS

-2636 PRIKEKMN
+2636 PRIKEKMD
-2644 LDVEVSKLRLLK
+2644 LDVQVAKLRLLK
-2656 SSFQSQKYSLEYDLL
+2656 SSFQSQRYMLEDNLA
-2671 RYFPKEI
+2671 RYFPREI
-2678 AETKARITSLESD
+2678 AETKEHIAALKSD
-2691 IQTRDAYP
+2691 IQTRDAHP
-2699 VPADGFAGI
+2699 TPSDSFVGI
-2708 ELDGVRYT
+2708 ELDGIRYT
-2716 ERVAAGEALLNL
+2716 ERIAAGEALLNI
-2728 LPTVQDMEPVHV
+2728 LPTVQDTRHVHV
-2740 GSFRGFDV
+2740 GSFRSF
-2748 EISLSEFGKYSL
+2748 EIEVSLEQFGKYGL

-2766 EHHVELGSDA
+2766 EHRVELGADA

-2785 VLTGMDKQLEKNR
+2785 ALASLDKKLDTNR
-2798 ARLEDLERQTE
+2798 VRLVDLENQVE
-2809 NARAEL
+2809 NAREEL

-2841 ENNIQPEPVSEEK
+2841 ENNAPPEPVAEENGDG
-2854 EEERPSLLAKLKEP
+2854 RPSLLAKLKEP
-2868 IPLYQSKQSQH
+2868 IPLYEPKQQH
-2879 QAKEACL
+2879 QMREACR

>member
-1 MSRNYKYSFPDQVLI
+1 MSRNYKYDFADQVLI

-26 AGYDVWTQRMGRY
+26 AEYDVWTERMGRY
-39 VRRGAKGIGLVD
+39 VRRGARGIALVD
-51 NTGDVPRLR
+51 YSGDAPRLR

-67 TGARRNSRPFEP
+67 TGVRRSSRPFRP
-79 WQVNSENTNVVASM
+79 WAVNDENLVEVQ
-93 LEQHFGV
+93 LGLKQDFGADG
-100 EPRVSLAE
+100 EWLSGQLQDAARDLAE
-108 QLEVVAAQLADEY
+108 MYFDAHRH
-121 WLDNSEDIL
+121 DI
-130 GIVDG
+130 GAIVDG
-135 SFLEGYDEFTIG
+135 SFMAGYDESELRDSFI
-147 VKFRNAAVVSL
+147 RAASVSTAYTL
-158 THSLLARCGFEPDN
+158 ISRCGYDPEAYFAPDDFAF
-172 YLTPENFEDVFE
+172 LTE
-184 WNTPEA
+184 WNTPSA
-190 VTALGTAVSSINQT
+190 ATALGSAVSENTQL

-209 ERSIRSYERSQR
+209 ERTIRSYERSR
-221 HDRNNLQNSERS
+221 YNERNSLHESERR
-233 TDSESQPAR
+233 TNPRPEPAR
-242 DGANRPVRENASTL
+242 DGADRPVREDASTL
-256 PQGAPPGAV
+256 PQGAPAGAV
-265 EPSRAERDVVRAPA
+265 EPPRADGDAVRAPA
-279 RDRAGGTEPH
+279 RDRDSGAEPH
-289 RPYAAETRGGGGRD
+289 RPDAAETRGGGGRD
-303 GGAES
+303 GVVEG
-308 RRPDEVDGPDER
+308 RRSAEVDGSDEH
-320 LQGRGRGSSSERVNL
+320 LQSAGRRIGSERVNL
-335 QLNLFDEAEDAQAP
+335 QLNIFDEAEDAQAP
-349 SAFVC
+349 SAFSC

-378 ELEKQ
+378 EFEKQ
-383 RSLDEIAAFLPTV
+383 RSLDEIAEFLPSV
-396 YHGGAGVT
+396 YHGGVGVI
-404 VDGERYAAWMGS
+404 VDGEHYAAWMGT
-416 DGIRIARGN
+416 DGIRIVQGN
-425 AARYAHDSQLIPWHD
+425 AARYARD
-440 ATQRISELL
+440 AQIISWEAAAERISELL
-449 AAGQFAGEWELERSA
+449 DTGQYAGSWELERTA
-464 VKERE
+464 ATERE

-478 YRDLVDGQENSLF
+478 YRDLADGQNSNFF

-512 LADHGQCETLI
+512 LSDHKQCETLLS
-523 AEYRDFLAA
+523 EYRDFLAA
-532 YKSDRSVLRFHYH
+532 YRADRSILRFNYH
-545 KTNEI
+545 NTNKI
-550 LSSLESQLL
+550 LNSLESQLL

-565 ADTEIIPSPHQFI
+565 ADKELLPSVPQFI

-589 GGSTSGGKWRI
+589 GGSTSGGKWQI

-607 HSTEDKAD
+607 HSVEDKAD

-630 SDAPGSDENHDAM
+630 SDAPGSDESHDAK
-643 GMELSK
+643 GMTLSK
-649 GGCENVTLSWRQI
+649 GGCENVSLTWRQI

-668 LIASDRFMTAL
+668 LIASDRFMTAA
-679 ELAVYDTHTA
+679 ELAMYDTHTA

-700 HDTDI
+700 HDGDI

-731 TRQAGGLDYV
+731 TRQTGGLDYV
-741 EILEEQIEPAQDA
+741 EIMEEQIEPALDA
-754 LRAYKPVTLNYENG
+754 LRTYKPVTFSYENG
-768 TELTVDFHLPDER
+768 TELTVDFHLPEDR
-781 REQYEQRLYE
+781 RAQYEQRLYDT
-791 ALMASDHYADA
+791 LMANESYVNA

-807 EENAAL
+807 EENATL

-821 YAADSGDRDFQRAYY
+821 YVADSEDRDFQRTYY
-836 DNPSL
+836 DNPRL
-841 REALNRAALD
+841 REALNRVALD
-851 AAYHDLSEPPEE
+851 AAYHDLSEPP
-863 DTPVVRPRDPLAP
+863 V
-876 AYSVGDFVWI
+876 
-886 ERRQFEITD
+886 
-895 IQNGYVELLQSGL
+895 
-908 GIPIY
+908 
-913 RSESKEYFE
+913 
-922 QYIKQDVRNRQITD
+922 
-936 FLTADLDDES
+936 
-946 GQLVNRLLTDEDRA
+946 
-960 QIAHWLRD
+960 
-968 GEGNTQISE
+968 
-977 RLEALLSVREGV
+977 
-989 EPDGLHY
+989 
-996 SMPDDDG
+996 
-1003 NIVVAGFMPWE
+1003 
-1014 QLAGAVRGMYKRDMA
+1014 
-1029 RGIENEAGAPDITYL
+1029 
-1044 DLKETPAEDEP
+1044 EDEP
-1055 EFDDTPVNIQPR
+1055 ELDDTPVNIQPR
-1067 DPMTSA
+1067 DPMASP

-1110 TENRADFERGL
+1110 TESRADFERGL
-1121 LADERNRY
+1121 RSDERNRY
-1129 ITDYLTADLS
+1129 ITDYLTTEMN
-1139 DDAQEYTSNVLTH
+1139 DDARICVSDLLTP
-1152 EDREQISAWL
+1152 EDRAQISAWL
-1162 RDGDSNAQLAYNLAE
+1162 RAGEGNMRLAE
-1177 LLTGRDGVEPDGLHY
+1177 QLKEQLSGRDGAETDGLHY
-1192 SIPDDNGNIVV
+1192 RIPDDAGNIV
-1203 AGFVPWEQLAEALRG
+1203 ATGFVPWEQLAGAVRG
-1218 MLRDDPEA
+1218 MYRNDPEV
-1226 FEHVS
+1226 FEQEPGIAVEGS
-1231 SSAVDQP
+1231 GARNAVDAKP
-1238 EVVSETDTKFQEKTV
+1238 EIREHTA
-1253 AYYEAEKT
+1253 AYYEAERT
-1261 RLPYDVVFQTIG
+1261 HLPYDVVFQTIG
-1273 SAPEPEPEPEP
+1273 AAPEPEP
-1284 APSTPRNFR
+1284 TPTTPHNFR
-1293 ITDDHLGEGG
+1293 ITDEHLGEGG
-1303 AKSRFRANMDA
+1303 AKARFRANMDA
-1314 IHLLKQL
+1314 ITTLKRI
-1321 EAEGHTATPDEQETL
+1321 EAEGRVATTDEQETL

-1350 ENKGDWAKEYAELK
+1350 ESKSEWKREFEELK
-1364 ATLTPEEY
+1364 AALTPEEY
-1372 EAARGSTLNAHY
+1372 EAARSSTLNAHY

-1391 AIYDALGNM
+1391 AIYDALVNL
-1400 GFEGGRILEPSM
+1400 GFEGGRILEPSC

-1421 PESMAASELHGV
+1421 PDSMADSQLYGV

-1438 TGRVAKQLYPEA
+1438 TGRIAQQLYPDA
-1450 EITVAGFETTN
+1450 NIEITGFENTKFAD
-1461 RPGYYDL
+1461 GFFDV
-1468 AVGNVPFG
+1468 AIGNVPFG

-1498 KMLDQVRPGGIVAFV
+1498 KMLEQVRPGGIVVFV
-1513 TSRYTMDARDESVR
+1513 TSRYTMDAKDESAR
-1527 RYLAARGELL
+1527 RYLAERGELL

-1548 ANAGTE
+1548 ANAGTD
-1554 VVTDIIFLQRREAPL
+1554 VVTDVIFLQRREVPV
-1569 TELPGWVYT
+1569 TELPEWVHVS
-1578 GENEDG
+1578 ENEDG
-1584 FKINQYFLDH
+1584 FNINKYFLDH
-1594 PEMVLGTPTA
+1594 PEMVLGVPTA
-1604 ESTQYAAQDY
+1604 ESTQYGRQDY

-1628 REAIRHIH
+1628 HEAIQHIH
-1636 GEYTERDIEENTVSD
+1636 GEYTEREIEQAEVPD

-1659 RNYSYALVGGDVF
+1659 RNYSFTLIDGDVF
-1672 YREGGIMVRQDVSAA
+1672 YREGGIMVRQDVSATMS
-1687 ADERIKGMME
+1687 ERIKGMME

-1712 ASDEMIASEQ
+1712 AGDAEIAAEQ
-1722 RKLNELY
+1722 RQLNELY

-1746 AFDADSS
+1746 AFEDDSS

-1762 LDEDGRLERKSDMFT
+1762 LDDDGRLERKSDMFT
-1777 KRTIQPHRPVE
+1777 KRTIQPHRPIE
-1788 HTEAAVEALAVSM
+1788 HTETEVESLAVSM
-1801 NEKARVDLPYM
+1801 NEKARVELPYM
-1812 AKLCGKSED
+1812 SQLCGKD
-1821 EVAAE
+1821 EAAIAAE
-1826 LQGVIFRVPGKD
+1826 LQGVIFRVPGTD

-1860 AAKNDTAFNIN
+1860 AAESDQSYSVN
-1871 VEELRAAQPRD
+1871 VDALRAAQPHD
-1882 LTASEIDVRLGATWI
+1882 LTASEIDVCLGATWI
-1897 EPQYIKQFITET
+1897 EPRYIRQFINET

-1923 YSPVTGEWRVEGKG
+1923 YSPVTGEWRVEGKS
-1937 AVGAND
+1937 ATGAND

-1971 IYDRVEDADGTERR
+1971 VYDKVVDVDGTERR

-2013 ADRRQTLV
+2013 TDRRQTLV

-2028 NSVKPREYDGSHL
+2028 NSIKPREYDGSHL
-2041 TFPSM
+2041 TFPGM

-2091 RLGLCSKS
+2091 RLGLCSKP
-2099 MFVVPNHLTEQW
+2099 MFVTPNHLTGQW

-2134 ANRKKFC
+2134 ANRQKFC

-2164 SQERQERLL
+2164 SQERQEQLL

-2185 ELKRANGERFSIK
+2185 ELKSSNGERFSIK
-2198 AMERAKKGLEAKLKK
+2198 AMERTKKGLEAKLKK

-2252 VAGLSSAEAQ
+2252 VAGLSSSEAQ

-2297 VYTMQRY
+2297 LYTMQRY
-2304 LQHDALERLGLN
+2304 LQHDTLENLGMS

-2329 TAIELAP
+2329 TAMELAP
-2336 EGTGYRARTRF
+2336 EGSGYRARTRF

-2352 LPELMSLFR
+2352 LPELMSTFK
-2361 EVADIKTA
+2361 EVADIKTS

-2382 NEVSQPTEIQR
+2382 NEVSQPTEIQKA
-2393 GLVKQLSER
+2393 LVKELSER
-2402 ASKVHA
+2402 ATKVHA

-2426 KLGLDQRVVNPLLP
+2426 KLGLDQRVINPLLP

-2458 EDTRADRL
+2458 EDTKSDRL

-2489 KLIARGVPVNEIA
+2489 KLIARGVPENEIA
-2502 FIHSADTDA
+2502 FIHDANTDE
-2511 KKKELFAKVRSGQV
+2511 KKKALFAKVRSGQV

-2656 SSFQSQKYSLEYDLL
+2656 SSFQSQRYMLEDNLA
-2671 RYFPKEI
+2671 RYFPREI
-2678 AETKARITSLESD
+2678 AETKERIAALKSD
-2691 IQTRDAYP
+2691 IGMRDTHP
-2699 VPADGFAGI
+2699 VPADGFVGI

-2716 ERVAAGEALLNL
+2716 ERIAAGEALLNL
-2728 LPTVQDMEPVHV
+2728 LPTVQDTKPVHV
-2740 GSFRGFDV
+2740 GSFRGFEV
-2748 EISLSEFGKYSL
+2748 EVSLEQFGKHGL

-2766 EHHVELGSDA
+2766 GHHVELGADA
-2776 LGNILRVEN
+2776 LGNVLRIEN
-2785 VLTGMDKQLEKNR
+2785 TLTGMDRQLEKSR

-2809 NARAEL
+2809 DARAEL
-2815 EKPFPQEA
+2815 EKSFPQEA

-2830 RLIELNAELDM
+2830 RLIELNEELDM
-2841 ENNIQPEPVSEEK
+2841 ENNTQPEPVSEEK
-2854 EEERPSLLAKLKEP
+2854 EHERPSLLAKLKEP
-2868 IPLYQSKQSQH
+2868 IPLYQPKQSQH

>member
-1 MSRNYKYSFPDQVLI
+1 MSRNYKYSFADQLLI

-26 AGYDVWTQRMGRY
+26 AGYDVWTGRMGRY
-39 VRRGAKGIGLVD
+39 VRRGAKGIALVD
-51 NTGDVPRLR
+51 NTGDAPRLR

-67 TGARRNSRPFEP
+67 TGARRASRTFEP
-79 WQVNSENTNVVASM
+79 WQVNSENTSAVASA
-93 LEQHFGV
+93 LEACFSV

-121 WLDNSEDIL
+121 WLDNSGDIL

-158 THSLLARCGFEPDN
+158 THSLLTRCGFEPEN

-190 VTALGTAVSSINQT
+190 ASALGMAVSSINQT

-209 ERSIRSYERSQR
+209 ERSIRSYERSLHNDR
-221 HDRNNLQNSERS
+221 TNLHDSKRR
-233 TDSESQPAR
+233 TDSRPDLAR
-242 DGANRPVRENASTL
+242 DSADRTVREDASTL
-256 PQGAPPGAV
+256 PQGEPTGAV
-265 EPSRAERDVVRAPA
+265 EPPSADRDAVRSPA
-279 RDRAGGTEPH
+279 RDRDSGAEPH
-289 RPYAAETRGGGGRD
+289 RPDAAETRGGGGRD
-303 GGAES
+303 GGTKS
-308 RRPDEVDGPDER
+308 RRPNEVDGTDEQ
-320 LQGRGRGSSSERVNL
+320 LQSPGRRSSSERVNL
-335 QLNLFDEAEDAQAP
+335 QLNLFDEAEDADTP
-349 SAFVC
+349 SAFSC
-354 PQEVI
+354 SQEVV

-370 YLRERVVA
+370 YLHERVVA
-378 ELEKQ
+378 EFEKQ

-396 YHGGAGVT
+396 YHGGVGVV
-404 VDGERYAAWMGS
+404 VDGERYAAWMS
-416 DGIRIARGN
+416 TDGIRIAQGN
-425 AARYAHDSQLIPWHD
+425 AARYERDVHLVTWGD
-440 ATQRISELL
+440 ASRRIDELL
-449 AAGQFAGEWELERSA
+449 DAGQYAGEWELERSTA
-464 VKERE
+464 TERE
-469 LLAQQIVYL
+469 LLAQQMVYL
-478 YRDLVDGQENSLF
+478 YRDLADGQDSNFF

-512 LADHGQCETLI
+512 LSDREQCEKLLS
-523 AEYRDFLAA
+523 EYRDFLKA
-532 YKSDRSVLRFHYH
+532 YSADRSVLRFNYH
-545 KTNEI
+545 NTNEI
-550 LSSLESQLL
+550 LNSLESQLL

-565 ADTEIIPSPHQFI
+565 ADTELIPSPHQFI

-584 KLLRD
+584 RLLRD

-600 FRYFTEE
+600 FRYFTEA
-607 HSTEDKAD
+607 HSVEDKAD

-630 SDAPGSDENHDAM
+630 SDAPGSNENHDAK
-643 GMELSK
+643 GIELSK
-649 GGCENVTLSWRQI
+649 GGCENVSLTWRQI

-668 LIASDRFMTAL
+668 LIASNRFMTAA
-679 ELAVYDTHTA
+679 ELAMYDTHTA
-689 AYASYNRAKPY
+689 AYASYNRAKPH
-700 HDTDI
+700 HDNDI

-723 AAHALGQR
+723 TAHALGQR

-741 EILEEQIEPAQDA
+741 EIMEEQIEPALDA
-754 LRAYKPVTLNYENG
+754 LRTYKPVTFSYENG
-768 TELTVDFHLPDER
+768 TELTVDFHLPGDMR
-781 REQYEQRLYE
+781 AQYEQQLYDT
-791 ALMASDHYADA
+791 LMANESYINA
-802 VMNSD
+802 VMNPDAES
-807 EENAAL
+807 AAL

-821 YAADSGDRDFQRAYY
+821 FVADSEDRDFQRAYY
-836 DNPSL
+836 DNPRL
-841 REALNRAALD
+841 REALNRVALD
-851 AAYHDLSEPPEE
+851 AAYHDLSEPP
-863 DTPVVRPRDPLAP
+863 
-876 AYSVGDFVWI
+876 
-886 ERRQFEITD
+886 
-895 IQNGYVELLQSGL
+895 
-908 GIPIY
+908 
-913 RSESKEYFE
+913 
-922 QYIKQDVRNRQITD
+922 
-936 FLTADLDDES
+936 
-946 GQLVNRLLTDEDRA
+946 
-960 QIAHWLRD
+960 
-968 GEGNTQISE
+968 
-977 RLEALLSVREGV
+977 
-989 EPDGLHY
+989 
-996 SMPDDDG
+996 
-1003 NIVVAGFMPWE
+1003 
-1014 QLAGAVRGMYKRDMA
+1014 
-1029 RGIENEAGAPDITYL
+1029 
-1044 DLKETPAEDEP
+1044 AEDEP
-1055 EFDDTPVNIQPR
+1055 ELDDTPVNIQPR
-1067 DPMTSA
+1067 EPMASA

-1081 YEGREYQI
+1081 FEGREYQI

-1095 YVELLPPELPIPVYR
+1095 YVELLPPGMAIPVYR
-1110 TENRADFERGL
+1110 TESRADFERGL
-1121 LADERNRY
+1121 HSDERNRY
-1129 ITDYLTADLS
+1129 ITNYLTTEADN
-1139 DDAQEYTSNVLTH
+1139 DA
-1152 EDREQISAWL
+1152 REPTAG
-1162 RDGDSNAQLAYNLAE
+1162 GDA
-1177 LLTGRDGVEPDGLHY
+1177 
-1192 SIPDDNGNIVV
+1192 
-1203 AGFVPWEQLAEALRG
+1203 
-1218 MLRDDPEA
+1218 
-1226 FEHVS
+1226 
-1231 SSAVDQP
+1231 
-1238 EVVSETDTKFQEKTV
+1238 TKFQEKTV
-1253 AYYEAEKT
+1253 AYYDAEKAH
-1261 RLPYDVVFQTIG
+1261 LPYDVVFQTIG
-1273 SAPEPEPEPEP
+1273 SASEPEPTQPEP
-1284 APSTPRNFR
+1284 SVSPETPRNFH
-1293 ITDDHLGEGG
+1293 ITDEHLGESG
-1303 AKSRFRANMDA
+1303 AKARFRANMDA
-1314 IHLLKQL
+1314 VTTLKRI
-1321 EAEGHTATPDEQETL
+1321 EAEGRAATADEQETL

-1350 ENKGDWAKEYAELK
+1350 ESKSDWAKECAELK

-1391 AIYDALGNM
+1391 AIYDALGSM
-1400 GFEGGRILEPSM
+1400 GFEGGKILEPSM

-1421 PESMAASELHGV
+1421 PESMAGSELHGV

-1438 TGRVAKQLYPEA
+1438 TGRIAQQLYPEA
-1450 EITVAGFETTN
+1450 EITVVGFETTN
-1461 RPGYYDL
+1461 RPGFYDVAL
-1468 AVGNVPFG
+1468 GNVPFG

-1513 TSRYTMDARDESVR
+1513 TSRYTMDAKDESVR

-1548 ANAGTE
+1548 ANAGTD

-1569 TELPGWVYT
+1569 TELPDWVQV

-1584 FKINQYFLDH
+1584 FKVNQYFLDH
-1594 PEMVLGTPTA
+1594 PEMVLGTPTS

-1614 TVAPIEGADLAEQL
+1614 TVAPIDGADLAAQL
-1628 REAIRHIH
+1628 HEAIQYIH
-1636 GEYTERDIEENTVSD
+1636 GEYVERDIEENAVSD
-1651 IMPADPDV
+1651 IMPASPDV
-1659 RNYSYALVGGDVF
+1659 RNYSFTLVGGDVY
-1672 YREGGIMVRQDVSAA
+1672 YREGRIMVRQDVSAA
-1687 ADERIKGMME
+1687 MTERIKSLME

-1712 ASDEMIASEQ
+1712 AGDAEITAEQ
-1722 RKLNELY
+1722 RQLNELY
-1729 DAFTA
+1729 DTFTA

-1788 HTEAAVEALAVSM
+1788 HTDTAVEALAVSM
-1801 NEKARVDLPYM
+1801 NERARVDLPYM
-1812 AKLCGKSED
+1812 ARLCSRD
-1821 EVAAE
+1821 EAAVAAE
-1826 LQGVIFRVPGKD
+1826 LQGVIFRVPGTD
-1838 HYITADEYL
+1838 RYVTADEYL
-1847 SGNVR
+1847 SGDVCV
-1852 EKLREAEA
+1852 KLREAEA
-1860 AAKNDTAFNIN
+1860 AAESDAAFNIN
-1871 VEELRAAQPRD
+1871 VEALRAAQPRE

-1897 EPQYIKQFITET
+1897 EPQYIKQFIDET
-1909 FKPSFW
+1909 FKPAFW

-1923 YSPVTGEWRVEGKG
+1923 YSPVTGEWRVDGKS

-2013 ADRRQTLV
+2013 QQRRETLV

-2028 NSVKPREYDGSHL
+2028 NSIKPREYDGSHL
-2041 TFPSM
+2041 TFPGM

-2091 RLGLCSKS
+2091 RLGLCSKP

-2134 ANRKKFC
+2134 ANRQKFC
-2141 ARIATGNYDAVII
+2141 ARIATGDYDAVII

-2164 SQERQERLL
+2164 SQERQEQLL
-2173 QDQIDEITEGIR
+2173 QDQIDELAEGIR

-2198 AMERAKKGLEAKLKK
+2198 AMERTKKGLEAKLKK

-2223 TFEELGIDRL
+2223 TFEELGVDRL
-2233 FVDESHA
+2233 FVDEAHS
-2240 FKNLYYQTKMQN
+2240 FKNLFYQTKMQN

-2262 KSSDMYMKCRY
+2262 KSSDMYMKSRY

-2329 TAIELAP
+2329 TAMELAP

-2382 NEVSQPTEIQR
+2382 NEVSQPTEIQK

-2402 ASKVHA
+2402 AAKVHA

-2426 KLGLDQRVVNPLLP
+2426 KLSLDQRVVNPLLP

-2452 NVFKIW
+2452 NVFRIW
-2458 EDTRADRL
+2458 EDGADKKL
-2466 TQILFCDLSTP
+2466 TQLIFCDLSTP
-2477 GKGFSVYDDIRS
+2477 GKGFGVYDDIKK
-2489 KLIARGVPVNEIA
+2489 KLVARGVPESEIA
-2502 FIHSADTDA
+2502 FIHNADTDA

-2636 PRIKEKMN
+2636 PRIREKMD
-2644 LDVEVSKLRLLK
+2644 LDVQVAKLRLLK
-2656 SSFQSQKYSLEYDLL
+2656 SSFQSQKYTLEDNLA
-2671 RYFPKEI
+2671 RYFPREI
-2678 AETKARITSLESD
+2678 AETKERIAALESD
-2691 IQTRDAYP
+2691 IQTRDAHP
-2699 VPADGFAGI
+2699 VPADSFVGI

-2716 ERVAAGEALLNL
+2716 ERIAAGEALLNL
-2728 LPTVQDMEPVHV
+2728 LLTVQDMEPVHV
-2740 GSFRGFDV
+2740 GKFRGFDV
-2748 EISLSEFGKYSL
+2748 EISLAEFGKYSL
-2760 TLKGAA
+2760 ALKGAT
-2766 EHHVELGSDA
+2766 EHRIDLGSDA
-2776 LGNILRVEN
+2776 LGNVLRIEN
-2785 VLTGMDKQLEKNR
+2785 TLTALDKKLDTNR
-2798 ARLEDLERQTE
+2798 SRLEDLERQTE

-2815 EKPFPQEA
+2815 EKPLPQEA

-2841 ENNIQPEPVSEEK
+2841 ENNTQPEPVAEEN

-2868 IPLYQSKQSQH
+2868 IPLYEPKPQQQVR
-2879 QAKEACL
+2879 EACR

>member
-1 MSRNYKYSFPDQVLI
+1 MSRNCKYSFVDQVLI

-26 AGYDVWTQRMGRY
+26 AEYDVWTGRMGRY
-39 VRRGAKGIGLVD
+39 VRRGAKGIALVD
-51 NTGDVPRLR
+51 YSGDAPRLR

-67 TGARRNSRPFEP
+67 TGARRSSRPFRP
-79 WQVNSENTNVVASM
+79 WTVNDEN
-93 LEQHFGV
+93 
-100 EPRVSLAE
+100 LAE
-108 QLEVVAAQLADEY
+108 VQLGLKQDFGADGEWLSGQLQDAARDLAEMYFDAHQH
-121 WLDNSEDIL
+121 DI
-130 GIVDG
+130 GAIVDG
-135 SFLEGYDEFTIG
+135 SLMAGYDEGELRDSFIH
-147 VKFRNAAVVSL
+147 AASTSTAYAL
-158 THSLLARCGFEPDN
+158 ISRCGYDPEAYFAPEDFAF
-172 YLTPENFEDVFE
+172 LTE
-184 WNTPEA
+184 WNTPSA
-190 VTALGTAVSSINQT
+190 ATALGSAVSENTQL

-209 ERSIRSYERSQR
+209 ERTIRSYERSR
-221 HDRNNLQNSERS
+221 YNDRNNLQDRERRA
-233 TDSESQPAR
+233 DSEPDHAR
-242 DGANRPVRENASTL
+242 DGAVRPVREDASEVSAE
-256 PQGAPPGAV
+256 APPGAV
-265 EPSRAERDVVRAPA
+265 EPPRADRDTVRAPA
-279 RDRAGGTEPH
+279 RDRDSGEEPH
-289 RPYAAETRGGGGRD
+289 RPDAAEAGSSGGRD

-308 RRPDEVDGPDER
+308 RRSAEVDGPDEH
-320 LQGRGRGSSSERVNL
+320 LQSPGRRSSSERVNL

-349 SAFVC
+349 SAFSC

-378 ELEKQ
+378 EFEKQ
-383 RSLDEIAAFLPTV
+383 RSLGQIATFLPTV
-396 YHGGAGVT
+396 YHGGVGVE
-404 VDGERYAAWMGS
+404 VDGERYAAWM
-416 DGIRIARGN
+416 DANGIRIAKGDS
-425 AARYAHDSQLIPWHD
+425 ARYARDAQTIPWE
-440 ATQRISELL
+440 AAARRISELL
-449 AAGQFAGEWELERSA
+449 DTGQYAGEWELERSTA
-464 VKERE
+464 TERE

-478 YRDLVDGQENSLF
+478 YRDLADGQDSNFFHSLASTSGELF
-491 PSLDGIKSGLFP
+491 PEATEHIASLLTDR
-503 DVTERVAAM
+503 E
-512 LADHGQCETLI
+512 QCETLLN
-523 AEYRDFLAA
+523 EYRDFLEA
-532 YKSDRSVLRFHYH
+532 YKDDRSVLRFHYH
-545 KTNEI
+545 KTNKI
-550 LSSLESQLL
+550 LNSLESQLL

-565 ADTEIIPSPHQFI
+565 ADKELLPSVPQFI
-578 TQDEID
+578 THDEID
-584 KLLRD
+584 RLLRD
-589 GGSTSGGKWRI
+589 GGSTSGGKWRV
-600 FRYFTEE
+600 FRYFTGE
-607 HSTEDKAD
+607 HSVEDKAD

-630 SDAPGSDENHDAM
+630 SDAPGSDEKHDSK

-649 GGCENVTLSWRQI
+649 GGCENVSLTWRQV
-662 ARRIDT
+662 ARRIDA

-679 ELAVYDTHTA
+679 ELAMYDTHTA

-700 HDTDI
+700 HDNDI

-723 AAHALGQR
+723 AAQALGQR

-741 EILEEQIEPAQDA
+741 EIMEEQIELALDA
-754 LRAYKPVTLNYENG
+754 LSAYKPVTLNYEDG
-768 TELTVDFHLPDER
+768 VKLTVDFHLPEDMR
-781 REQYEQRLYE
+781 AQYEQRLYD
-791 ALMASDHYADA
+791 ALMSNESYANA

-807 EENAAL
+807 EENATL

-821 YAADSGDRDFQRAYY
+821 YVADSEDRDFQRTYY

-841 REALNRAALD
+841 REALNHATLD
-851 AAYHDLSEPPEE
+851 AAYHDMSEP
-863 DTPVVRPRDPLAP
+863 
-876 AYSVGDFVWI
+876 
-886 ERRQFEITD
+886 
-895 IQNGYVELLQSGL
+895 
-908 GIPIY
+908 
-913 RSESKEYFE
+913 
-922 QYIKQDVRNRQITD
+922 
-936 FLTADLDDES
+936 
-946 GQLVNRLLTDEDRA
+946 
-960 QIAHWLRD
+960 
-968 GEGNTQISE
+968 
-977 RLEALLSVREGV
+977 
-989 EPDGLHY
+989 
-996 SMPDDDG
+996 
-1003 NIVVAGFMPWE
+1003 
-1014 QLAGAVRGMYKRDMA
+1014 
-1029 RGIENEAGAPDITYL
+1029 
-1044 DLKETPAEDEP
+1044 PAEDEP
-1055 EFDDTPVNIQPR
+1055 ELDDTPVNIQTR
-1067 DPMTSA
+1067 DPMSSP

-1081 YEGREYQI
+1081 FEGREYKI
-1089 TDLQRG
+1089 TDLQHG
-1095 YVELLPPELPIPVYR
+1095 YVELLPPGMAIPVYR
-1110 TENRADFERGL
+1110 TESRADFERGL
-1121 LADERNRY
+1121 RSDERNRY
-1129 ITDYLTADLS
+1129 ITDYLTAELNDN
-1139 DDAQEYTSNVLTH
+1139 AH
-1152 EDREQISAWL
+1152 EPHTNTA
-1162 RDGDSNAQLAYNLAE
+1162 
-1177 LLTGRDGVEPDGLHY
+1177 
-1192 SIPDDNGNIVV
+1192 
-1203 AGFVPWEQLAEALRG
+1203 
-1218 MLRDDPEA
+1218 
-1226 FEHVS
+1226 
-1231 SSAVDQP
+1231 
-1238 EVVSETDTKFQEKTV
+1238 
-1253 AYYEAEKT
+1253 AYYEAERT
-1261 RLPYDVVFQTIG
+1261 HLPYDVVFQTIG
-1273 SAPEPEPEPEP
+1273 SAPEPEPTPPEPEP
-1284 APSTPRNFR
+1284 APPETPHNFR
-1293 ITDDHLGEGG
+1293 ITDNHLGEGG
-1303 AKSRFRANMDA
+1303 AKARFRANMDA
-1314 IHLLKQL
+1314 ITTIKRI
-1321 EAEGHTATPDEQETL
+1321 EAEGRAATADEQEVL
-1336 SRYTGW
+1336 SRYVGW

-1364 ATLTPEEY
+1364 AALTPEEY
-1372 EAARGSTLNAHY
+1372 EAARSSTLNAHY

-1391 AIYDALGNM
+1391 AIYDALVNL
-1400 GFEGGRILEPSM
+1400 GFEGGRILEPSC

-1421 PESMAASELHGV
+1421 PDSMADSQLYGV

-1438 TGRVAKQLYPEA
+1438 TGRIAQQLYPDA
-1450 EITVAGFETTN
+1450 NIEITGFENTKFAD
-1461 RPGYYDL
+1461 GFFDV
-1468 AVGNVPFG
+1468 AIGNVPFG

-1513 TSRYTMDARDESVR
+1513 TSRYMMDAKDESAR
-1527 RYLAARGELL
+1527 RYLAERGELL

-1548 ANAGTE
+1548 ANAGTD
-1554 VVTDIIFLQRREAPL
+1554 VVSDIIFLQWQEKPV
-1569 TELPGWVYT
+1569 TEFPEWVHV

-1584 FKINQYFLDH
+1584 FTVNRYFLDH
-1594 PEMVLGTPTA
+1594 PEMVLGVPTA
-1604 ESTQYAAQDY
+1604 ESTQYGRQDY
-1614 TVAPIEGADLAEQL
+1614 TVAPIEGADLAAQL
-1628 REAIRHIH
+1628 HEAIKHIH
-1636 GEYTERDIEENTVSD
+1636 GEYTEREIEQAEVPDI
-1651 IMPADPDV
+1651 IPAEPDV
-1659 RNYSYALVGGDVF
+1659 RNYSFTLVDGDVF

-1687 ADERIKGMME
+1687 MSERIKGLME

-1704 LIELQTMD
+1704 LIELQMMD
-1712 ASDEMIASEQ
+1712 AGEGVIAAEQ
-1722 RKLNELY
+1722 RRLIELY
-1729 DAFTA
+1729 DDFTA

-1740 SRENKR
+1740 GRENKR

-1788 HTEAAVEALAVSM
+1788 HTDTAVEALAVSM
-1801 NEKARVDLPYM
+1801 NERARVDMEYM
-1812 AKLCGKSED
+1812 SRLCGKD
-1821 EVAAE
+1821 EATIAAE
-1826 LQGVIFRVPGKD
+1826 LQGVIFRVPGTER
-1838 HYITADEYL
+1838 YVTADEYL

-1852 EKLREAEA
+1852 QKLREAEA
-1860 AAKNDTAFNIN
+1860 AAESDADFNVN
-1871 VEELRAAQPRD
+1871 VEALPVAQPRE

-1897 EPQYIKQFITET
+1897 EPQYIRQFIDET

-1915 ASQSIKVH
+1915 VAQNIKVH
-1923 YSPVTGEWRVEGKG
+1923 YSPVTGEWRVEGKS
-1937 AVGAND
+1937 AVGVSD

-1971 IYDRVEDADGTERR
+1971 VYDKVVDADGTERR

-1998 QQVIKDAFKDWLWKD
+1998 QQVIKDSFKDWLWKD
-2013 ADRRQTLV
+2013 ADRRQALV

-2028 NSVKPREYDGSHL
+2028 NSIKPREYDGSHL
-2041 TFPSM
+2041 TFPGM

-2091 RLGLCSKS
+2091 RLGLCSKP

-2134 ANRKKFC
+2134 ANRQKFC

-2164 SQERQERLL
+2164 SQERQEQLL
-2173 QDQIDEITEGIR
+2173 QDQIDELAEGIR
-2185 ELKRANGERFSIK
+2185 ELKYSNGERFSIK
-2198 AMERAKKGLEAKLKK
+2198 AMERTKKGLEAKLKK

-2252 VAGLSSAEAQ
+2252 VAGLSSSEAQ

-2273 LDEKTGSKGVVFAT
+2273 IDEKTGSKGVVFAT

-2297 VYTMQRY
+2297 LYTMQRY
-2304 LQHDALERLGLN
+2304 LQHDALDKLGMN

-2329 TAIELAP
+2329 TAMELAP

-2382 NEVSQPTEIQR
+2382 NEVLQPTEIQK
-2393 GLVKQLSER
+2393 GLVKQLAER

-2458 EDTRADRL
+2458 EDTKSDRL

-2489 KLIARGVPVNEIA
+2489 KLIARGVPENEIA
-2502 FIHSADTDA
+2502 FIHNANTDA

-2656 SSFQSQKYSLEYDLL
+2656 SSFQSQKYTLEDNLA
-2671 RYFPKEI
+2671 RYFPREI
-2678 AETKARITSLESD
+2678 AETKERIAALESD
-2691 IQTRDAYP
+2691 IGMRDTHPA
-2699 VPADGFAGI
+2699 PADSFVGI

-2716 ERVAAGEALLNL
+2716 ERVAAGEAFLNL
-2728 LPTVQDMEPVHV
+2728 LPTVQDTKPVHV

-2748 EISLSEFGKYSL
+2748 EVSLEQFGKYSL
-2760 TLKGAA
+2760 TLNGAS
-2766 EHHVELGSDA
+2766 EHYVELGADA
-2776 LGNILRVEN
+2776 LGNIMRVEN
-2785 VLTGMDKQLEKNR
+2785 ALASLGKKLDTNR
-2798 ARLEDLERQTE
+2798 ARLVDLESQVE
-2809 NARAEL
+2809 NAHAEL

-2841 ENNIQPEPVSEEK
+2841 ENNAPPEPVAEEN
-2854 EEERPSLLAKLKEP
+2854 EDERPSLLAKLKEP
-2868 IPLYQSKQSQH
+2868 IPLYDPKPHNQI
-2879 QAKEACL
+2879 KEACL

>member
-1 MSRNYKYSFPDQVLI
+1 MSRNYKYDFADQILI

-26 AGYDVWTQRMGRY
+26 AEYDVWTGRMGRY
-39 VRRGAKGIGLVD
+39 VKRGARGIALVD
-51 NTGDVPRLR
+51 YSGDAPRLR

-67 TGARRNSRPFEP
+67 TGARRSSRPFRP
-79 WQVNSENTNVVASM
+79 WSVNDANLSEVQ
-93 LEQHFGV
+93 LGLRQDFGA
-100 EPRVSLAE
+100 EGEWLSSQLQDAARDLAE
-108 QLEVVAAQLADEY
+108 MYFDAHRHDTGA
-121 WLDNSEDIL
+121 I
-130 GIVDG
+130 IDG
-135 SFLEGYDEFTIG
+135 SLMAGYDEGELRDSFI
-147 VKFRNAAVVSL
+147 RAVS
-158 THSLLARCGFEPDN
+158 TSTAYAIISRCGYNPEAYFAPEDFAF
-172 YLTPENFEDVFE
+172 LTE

-190 VTALGTAVSSINQT
+190 ATALGSAVSENTQL

-209 ERSIRSYERSQR
+209 ERTIRSYERSR
-221 HDRNNLQNSERS
+221 YNERNSLQDSERR

-242 DGANRPVRENASTL
+242 GRANRPVREDAPTL
-256 PQGAPPGAV
+256 SQGAPAGAV
-265 EPSRAERDVVRAPA
+265 EPARADGDAVRAPA
-279 RDRAGGTEPH
+279 RDRDGGSEPH
-289 RPYAAETRGGGGRD
+289 RPDAAEAGSIGGRD
-303 GGAES
+303 RGTES
-308 RRPDEVDGPDER
+308 QRPAALDGSNER
-320 LQGRGRGSSSERVNL
+320 LQSPGRRSSSERVNL
-335 QLNLFDEAEDAQAP
+335 QLNLFDEAEDADTP
-349 SAFVC
+349 SAFSC
-354 PQEVI
+354 SQEVV

-370 YLRERVVA
+370 YLHERVVA
-378 ELEKQ
+378 EFEKQ

-396 YHGGAGVT
+396 YHGGVGVV
-404 VDGERYAAWMGS
+404 VDGERYAAWMS
-416 DGIRIARGN
+416 TDGIRIAQGN
-425 AARYAHDSQLIPWHD
+425 AARYERDVHLVTWGD
-440 ATQRISELL
+440 ASRRIDELL
-449 AAGQFAGEWELERSA
+449 DAGQYAGEWELERSTA
-464 VKERE
+464 TERE
-469 LLAQQIVYL
+469 LLAQQMVYL
-478 YRDLVDGQENSLF
+478 YRDLADGQDSNFF

-512 LADHGQCETLI
+512 LSDHKQCETLLS
-523 AEYRDFLAA
+523 EYRDFLAA
-532 YKSDRSVLRFHYH
+532 YRADRSILRFNYH
-545 KTNEI
+545 NTNKI
-550 LSSLESQLL
+550 LNSLESQLL
-559 PRVQFH
+559 LRVQFH
-565 ADTEIIPSPHQFI
+565 ADTELIPSPHQFI

-584 KLLRD
+584 RILRD

-600 FRYFTEE
+600 FRYFTEA
-607 HSTEDKAD
+607 HSVEDKAD

-630 SDAPGSDENHDAM
+630 SDAPGSNENHDAK

-649 GGCENVTLSWRQI
+649 GGCENVSLTWRQI
-662 ARRIDT
+662 ARRIDE
-668 LIASDRFMTAL
+668 LIAADRFMADV
-679 ELAVYDTHTA
+679 ELAMYDTHTA

-700 HDTDI
+700 HDNDI

-723 AAHALGQR
+723 TAHALGQR

-741 EILEEQIEPAQDA
+741 EIMEEQIEPALDA
-754 LRAYKPVTLNYENG
+754 LRTYKPVTFSYENG
-768 TELTVDFHLPDER
+768 TELTVDFHLPGDMR
-781 REQYEQRLYE
+781 AQYEQQLYDT
-791 ALMASDHYADA
+791 LMANESYINA

-807 EENAAL
+807 AESAAL

-821 YAADSGDRDFQRAYY
+821 FAADSDDRDFQRAYY
-836 DNPSL
+836 DNPRL
-841 REALNRAALD
+841 REALNRVALD
-851 AAYHDLSEPPEE
+851 AAYHDLSEPP
-863 DTPVVRPRDPLAP
+863 
-876 AYSVGDFVWI
+876 
-886 ERRQFEITD
+886 
-895 IQNGYVELLQSGL
+895 
-908 GIPIY
+908 
-913 RSESKEYFE
+913 
-922 QYIKQDVRNRQITD
+922 
-936 FLTADLDDES
+936 
-946 GQLVNRLLTDEDRA
+946 
-960 QIAHWLRD
+960 
-968 GEGNTQISE
+968 
-977 RLEALLSVREGV
+977 
-989 EPDGLHY
+989 
-996 SMPDDDG
+996 
-1003 NIVVAGFMPWE
+1003 
-1014 QLAGAVRGMYKRDMA
+1014 
-1029 RGIENEAGAPDITYL
+1029 
-1044 DLKETPAEDEP
+1044 AEDEP
-1055 EFDDTPVNIQPR
+1055 ELDDTPVNIQPR
-1067 DPMTSA
+1067 EPMSSA

-1081 YEGREYQI
+1081 FEGREYQI

-1095 YVELLPPELPIPVYR
+1095 YVELLPPGMAIPVYR
-1110 TENRADFERGL
+1110 TESRADFERGL
-1121 LADERNRY
+1121 HSDERNRY
-1129 ITDYLTADLS
+1129 ITDYLAAELN
-1139 DDAQEYTSNVLTH
+1139 DDAH
-1152 EDREQISAWL
+1152 EPH
-1162 RDGDSNAQLAYNLAE
+1162 
-1177 LLTGRDGVEPDGLHY
+1177 T
-1192 SIPDDNGNIVV
+1192 
-1203 AGFVPWEQLAEALRG
+1203 
-1218 MLRDDPEA
+1218 
-1226 FEHVS
+1226 
-1231 SSAVDQP
+1231 
-1238 EVVSETDTKFQEKTV
+1238 KTV

-1261 RLPYDVVFQTIG
+1261 HLSYDVVFQTIG
-1273 SAPEPEPEPEP
+1273 SAPEPEPTQPEP
-1284 APSTPRNFR
+1284 SASPETPRNFH
-1293 ITDDHLGEGG
+1293 ITDEHLSEGG
-1303 AKSRFRANMDA
+1303 AKTRFRANMDA
-1314 IHLLKQL
+1314 ITTLKRI
-1321 EAEGHTATPDEQETL
+1321 EAEGRAATADEQETL

-1342 GAIPDAFD
+1342 GAIHDAFD
-1350 ENKGDWAKEYAELK
+1350 ESKSDWAKEYAELK
-1364 ATLTPEEY
+1364 AALTPEEY
-1372 EAARGSTLNAHY
+1372 EAARSSTLNAHY

-1391 AIYDALGNM
+1391 AIYEALGNM

-1421 PESMAASELHGV
+1421 PDSMRNNELHGV

-1438 TGRVAKQLYPEA
+1438 TGRIAKQLYPEA

-1461 RPGYYDL
+1461 RPGFFDL

-1513 TSRYTMDARDESVR
+1513 TSRYTMDSRDESVR
-1527 RYLAARGELL
+1527 RYLAERGELL

-1548 ANAGTE
+1548 ANAGTD
-1554 VVTDIIFLQRREAPL
+1554 VVTDIIFLQRRELPL
-1569 TELPGWVYT
+1569 TELPDWVHVGDT
-1578 GENEDG
+1578 PDG
-1584 FKINQYFLDH
+1584 FKVNKYFLDH

-1614 TVAPIEGADLAEQL
+1614 TVAPIDGADLAAQL
-1628 REAIRHIH
+1628 HEAIQNIH
-1636 GEYTERDIEENTVSD
+1636 GEYVERDIEENTVSD
-1651 IMPADPDV
+1651 ILPAAPDV
-1659 RNYSYALVGGDVF
+1659 RNYSYALVDGNVYF
-1672 YREGGIMVRQDVSAA
+1672 REGGIMVRQDVSAVA
-1687 ADERIKGMME
+1687 AERIRGLME
-1697 LRDCTRR
+1697 LRDCTRW
-1704 LIELQTMD
+1704 LIELQTVD
-1712 ASDEMIASEQ
+1712 AGDAEISAEQ
-1722 RKLNELY
+1722 RQLNELY
-1729 DAFTA
+1729 DTFTA

-1762 LDEDGRLERKSDMFT
+1762 LDEDGKLERKSDMFT

-1788 HTEAAVEALAVSM
+1788 HTDTAVEALAVSM
-1801 NEKARVDLPYM
+1801 NERAHVDLPYM
-1812 AKLCGKSED
+1812 AQLCSKDKAEIAD
-1821 EVAAE
+1821 E
-1826 LQGVIFRVPGKD
+1826 LQGVIFCIPGTD
-1838 HYITADEYL
+1838 RYVTADEYL

-1852 EKLREAEA
+1852 QKLREAEDA
-1860 AAKNDTAFNIN
+1860 AENDAAFNVN
-1871 VEELRAAQPRD
+1871 VEALRAAQPRE

-1897 EPQYIKQFITET
+1897 EPRYIKKFIDET

-1923 YSPVTGEWRVEGKG
+1923 YSPVTGEWCVEGKS

-1952 QRMNAYK
+1952 SRMNAYK

-1971 IYDRVEDADGTERR
+1971 VYDGVEQPDGSIKR
-1985 VLNSKE
+1985 VLNVKE

-2028 NSVKPREYDGSHL
+2028 NSTKPREYDGSHL
-2041 TFPSM
+2041 TFPGM
-2046 NPEIEL
+2046 NPEITL
-2052 RQHQRDAIA
+2052 RKHQRDAIA
-2061 RILYGGNTLLAHEVG
+2061 RVLYGGNTLLAHEVG

-2134 ANRKKFC
+2134 ANRQKFC
-2141 ARIATGNYDAVII
+2141 ARIATGDYDAVII

-2164 SQERQERLL
+2164 SQERQEQLL
-2173 QDQIDEITEGIR
+2173 HDQIDEITAGIR
-2185 ELKRANGERFSIK
+2185 ELKSSNGERFSIK
-2198 AMERAKKGLEAKLKK
+2198 AMERTKKGLEAKLKK

-2252 VAGLSSAEAQ
+2252 VAGLSSSEAQ

-2297 VYTMQRY
+2297 LYTMQRY
-2304 LQHDALERLGLN
+2304 LQHDTLENLGMS

-2329 TAIELAP
+2329 TAMELAP
-2336 EGTGYRARTRF
+2336 EGSGYRARTRF

-2352 LPELMSLFR
+2352 LPELMSIFK

-2382 NEVSQPTEIQR
+2382 NEVSQPTEIQK

-2402 ASKVHA
+2402 ATKVHA

-2440 DEPGTKVNRCVD
+2440 DESGTKVNRCVD

-2458 EDTRADRL
+2458 EGTKADRL

-2477 GKGFSVYDDIRS
+2477 GKGFSVYDDIKK
-2489 KLIARGVPVNEIA
+2489 KLVARGVPENEIA
-2502 FIHSADTDA
+2502 FIHNADTDA

-2573 NETVHVYR
+2573 NENVHVYR

-2656 SSFQSQKYSLEYDLL
+2656 SSFQSQKYTLEDNLA
-2671 RYFPKEI
+2671 RYFPREI
-2678 AETKARITSLESD
+2678 AETKERIAALESD
-2691 IQTRDAYP
+2691 IQTRDAHP
-2699 VPADGFAGI
+2699 VPADSFVGI

-2716 ERVAAGEALLNL
+2716 ERIAAGEALLNL
-2728 LPTVQDMEPVHV
+2728 LPTVQDTKPVHV

-2748 EISLSEFGKYSL
+2748 EASLEQFGKHVL
-2760 TLKGAA
+2760 TLKGSS

-2776 LGNILRVEN
+2776 LGNVMRVEN
-2785 VLTGMDKQLEKNR
+2785 ALTVMDKQLGKSR

-2841 ENNIQPEPVSEEK
+2841 ENNAPPEPVAEEK
-2854 EEERPSLLAKLKEP
+2854 EDERPSLLAKLKEP
-2868 IPLYQSKQSQH
+2868 IPLYEPKHQH
-2879 QAKEACL
+2879 QIKEACR

>member
-1 MSRNYKYSFPDQVLI
+1 M
-16 HAQRPDASAC
+16 
-26 AGYDVWTQRMGRY
+26 
-39 VRRGAKGIGLVD
+39 
-51 NTGDVPRLR
+51 
-60 YVFDVSD
+60 
-67 TGARRNSRPFEP
+67 
-79 WQVNSENTNVVASM
+79 
-93 LEQHFGV
+93 
-100 EPRVSLAE
+100 
-108 QLEVVAAQLADEY
+108 
-121 WLDNSEDIL
+121 
-130 GIVDG
+130 
-135 SFLEGYDEFTIG
+135 
-147 VKFRNAAVVSL
+147 
-158 THSLLARCGFEPDN
+158 
-172 YLTPENFEDVFE
+172 
-184 WNTPEA
+184 
-190 VTALGTAVSSINQT
+190 
-204 VLREI
+204 
-209 ERSIRSYERSQR
+209 
-221 HDRNNLQNSERS
+221 
-233 TDSESQPAR
+233 
-242 DGANRPVRENASTL
+242 
-256 PQGAPPGAV
+256 
-265 EPSRAERDVVRAPA
+265 
-279 RDRAGGTEPH
+279 
-289 RPYAAETRGGGGRD
+289 
-303 GGAES
+303 
-308 RRPDEVDGPDER
+308 
-320 LQGRGRGSSSERVNL
+320 
-335 QLNLFDEAEDAQAP
+335 
-349 SAFVC
+349 
-354 PQEVI
+354 
-359 DAVLRVGENTS
+359 LRVGENTS
-370 YLRERVVA
+370 YLHERVVA
-378 ELEKQ
+378 EFEKQ

-396 YHGGAGVT
+396 YHGGVGVV
-404 VDGERYAAWMGS
+404 VDGERYAAWMS
-416 DGIRIARGN
+416 TDGIRIAQGN
-425 AARYAHDSQLIPWHD
+425 AARYERDVHLVTWGD
-440 ATQRISELL
+440 ASRRIDELL
-449 AAGQFAGEWELERSA
+449 DAGQYAGEWELERSTA
-464 VKERE
+464 TERE
-469 LLAQQIVYL
+469 LLAQQMVYL
-478 YRDLVDGQENSLF
+478 YRDLADGQDSNFF

-512 LADHGQCETLI
+512 LSDHKQCETLLS
-523 AEYRDFLAA
+523 EYRDFLATYRA
-532 YKSDRSVLRFHYH
+532 DRSILRFNYH
-545 KTNEI
+545 NTNKI
-550 LSSLESQLL
+550 LNSLESQLL
-559 PRVQFH
+559 LRVQFH
-565 ADTEIIPSPHQFI
+565 ADTELIPSPHQFI

-584 KLLRD
+584 RILRD

-600 FRYFTEE
+600 FRYFTGE
-607 HSTEDKAD
+607 HSVEDKAD

-630 SDAPGSDENHDAM
+630 SDAPGSNENHDAR

-649 GGCENVTLSWRQI
+649 GGCENVSLTWRQI

-668 LIASDRFMTAL
+668 LIETDRFMTAL

-689 AYASYNRAKPY
+689 AYASYNRVKPY
-700 HDTDI
+700 HDGDI

-723 AAHALGQR
+723 AAQALGQR

-741 EILEEQIEPAQDA
+741 EIMEEQIEPALDA
-754 LRAYKPVTLNYENG
+754 LSAYKPVTLNYEDG
-768 TELTVDFHLPDER
+768 VKLTVDFHLPEDMR
-781 REQYEQRLYE
+781 AQYEQRLYD
-791 ALMASDHYADA
+791 ALMSNESYANA

-807 EENAAL
+807 EENATL

-821 YAADSGDRDFQRAYY
+821 YVADSEDRDFQRTYY

-841 REALNRAALD
+841 REALNHAALD
-851 AAYHDLSEPPEE
+851 AAYHDLSEPP
-863 DTPVVRPRDPLAP
+863 V
-876 AYSVGDFVWI
+876 
-886 ERRQFEITD
+886 
-895 IQNGYVELLQSGL
+895 
-908 GIPIY
+908 
-913 RSESKEYFE
+913 
-922 QYIKQDVRNRQITD
+922 
-936 FLTADLDDES
+936 
-946 GQLVNRLLTDEDRA
+946 
-960 QIAHWLRD
+960 
-968 GEGNTQISE
+968 
-977 RLEALLSVREGV
+977 
-989 EPDGLHY
+989 
-996 SMPDDDG
+996 
-1003 NIVVAGFMPWE
+1003 
-1014 QLAGAVRGMYKRDMA
+1014 
-1029 RGIENEAGAPDITYL
+1029 
-1044 DLKETPAEDEP
+1044 EDEP
-1055 EFDDTPVNIQPR
+1055 ELDDTPVNIQPR
-1067 DPMTSA
+1067 EPMSSA

-1081 YEGREYQI
+1081 FEGREYQI

-1095 YVELLPPELPIPVYR
+1095 YVELLPPGMAIPVYR
-1110 TENRADFERGL
+1110 TESRADFERGL
-1121 LADERNRY
+1121 HSDERNRY
-1129 ITDYLTADLS
+1129 ITDYLAAELN
-1139 DDAQEYTSNVLTH
+1139 DDAHEYVWSVLTP
-1152 EDREQISAWL
+1152 EDRAQISAWL
-1162 RDGDSNAQLAYNLAE
+1162 RAGDSNAQLAERLTERLSGREGAE
-1177 LLTGRDGVEPDGLHY
+1177 KDGLHY
-1192 SIPDDNGNIVV
+1192 RIPDDAGNIV
-1203 AGFVPWEQLAEALRG
+1203 ATGFVPWEQLAGAVRG
-1218 MLRDDPEA
+1218 MYRDDPEV
-1226 FEHVS
+1226 FEQEPGIAVEGS
-1231 SSAVDQP
+1231 GASDAVDARP
-1238 EVVSETDTKFQEKTV
+1238 EIREHTV
-1253 AYYEAEKT
+1253 AYYDAEKT
-1261 RLPYDVVFQTIG
+1261 HLPYDVVFQTIG
-1273 SAPEPEPEPEP
+1273 AAPEPEPTPT
-1284 APSTPRNFR
+1284 TPRNFH
-1293 ITDDHLGEGG
+1293 ITDEHLGEGG
-1303 AKSRFRANMDA
+1303 AKARFRANMDA
-1314 IHLLKQL
+1314 VTTLKRI
-1321 EAEGHTATPDEQETL
+1321 EAEGRAATADEQETL

-1342 GAIPDAFD
+1342 GAIPDVFD
-1350 ENKGDWAKEYAELK
+1350 ESKGDWAKEYAELK
-1364 ATLTPEEY
+1364 ATLTSEEY

-1391 AIYDALGNM
+1391 AIYDALDNM
-1400 GFEGGRILEPSM
+1400 GFEGGKILEPSM

-1421 PESMAASELHGV
+1421 PESMAGSELHGV

-1438 TGRVAKQLYPEA
+1438 TGRIARQLYPEA

-1461 RPGYYDL
+1461 RPGFYDL
-1468 AVGNVPFG
+1468 ALGNVPFG
-1476 NYQVFDPEYN
+1476 NYQVFDPGHN

-1513 TSRYTMDARDESVR
+1513 TSRYTMDAKDESAR
-1527 RYLAARGELL
+1527 RYLAERGELL

-1554 VVTDIIFLQRREAPL
+1554 VVSDIIFLQRREMPL
-1569 TELPGWVYT
+1569 TELPDWVHT
-1578 GENEDG
+1578 GDTPEG
-1584 FKINQYFLDH
+1584 FKVNQYFLDH
-1594 PEMVLGTPTA
+1594 PEMVLGTTIA

-1614 TVAPIEGADLAEQL
+1614 TVAPIDGADLAAQL
-1628 REAIRHIH
+1628 HEAIQYIH
-1636 GEYTERDIEENTVSD
+1636 GEYVERDIEENAVSD
-1651 IMPADPDV
+1651 IMPASPDV
-1659 RNYSYALVGGDVF
+1659 RNYSFTLVGGDVY
-1672 YREGGIMVRQDVSAA
+1672 YREGGIMVRQDVSAGTA
-1687 ADERIKGMME
+1687 ERIKSLME

-1704 LIELQTMD
+1704 LIELQTID
-1712 ASDEMIASEQ
+1712 AGDGVIAAEQ
-1722 RKLNELY
+1722 RRLNELY

-1734 KHGLIS
+1734 KHGLING
-1740 SRENKR
+1740 RENKR

-1762 LDEDGRLERKSDMFT
+1762 HDDDGNLERKSDMFT

-1788 HTEAAVEALAVSM
+1788 HTETEVESLAVSM
-1801 NEKARVDLPYM
+1801 NEKARVELPYM

-1826 LQGVIFRVPGKD
+1826 LQGVIFRVPGTD

-1871 VEELRAAQPRD
+1871 VEALRAAQPRD
-1882 LTASEIDVRLGATWI
+1882 LTASEIDVRLGSTWI
-1897 EPQYIKQFITET
+1897 EPQYIRQFIDET

-1923 YSPVTGEWRVEGKG
+1923 YSPVTGEWRVEGKS
-1937 AVGAND
+1937 AVGVSD

-1971 IYDRVEDADGTERR
+1971 VYDKVVDADGTERR

-2013 ADRRQTLV
+2013 ADRRQALV

-2041 TFPSM
+2041 TFPGM
-2046 NPEIEL
+2046 NPEITL
-2052 RQHQRDAIA
+2052 RKHQRDAIA

-2134 ANRKKFC
+2134 ANRQKFC
-2141 ARIATGNYDAVII
+2141 ARIATGGYDAVII

-2164 SQERQERLL
+2164 SQERQEQLL

-2185 ELKRANGERFSIK
+2185 ELKSSNGERFSIK
-2198 AMERAKKGLEAKLKK
+2198 AMERTKKGLEAKLKK

-2233 FVDESHA
+2233 FVDEAHS

-2252 VAGLSSAEAQ
+2252 VAGLSNAEAQ

-2297 VYTMQRY
+2297 LYTMQRY
-2304 LQHDALERLGLN
+2304 LQHDTLENLGMS

-2329 TAIELAP
+2329 TAMELAP
-2336 EGTGYRARTRF
+2336 EGSGYRARTRF

-2352 LPELMSLFR
+2352 LPELMSIFK
-2361 EVADIKTA
+2361 EVADIKTS

-2382 NEVSQPTEIQR
+2382 NEVSQPTEIQKA
-2393 GLVKQLSER
+2393 LVKELSER
-2402 ASKVHA
+2402 ATKVHA

-2426 KLGLDQRVVNPLLP
+2426 KLGLDQRVINPLLP

-2458 EDTRADRL
+2458 EDTKSDRL

-2477 GKGFSVYDDIRS
+2477 GEGFSVYDDIRS
-2489 KLIARGVPVNEIA
+2489 KLIARGVPENEIA
-2502 FIHSADTDA
+2502 FIHDANTDE
-2511 KKKELFAKVRSGQV
+2511 KKKALFAKVRSGQV

-2581 YVTENSFDSY
+2581 YVTENTFDSY

-2656 SSFQSQKYSLEYDLL
+2656 SSFQSQKYTLEDNLA
-2671 RYFPKEI
+2671 RYFPREI
-2678 AETKARITSLESD
+2678 AETKERIAALESD
-2691 IQTRDAYP
+2691 IQTRDAHP
-2699 VPADGFAGI
+2699 VPADSFVGI

-2716 ERVAAGEALLNL
+2716 ERIAAGEALLNL
-2728 LPTVQDMEPVHV
+2728 LPTVQDTKPVHV
-2740 GSFRGFDV
+2740 GSFRGFEV
-2748 EISLSEFGKYSL
+2748 EVSLEQFGKHGL

-2766 EHHVELGSDA
+2766 GHHVELGADA
-2776 LGNILRVEN
+2776 LGNIMRVEN
-2785 VLTGMDKQLEKNR
+2785 AIAGMNRQLEKNC
-2798 ARLEDLERQTE
+2798 ARLADLEQQVK
-2809 NARAEL
+2809 NAQAEL

-2841 ENNIQPEPVSEEK
+2841 ENNAPPEPVAEEN
-2854 EEERPSLLAKLKEP
+2854 EDERPSLLAKLKEP
-2868 IPLYQSKQSQH
+2868 IPLYEPKPQQQIR
-2879 QAKEACL
+2879 EACR

>member
-1 MSRNYKYSFPDQVLI
+1 MSRNYKYDFADQVLI

-26 AGYDVWTQRMGRY
+26 AEYDVWTQRMGRY
-39 VRRGAKGIGLVD
+39 VRRGAKGIALVD
-51 NTGDVPRLR
+51 NSGDAPRLR

-67 TGARRNSRPFEP
+67 TGARRGSRPFEP
-79 WQVNSENTNVVASM
+79 WMVNSENTSAATSALNKR
-93 LEQHFGV
+93 FDV

-121 WLDNSEDIL
+121 WLDNGGDIL
-130 GIVDG
+130 DIVDG

-158 THSLLARCGFEPDN
+158 THSLLTRCGFEPEN

-184 WNTPEA
+184 WNTPETA
-190 VTALGTAVSSINQT
+190 TALGTAVSENTQL

-209 ERSIRSYERSQR
+209 ERTIRSYERSR
-221 HDRNNLQNSERS
+221 YNDRNSLQDSERR

-242 DGANRPVRENASTL
+242 DGANRQVRKDAPAL
-256 PQGAPPGAV
+256 YQGAPSGAV
-265 EPSRAERDVVRAPA
+265 EPARADGDAVRAPA
-279 RDRAGGTEPH
+279 RDRDGGSEPH
-289 RPYAAETRGGGGRD
+289 RPDAAEAGSIGGRD
-303 GGAES
+303 RGTES
-308 RRPDEVDGPDER
+308 QRPAALDGSDER
-320 LQGRGRGSSSERVNL
+320 LQSPGRRSSSERVNL
-335 QLNLFDEAEDAQAP
+335 QLNLFEAEDAQAP
-349 SAFVC
+349 SAFSC
-354 PQEVI
+354 LQEVI

-370 YLRERVVA
+370 YLRERVAA
-378 ELEKQ
+378 EFEKQ

-396 YHGGAGVT
+396 YRGGVGVS
-404 VDGERYAAWMGS
+404 VDGEHYSAWMNT
-416 DGIRIARGN
+416 DGIRIAQGN
-425 AARYAHDSQLIPWHD
+425 AARYEHNAQIIPWSD
-440 ATQRISELL
+440 AAERISELL
-449 AAGQFAGEWELERSA
+449 NTGQYAGSWELERSA
-464 VKERE
+464 ATERE

-478 YRDLVDGQENSLF
+478 YRDLADGQENNFF
-491 PSLDGIKSGLFP
+491 PSLGGIKSSLFP
-503 DVTERVAAM
+503 DVTERVATM

-545 KTNEI
+545 KTDEI
-550 LSSLESQLL
+550 LASLESQLL

-565 ADTEIIPSPHQFI
+565 ADAEIIPSPHQFI

-630 SDAPGSDENHDAM
+630 SDAPGSDESHDAK
-643 GMELSK
+643 GMTLSK
-649 GGCENVTLSWRQI
+649 GGCENVSLTWRQI
-662 ARRIDT
+662 ARHIDE

-689 AYASYNRAKPY
+689 AYAQYNRAKPY
-700 HDTDI
+700 HDGDI

-741 EILEEQIEPAQDA
+741 EIMEEQIELALDA
-754 LRAYKPVTLNYENG
+754 LRTYKPVTFSYENG
-768 TELTVDFHLPDER
+768 TELTVDFHLPDDL

-791 ALMASDHYADA
+791 ALIASDYYADA

-807 EENAAL
+807 EENATL

-821 YAADSGDRDFQRAYY
+821 YAADSDDRDFQRTYY
-836 DNPSL
+836 DNPRL
-841 REALNRAALD
+841 RDELNRAALD
-851 AAYHDLSEPPEE
+851 AAYHDLSEPPSE
-863 DTPVVRPRDPLAP
+863 DEPVIRPRDPMAP
-876 AYSVGDFVWI
+876 AYNVGDFVWI

-895 IQNGYVELLQSGL
+895 ILGDHVELLQSGL
-908 GIPIY
+908 DIPIY

-922 QYIKQDVRNRQITD
+922 LYLKQDTRNRQITD

-1067 DPMTSA
+1067 EPMASA

-1110 TENRADFERGL
+1110 TERRADFERGL

-1129 ITDYLTADLS
+1129 ITDYLTTETDN
-1139 DDAQEYTSNVLTH
+1139 DA
-1152 EDREQISAWL
+1152 REQ
-1162 RDGDSNAQLAYNLAE
+1162 
-1177 LLTGRDGVEPDGLHY
+1177 LT
-1192 SIPDDNGNIVV
+1192 
-1203 AGFVPWEQLAEALRG
+1203 
-1218 MLRDDPEA
+1218 
-1226 FEHVS
+1226 
-1231 SSAVDQP
+1231 
-1238 EVVSETDTKFQEKTV
+1238 KTV

-1261 RLPYDVVFQTIG
+1261 HLPYDVVFQTIG
-1273 SAPEPEPEPEP
+1273 SAPEPEPTPTEPEP
-1284 APSTPRNFR
+1284 MPPEPPRNFR
-1293 ITDDHLGEGG
+1293 ITDDHLGESG
-1303 AKSRFRANMDA
+1303 AKARFRANMDA
-1314 IHLLKQL
+1314 VTTLKRI
-1321 EAEGHTATPDEQETL
+1321 EAEGRAATADEQEVL

-1350 ENKGDWAKEYAELK
+1350 ESKSDWAKEYAELK
-1364 ATLTPEEY
+1364 AALTPEEY
-1372 EAARGSTLNAHY
+1372 EAARESTLNAHY

-1421 PESMAASELHGV
+1421 PESMTNSELYGV

-1438 TGRVAKQLYPEA
+1438 TGRIAQQLYPEA

-1461 RPGYYDL
+1461 RPGYFDL

-1498 KMLDQVRPGGIVAFV
+1498 KMLDQVRPGGIMAFI
-1513 TSRYTMDARDESVR
+1513 TSRYTMDAKDESVR
-1527 RYLAARGELL
+1527 RYLAGRGELL

-1554 VVTDIIFLQRREAPL
+1554 VVTDILFFQRRELPL
-1569 TELPGWVYT
+1569 TELPDWVHVGDT
-1578 GENEDG
+1578 PEG
-1584 FKINQYFLDH
+1584 FKVNKYFLDH

-1614 TVAPIEGADLAEQL
+1614 TVAPIDGADLAEQL
-1628 REAIRHIH
+1628 HEAIQHIH
-1636 GEYTERDIEENTVSD
+1636 GEYTEREIEQAEVPDI
-1651 IMPADPDV
+1651 IPADPDV
-1659 RNYSYALVGGDVF
+1659 RNYSFTLVDGDVF
-1672 YREGGIMVRQDVSAA
+1672 YREGGIMVRQNVSAA
-1687 ADERIKGMME
+1687 MTERIKGLME
-1697 LRDCTRR
+1697 LRDCTRS
-1704 LIELQTMD
+1704 LIELQTMNAGD
-1712 ASDEMIASEQ
+1712 ADISTEQ
-1722 RKLNELY
+1722 QRLNELY
-1729 DAFTA
+1729 DTFTA

-1746 AFDADSS
+1746 AFDVDSS

-1762 LDEDGRLERKSDMFT
+1762 LDDDGRLERKSDMFA
-1777 KRTIQPHRPVE
+1777 KRTIKPHCPVE
-1788 HTEAAVEALAVSM
+1788 HTETAVEALAVSM

-1812 AKLCGKSED
+1812 AQLCGKSED
-1821 EVAAE
+1821 AVVSE
-1826 LQGVIFRVPGKD
+1826 LNGVIFRIPGTE
-1838 HYITADEYL
+1838 HYVTADEYL

-1852 EKLREAEA
+1852 EKLREAEIA
-1860 AAKNDTAFNIN
+1860 AESDAAFNVN
-1871 VEELRAAQPRD
+1871 VEALRAAQPRE

-1897 EPQYIKQFITET
+1897 EPQYIKQFIDET

-1915 ASQSIKVH
+1915 ASQNIKVH
-1923 YSPVTGEWRVEGKG
+1923 YSPVTGEWRVEGKS
-1937 AVGAND
+1937 AVGASD
-1943 VNAYNTYGT
+1943 VNAYSTYGT

-1971 IYDRVEDADGTERR
+1971 VFDRVEDENGNEKR

-2028 NSVKPREYDGSHL
+2028 NSSKPREYDGSHL
-2041 TFPSM
+2041 TFPGM
-2046 NPEIEL
+2046 NPEITL
-2052 RQHQRDAIA
+2052 RKHQRDAIA
-2061 RILYGGNTLLAHEVG
+2061 RVLYGGNTLLAHEVG

-2127 TKKDFEK
+2127 TKKDLEK

-2141 ARIATGNYDAVII
+2141 ARIATGDYDAVII

-2164 SQERQERLL
+2164 SQERQEQLL
-2173 QDQIDEITEGIR
+2173 QDQIDELAEGIR

-2233 FVDESHA
+2233 FVDEAHH
-2240 FKNLYYQTKMQN
+2240 FKNLFYQTKMQN

-2273 LDEKTGSKGVVFAT
+2273 LDEKTGSKGIVFAT

-2329 TAIELAP
+2329 TAMELAP

-2352 LPELMSLFR
+2352 LPELMSIFK
-2361 EVADIKTA
+2361 EVADIKTS

-2382 NEVSQPTEIQR
+2382 NEVSQPTEIQKA
-2393 GLVKQLSER
+2393 LVKELSKR

-2408 RQVDPS
+2408 RLVEPDE
-2414 VDNMLAITNDGR
+2414 DNMLAITNDGR

-2440 DEPGTKVNRCVD
+2440 DEPNTKVNKCVD
-2452 NVFKIW
+2452 NVFRIW
-2458 EDTRADRL
+2458 EDGADKKL
-2466 TQILFCDLSTP
+2466 TQLIFCDLSTP
-2477 GKGFSVYDDIRS
+2477 GKGFSVYEDIRS
-2489 KLIARGVPVNEIA
+2489 KLVARGVPENEIA
-2502 FIHSADTDA
+2502 FIHDANTDE
-2511 KKKELFAKVRSGQV
+2511 KKKALFAKVRSGQV

-2656 SSFQSQKYSLEYDLL
+2656 SSFQSQRYMLEDNLA
-2671 RYFPKEI
+2671 RYFPREI
-2678 AETKARITSLESD
+2678 AETKVRIAALESD
-2691 IQTRDAYP
+2691 IGMRDTHP
-2699 VPADGFAGI
+2699 VPADGFVGI

-2716 ERVAAGEALLNL
+2716 ERIAAGEALLNL
-2728 LPTVQDMEPVHV
+2728 LPTVQDTKPVHV
-2740 GSFRGFDV
+2740 GSFRGFEV
-2748 EISLSEFGKYSL
+2748 EVSLEQFGNHGL

-2766 EHHVELGSDA
+2766 GHHVELGADA
-2776 LGNILRVEN
+2776 LGNIMRVEN
-2785 VLTGMDKQLEKNR
+2785 AIAGMNRQLEKSR

-2841 ENNIQPEPVSEEK
+2841 ENSAPPEPVAEEN
-2854 EEERPSLLAKLKEP
+2854 EDERPSLLAKLKEP
-2868 IPLYQSKQSQH
+2868 IPLYEPKQQH
-2879 QAKEACL
+2879 QMREACR

>member
-1 MSRNYKYSFPDQVLI
+1 MSRNYKYDFADQVLI

-26 AGYDVWTQRMGRY
+26 AEYDVWTQRMGRY
-39 VRRGAKGIGLVD
+39 VRRGAKGIALVD
-51 NTGDVPRLR
+51 YSGDAPRLR

-67 TGARRNSRPFEP
+67 TGARRSSRPFRP
-79 WQVNSENTNVVASM
+79 WSVNDANLSEVQ
-93 LEQHFGV
+93 LGLRQDFGA
-100 EPRVSLAE
+100 EGEWLSSQLQDAARDLAE
-108 QLEVVAAQLADEY
+108 MYFDAHRHDTGA
-121 WLDNSEDIL
+121 I
-130 GIVDG
+130 IDG
-135 SFLEGYDEFTIG
+135 SLMAGYDESELRDSF
-147 VKFRNAAVVSL
+147 VRAVS
-158 THSLLARCGFEPDN
+158 TSTAYAIISRCGYNPEAYFAPEDFAF
-172 YLTPENFEDVFE
+172 LTE

-190 VTALGTAVSSINQT
+190 ATALGTAVSENTQL

-209 ERSIRSYERSQR
+209 ERNIRSYERSL
-221 HDRNNLQNSERS
+221 HNDRNNLQNSERS

-242 DGANRPVRENASTL
+242 DGANRQVREDAPAL
-256 PQGAPPGAV
+256 YQGAPSGAV
-265 EPSRAERDVVRAPA
+265 EPPRTDGVAVRAPA
-279 RDRAGGTEPH
+279 RDRDSGSEPH
-289 RPYAAETRGGGGRD
+289 RPDTAEAGSGGGRD
-303 GGAES
+303 GGVES
-308 RRPDEVDGPDER
+308 HRSAALDGSDER
-320 LQGRGRGSSSERVNL
+320 LQSPGRRSSSERVNL
-335 QLNLFDEAEDAQAP
+335 QLNLFDEAEDADTP
-349 SAFVC
+349 SALSC
-354 PQEVI
+354 SQEVV

-370 YLRERVVA
+370 YLHERVVA
-378 ELEKQ
+378 EFEKQ

-396 YHGGAGVT
+396 YHGGVGVV
-404 VDGERYAAWMGS
+404 VDGERYAAWMNT
-416 DGIRIARGN
+416 DGIRIARRD
-425 AARYAHDSQLIPWHD
+425 AARYERDVYLVTWND
-440 ATQRISELL
+440 AARRIDEMLD
-449 AAGQFAGEWELERSA
+449 AGQYAGEWELEHA
-464 VKERE
+464 AATERE
-469 LLAQQIVYL
+469 LLAQQMVYL
-478 YRDLVDGQENSLF
+478 YRDLADGQDSNFF

-512 LADHGQCETLI
+512 LSDHKQCETLLS
-523 AEYRDFLAA
+523 EYRDFLATYRA
-532 YKSDRSVLRFHYH
+532 DRSILRFNYH
-545 KTNEI
+545 NTNKI
-550 LSSLESQLL
+550 LNSLESQLL
-559 PRVQFH
+559 LRVQFH
-565 ADTEIIPSPHQFI
+565 ADTELIPSPHQFI

-584 KLLRD
+584 RILRD

-600 FRYFTEE
+600 FRYFTEA
-607 HSTEDKAD
+607 HSVEDKAD

-630 SDAPGSDENHDAM
+630 SDAPGSNENHDAK

-649 GGCENVTLSWRQI
+649 GGCENVSLTWRQI
-662 ARRIDT
+662 ARRIEE
-668 LIASDRFMTAL
+668 LIAADRFMADV
-679 ELAVYDTHTA
+679 ELAMYDTHTA

-700 HDTDI
+700 HDNDI

-723 AAHALGQR
+723 TAHALGQR

-741 EILEEQIEPAQDA
+741 EIMEEQIEPALDA
-754 LRAYKPVTLNYENG
+754 LRTYKPVTFSYENG
-768 TELTVDFHLPDER
+768 TELTVDFHLPEDMR
-781 REQYEQRLYE
+781 AQYEQQLYDT
-791 ALMASDHYADA
+791 LMANESYINA

-807 EENAAL
+807 AESAAL

-821 YAADSGDRDFQRAYY
+821 FAADSDDRDFQRAYY
-836 DNPSL
+836 DNPRL
-841 REALNRAALD
+841 REALNRVALD
-851 AAYHDLSEPPEE
+851 AAYHDLSEPP
-863 DTPVVRPRDPLAP
+863 
-876 AYSVGDFVWI
+876 
-886 ERRQFEITD
+886 
-895 IQNGYVELLQSGL
+895 
-908 GIPIY
+908 
-913 RSESKEYFE
+913 
-922 QYIKQDVRNRQITD
+922 
-936 FLTADLDDES
+936 
-946 GQLVNRLLTDEDRA
+946 
-960 QIAHWLRD
+960 
-968 GEGNTQISE
+968 
-977 RLEALLSVREGV
+977 
-989 EPDGLHY
+989 
-996 SMPDDDG
+996 
-1003 NIVVAGFMPWE
+1003 
-1014 QLAGAVRGMYKRDMA
+1014 
-1029 RGIENEAGAPDITYL
+1029 
-1044 DLKETPAEDEP
+1044 AEDEP
-1055 EFDDTPVNIQPR
+1055 ELDDTPVNIQPR
-1067 DPMTSA
+1067 EPMSSA

-1081 YEGREYQI
+1081 FEGREYQI

-1095 YVELLPPELPIPVYR
+1095 YVELLPPGMAIPVYR
-1110 TENRADFERGL
+1110 TESRADFERGL
-1121 LADERNRY
+1121 HSDERNRY
-1129 ITDYLTADLS
+1129 ITDYLAAELN
-1139 DDAQEYTSNVLTH
+1139 DDAHEYVWSVLTP
-1152 EDREQISAWL
+1152 EDRAQISAWL
-1162 RDGDSNAQLAYNLAE
+1162 RAGDSNAQLAERLTERLSGREGAE
-1177 LLTGRDGVEPDGLHY
+1177 KDGLHY
-1192 SIPDDNGNIVV
+1192 RIPDDAGNIV
-1203 AGFVPWEQLAEALRG
+1203 ATGFVPWEQLAGAVRG
-1218 MLRDDPEA
+1218 MYRDDPEV
-1226 FEHVS
+1226 FEQEPGIAVEGS
-1231 SSAVDQP
+1231 GASDAVDARP
-1238 EVVSETDTKFQEKTV
+1238 EIREHTV
-1253 AYYEAEKT
+1253 AYYDAEKT
-1261 RLPYDVVFQTIG
+1261 HLPYDVVFQTIG
-1273 SAPEPEPEPEP
+1273 AAPEPEP
-1284 APSTPRNFR
+1284 TPTTPHNFH
-1293 ITDDHLGEGG
+1293 ITDEHLGEGG
-1303 AKSRFRANMDA
+1303 AKARFRANMDA
-1314 IHLLKQL
+1314 VTTLKRI
-1321 EAEGHTATPDEQETL
+1321 EAEGRAATVDEQETL

-1350 ENKGDWAKEYAELK
+1350 ESKPEWKREFEELK
-1364 ATLTPEEY
+1364 AALAPEEY

-1421 PESMAASELHGV
+1421 PESMVGSELHGV

-1486 RLGFSIHNYFAA
+1486 RLGFSIHNYFAT

-1513 TSRYTMDARDESVR
+1513 TSRYTMDAKDESVR
-1527 RYLAARGELL
+1527 RYLAERGELL

-1554 VVTDIIFLQRREAPL
+1554 VVSDIIFLQRREMPL
-1569 TELPGWVYT
+1569 TELPDWVHT
-1578 GENEDG
+1578 GDTPEG
-1584 FKINQYFLDH
+1584 FKVNQYFLDH
-1594 PEMVLGTPTA
+1594 PEMVLGTTIA

-1614 TVAPIEGADLAEQL
+1614 TVAPIDGADLAAQL
-1628 REAIRHIH
+1628 HEAIQYIH
-1636 GEYTERDIEENTVSD
+1636 GEYVERDIEENAVSD
-1651 IMPADPDV
+1651 IMPASPDV
-1659 RNYSYALVGGDVF
+1659 RNYSFTLVGGDVY
-1672 YREGGIMVRQDVSAA
+1672 YREGGIMVRQDVSAGTA
-1687 ADERIKGMME
+1687 ERIKSLME

-1704 LIELQTMD
+1704 LIELQTID
-1712 ASDEMIASEQ
+1712 AGDGVIAAEQ
-1722 RKLNELY
+1722 RRLNELY

-1734 KHGLIS
+1734 KHGLING
-1740 SRENKR
+1740 RENKR

-1762 LDEDGRLERKSDMFT
+1762 HDDDGNLERKSDMFT

-1788 HTEAAVEALAVSM
+1788 HTETEVESLAVSM
-1801 NEKARVDLPYM
+1801 NEKARVELPYM

-1826 LQGVIFRVPGKD
+1826 LQGVIFRVPGTD

-1871 VEELRAAQPRD
+1871 VEALRAAQPRD
-1882 LTASEIDVRLGATWI
+1882 LTASEIDVRLGSTWI
-1897 EPQYIKQFITET
+1897 EPQYIRQFIDET

-1923 YSPVTGEWRVEGKG
+1923 YSPVTGEWRVEGKS
-1937 AVGAND
+1937 AVGVSD

-1971 IYDRVEDADGTERR
+1971 VYDKVVDADGTERR

-2013 ADRRQTLV
+2013 ADRRQALV

-2041 TFPSM
+2041 TFPGM
-2046 NPEIEL
+2046 NPEITL
-2052 RQHQRDAIA
+2052 RKHQRDAIA

-2134 ANRKKFC
+2134 ANRQKFC
-2141 ARIATGNYDAVII
+2141 ARIATGGYDAVII

-2164 SQERQERLL
+2164 SQERQEQLL

-2185 ELKRANGERFSIK
+2185 ELKSSNGERFSIK
-2198 AMERAKKGLEAKLKK
+2198 AMERTKKGLEAKLKK

-2233 FVDESHA
+2233 FVDEAHS

-2252 VAGLSSAEAQ
+2252 VAGLSNAEAQ

-2297 VYTMQRY
+2297 LYTMQRY
-2304 LQHDALERLGLN
+2304 LQHDTLENLGMS

-2329 TAIELAP
+2329 TAMELAP
-2336 EGTGYRARTRF
+2336 EGSGYRARTRF

-2352 LPELMSLFR
+2352 LPELMSIFK
-2361 EVADIKTA
+2361 EVADIKTS

-2382 NEVSQPTEIQR
+2382 NEVSQPTEIQKA
-2393 GLVKQLSER
+2393 LVKELSER
-2402 ASKVHA
+2402 ATKVHS

-2426 KLGLDQRVVNPLLP
+2426 KLGLDQRVINPLLP

-2458 EDTRADRL
+2458 EDTKSDRL

-2477 GKGFSVYDDIRS
+2477 GKGFSVYDDIKK
-2489 KLIARGVPVNEIA
+2489 KLVARGVPENEIA
-2502 FIHSADTDA
+2502 FIHDANTDE
-2511 KKKELFAKVRSGQV
+2511 KKKALFAKVRSGQV

-2581 YVTENSFDSY
+2581 YVTENTFDSY

-2656 SSFQSQKYSLEYDLL
+2656 SSFQSQKYTLEDNLA
-2671 RYFPKEI
+2671 RYFPREI
-2678 AETKARITSLESD
+2678 AETKERIAALESD
-2691 IQTRDAYP
+2691 IQTRDAHP
-2699 VPADGFAGI
+2699 VPADSFVGI

-2716 ERVAAGEALLNL
+2716 ERIAAGEALLNL
-2728 LPTVQDMEPVHV
+2728 LPTVQDTKPVHV
-2740 GSFRGFDV
+2740 GSFRGFEV
-2748 EISLSEFGKYSL
+2748 EVSLEQFGKHGL

-2766 EHHVELGSDA
+2766 GHHVELGADA
-2776 LGNILRVEN
+2776 LGNIMRVEN
-2785 VLTGMDKQLEKNR
+2785 AIAGMNRQLEKNC
-2798 ARLEDLERQTE
+2798 ARLADLEQQVK
-2809 NARAEL
+2809 NAQAEL

-2841 ENNIQPEPVSEEK
+2841 ENNAPPEPVAEEN
-2854 EEERPSLLAKLKEP
+2854 EDERPSLLAKLKEP
-2868 IPLYQSKQSQH
+2868 IPLYEPKPQQQIR
-2879 QAKEACL
+2879 EACR

>member
-1 MSRNYKYSFPDQVLI
+1 MSRNYKYGFADQLLI

-26 AGYDVWTQRMGRY
+26 AGYDVWTGLMGRY
-39 VRRGAKGIGLVD
+39 VRRGTKGIALVD
-51 NTGDVPRLR
+51 NRGDTPRLH

-79 WQVNSENTNVVASM
+79 WQVNSENTAAVASA
-93 LEQHFGV
+93 LEVRFGV
-100 EPRVSLAE
+100 EPHVSLAE
-108 QLEVVAAQLADEY
+108 QLDVVAAQLADEY
-121 WLDNSEDIL
+121 WLDNSGDLL

-158 THSLLARCGFEPDN
+158 THSLLTRCGFEAEN

-190 VTALGTAVSSINQT
+190 AMALGTAVSSINQT

-242 DGANRPVRENASTL
+242 DGANRPVRTHEAEVSAGE
-256 PQGAPPGAV
+256 QAGAV
-265 EPSRAERDVVRAPA
+265 EPARTDGDALRAPT
-279 RDRAGGTEPH
+279 RDRAGGAEPH
-289 RPYAAETRGGGGRD
+289 RPDAAKVRGGRGRD
-303 GGAES
+303 GSAES
-308 RRPDEVDGPDER
+308 RRPDEMDGSDER
-320 LQGRGRGSSSERVNL
+320 LQSPGRGSSSERVNL
-335 QLNLFDEAEDAQAP
+335 QLNLFEAEDAQAP
-349 SAFVC
+349 SAFSC
-354 PQEVI
+354 LQEVI

-370 YLRERVVA
+370 YLRERVAA
-378 ELEKQ
+378 EFEKQ

-396 YHGGAGVT
+396 YHDGVGVT
-404 VDGERYAAWMGS
+404 IDGERYAAWMNT
-416 DGIRIARGN
+416 DGIRIAQGN
-425 AARYAHDSQLIPWHD
+425 AARYERDVHLVTWND
-440 ATQRISELL
+440 AARRISELL
-449 AAGQFAGEWELERSA
+449 NAGQYAGEWELERAAST
-464 VKERE
+464 EHE
-469 LLAQQIVYL
+469 LLVQQIVYL
-478 YRDLVDGQENSLF
+478 YRDLADGQENNFF
-491 PSLDGIKSGLFP
+491 PSLGGIKSSLFP
-503 DVTERVAAM
+503 DVTERVATM

-545 KTNEI
+545 KTDEI
-550 LSSLESQLL
+550 LASLESQLL

-565 ADTEIIPSPHQFI
+565 ADAEIIPSPHQFI

-630 SDAPGSDENHDAM
+630 SDAPGSDESHDAK
-643 GMELSK
+643 GMTLSK
-649 GGCENVTLSWRQI
+649 GGCENVSLTWRQI
-662 ARRIDT
+662 ARRIDE
-668 LIASDRFMTAL
+668 LIAADRFMADV
-679 ELAVYDTHTA
+679 ELAMYDTHTA
-689 AYASYNRAKPY
+689 AYASYNRAKPH
-700 HDTDI
+700 HDNDI

-723 AAHALGQR
+723 TAHALGQR

-741 EILEEQIEPAQDA
+741 EIMEEQIEPALDS
-754 LRAYKPVTLNYENG
+754 LRAYKPVTLSYENG
-768 TELTVDFHLPDER
+768 TELTMDFHLPDDL

-791 ALMASDHYADA
+791 ALIASDYYANA

-807 EENAAL
+807 EENATL

-821 YAADSGDRDFQRAYY
+821 YAADSDDRDFQRAYY
-836 DNPSL
+836 NNPRL

-851 AAYHDLSEPPEE
+851 AAYHDLSEPPSE
-863 DTPVVRPRDPLAP
+863 DEPVIRPRDPMAP
-876 AYSVGDFVWI
+876 AYNVGDFVWI

-895 IQNGYVELLQSGL
+895 ILGDHVELLQSGL
-908 GIPIY
+908 DIPIY

-922 QYIKQDVRNRQITD
+922 LYLKQDTRNRQITD

-960 QIAHWLRD
+960 QIARWLRN

-996 SMPDDDG
+996 SIPDDNG
-1003 NIVVAGFMPWE
+1003 NIVVAGFVPWE

-1067 DPMTSA
+1067 NPMASA

-1110 TENRADFERGL
+1110 TERRADFERGL

-1129 ITDYLTADLS
+1129 ITDYLTTETDN
-1139 DDAQEYTSNVLTH
+1139 DA
-1152 EDREQISAWL
+1152 REQ
-1162 RDGDSNAQLAYNLAE
+1162 
-1177 LLTGRDGVEPDGLHY
+1177 LT
-1192 SIPDDNGNIVV
+1192 
-1203 AGFVPWEQLAEALRG
+1203 
-1218 MLRDDPEA
+1218 
-1226 FEHVS
+1226 
-1231 SSAVDQP
+1231 
-1238 EVVSETDTKFQEKTV
+1238 KTV
-1253 AYYEAEKT
+1253 AYYDAEKT
-1261 RLPYDVVFQTIG
+1261 HLPYDVVFQTIG
-1273 SAPEPEPEPEP
+1273 SAPEPEPEPP
-1284 APSTPRNFR
+1284 APEPPTPENEPDPVPNAPHNFR

-1364 ATLTPEEY
+1364 ANLTPEEY

-1391 AIYDALGNM
+1391 AIYDALANM

-1421 PESMAASELHGV
+1421 PESMAGSELHGV

-1513 TSRYTMDARDESVR
+1513 TSRYTMDAKDESVR
-1527 RYLAARGELL
+1527 RYLAERGELL

-1554 VVTDIIFLQRREAPL
+1554 VVSDIIFLQRREMPL
-1569 TELPGWVYT
+1569 TELPDWVHT
-1578 GENEDG
+1578 GDTPEG
-1584 FKINQYFLDH
+1584 FKVNQYFLDH

-1604 ESTQYAAQDY
+1604 ESTQYGRQDY

-1628 REAIRHIH
+1628 HEAIQHIH
-1636 GEYTERDIEENTVSD
+1636 DEYVERDVEENTVSD
-1651 IMPADPDV
+1651 IIPADPDV
-1659 RNYSYALVGGDVF
+1659 RNYSFALVGDDVF
-1672 YREGGIMVRQDVSAA
+1672 YREGGIMVRQDVSAVA
-1687 ADERIKGMME
+1687 AERIRGLME
-1697 LRDCTRR
+1697 LRNCTRW

-1712 ASDEMIASEQ
+1712 ASDEMIVSEQ

-1729 DAFTA
+1729 DTFTA

-1753 YYLLCSLEI
+1753 HYLLCSLEI
-1762 LDEDGRLERKSDMFT
+1762 LDEDGKLERKSDMFT

-1788 HTEAAVEALAVSM
+1788 HTDTAVEALAVSM
-1801 NEKARVDLPYM
+1801 NERARVDLPYM
-1812 AKLCGKSED
+1812 ARLCSRD
-1821 EVAAE
+1821 EAAVAAE
-1826 LQGVIFRVPGKD
+1826 LQGVIFRVPGTD
-1838 HYITADEYL
+1838 RYVTADEYL

-1852 EKLREAEA
+1852 EKLREAEIA
-1860 AAKNDTAFNIN
+1860 AESDAAFNVN
-1871 VEELRAAQPRD
+1871 VEALRAAQPRE

-1897 EPQYIKQFITET
+1897 EPQYIKQFIDET

-1915 ASQSIKVH
+1915 ASQNIKVH
-1923 YSPVTGEWRVEGKG
+1923 YSPVTGEWRVEGKS
-1937 AVGAND
+1937 AVGASD
-1943 VNAYNTYGT
+1943 VNAYSTYGT

-1971 IYDRVEDADGTERR
+1971 VFDRVEDENGNEKR

-2028 NSVKPREYDGSHL
+2028 NSTKPREYDGSHL
-2041 TFPSM
+2041 TFPGM
-2046 NPEIEL
+2046 NPEITL
-2052 RQHQRDAIA
+2052 RKHQRDAIA
-2061 RILYGGNTLLAHEVG
+2061 RVLYGGNTLLAHEVG

-2134 ANRKKFC
+2134 ANRQKFC
-2141 ARIATGNYDAVII
+2141 ARIATGGYDAVII

-2164 SQERQERLL
+2164 SQERQEQLL

-2185 ELKRANGERFSIK
+2185 ELKSSNGERFSIK
-2198 AMERAKKGLEAKLKK
+2198 AMERTKKGLEAKLKK

-2223 TFEELGIDRL
+2223 TFEELGVDRL
-2233 FVDESHA
+2233 FVDEAHS

-2304 LQHDALERLGLN
+2304 LQHDALKRLGLN

-2329 TAIELAP
+2329 TAMELAP

-2361 EVADIKTA
+2361 EAADIKTA
-2369 DELNLPKPEVVYH
+2369 DELNLPKPEVIYH
-2382 NEVSQPTEIQR
+2382 NEVSQPTEIQK

-2402 ASKVHA
+2402 ATKVHA

-2440 DEPGTKVNRCVD
+2440 DESGTKVNRCVD

-2458 EDTRADRL
+2458 EDTKADRL

-2477 GKGFSVYDDIRS
+2477 GKGFSVYDDIKK
-2489 KLIARGVPVNEIA
+2489 KLVARGVPENEIA
-2502 FIHSADTDA
+2502 FIHNADTDA

-2671 RYFPKEI
+2671 RYFPCEI
-2678 AETKARITSLESD
+2678 AETKARIADLESD
-2691 IQTRDAYP
+2691 IGTRDAHP
-2699 VPADGFAGI
+2699 APADSFVGI

-2716 ERVAAGEALLNL
+2716 ERVAAGEALLQL
-2728 LPTVQDMEPVHV
+2728 LPTVQDMEPVHI

-2760 TLKGAA
+2760 RLNGAA
-2766 EHHVELGSDA
+2766 KHKVELGADA
-2776 LGNILRVEN
+2776 LGNILRIEN
-2785 VLTGMDKQLEKNR
+2785 ALTGMDKNLDTNRSQLV
-2798 ARLEDLERQTE
+2798 DLERQVE
-2809 NARAEL
+2809 NAQAEL

-2830 RLIELNAELDM
+2830 RLIQLNAELDM
-2841 ENNIQPEPVSEEK
+2841 ENNAPPEPVAEEN
-2854 EEERPSLLAKLKEP
+2854 EDERPSLLAKLKEP
-2868 IPLYQSKQSQH
+2868 TPLYEPKPQH
-2879 QAKEACL
+2879 QVMEACR

>member
-1 MSRNYKYSFPDQVLI
+1 MSRNYKYDFADQILI

-26 AGYDVWTQRMGRY
+26 AEYDVWTGRMGRY
-39 VRRGAKGIGLVD
+39 VRRGARGIALVD
-51 NTGDVPRLR
+51 YSGDVPRLR

-67 TGARRNSRPFEP
+67 TGVRRSSRPFRP
-79 WQVNSENTNVVASM
+79 WTVNDENFAEIQLGLKQDFGAEGEWLSSQLQDAACDLAEMYFDAHRHDIGAIIDDSLMAGYDEGELRESFIRAASVSTAYTLISRCGYDPEAYFEEADFAFLNEWNTSDAATALGSAVSENT
-93 LEQHFGV
+93 
-100 EPRVSLAE
+100 
-108 QLEVVAAQLADEY
+108 QL
-121 WLDNSEDIL
+121 
-130 GIVDG
+130 
-135 SFLEGYDEFTIG
+135 
-147 VKFRNAAVVSL
+147 
-158 THSLLARCGFEPDN
+158 
-172 YLTPENFEDVFE
+172 
-184 WNTPEA
+184 
-190 VTALGTAVSSINQT
+190 

-209 ERSIRSYERSQR
+209 ERTIRSYERSR
-221 HDRNNLQNSERS
+221 YNDRNNLQDRERR
-233 TDSESQPAR
+233 TDSEPDPAR
-242 DGANRPVRENASTL
+242 DSADRPVREDAPEVSE
-256 PQGAPPGAV
+256 GAPAGAV
-265 EPSRAERDVVRAPA
+265 EPARADGGTVRAPA
-279 RDRAGGTEPH
+279 RDRDGGTEPH

-303 GGAES
+303 GDTKS
-308 RRPDEVDGPDER
+308 RRPNEVDGTDEQ
-320 LQGRGRGSSSERVNL
+320 LQSPGRRNSSQRVNL

-349 SAFVC
+349 SAFSC

-359 DAVLRVGENTS
+359 DAVLRAGENTS
-370 YLRERVVA
+370 YLHERVVA
-378 ELEKQ
+378 EFEKQ
-383 RSLDEIAAFLPTV
+383 RSLDEIASFLPTV
-396 YHGGAGVT
+396 YHGGVGMT
-404 VDGERYAAWMGS
+404 IDGERYAAWMGT
-416 DGIRIARGN
+416 DGIHIAQGN
-425 AARYAHDSQLIPWHD
+425 AARYARD
-440 ATQRISELL
+440 AHLVTWDDAARRIDELL
-449 AAGQFAGEWELERSA
+449 DAGQYAGEWELERSA
-464 VKERE
+464 ATERE

-478 YRDLVDGQENSLF
+478 YRDLADGQGSNFF
-491 PSLDGIKSGLFP
+491 PSFEGIKSGLFP

-512 LADHGQCETLI
+512 LSDREQCETLLG
-523 AEYRDFLAA
+523 EYQDFLEA
-532 YKSDRSVLRFHYH
+532 YRADRSVLRFNYH
-545 KTNEI
+545 NTNEI
-550 LSSLESQLL
+550 LNSLESQLL

-565 ADTEIIPSPHQFI
+565 ADKELLPSVPQFI

-584 KLLRD
+584 RLLRD
-589 GGSTSGGKWRI
+589 GGSTAGGKWRI

-607 HSTEDKAD
+607 HSVEDKAD
-615 FLKREYGIGGRSHAL
+615 FLKREFGIGGRSHAL
-630 SDAPGSDENHDAM
+630 SDAPGSDEKHDSK

-649 GGCENVTLSWRQI
+649 GGCENVRLTWRQI

-668 LIASDRFMTAL
+668 LIASDRFMTAA
-679 ELAVYDTHTA
+679 ELAMYDTHTA
-689 AYASYNRAKPY
+689 AYASYNRAKPH
-700 HDTDI
+700 HDNDI
-705 VLVQYGGAFYTYG
+705 VLIQYGGAFYTYG

-741 EILEEQIEPAQDA
+741 EILDEQIEPALDA
-754 LRAYKPVTLNYENG
+754 LRAYKPVTLCYENG
-768 TELTVDFHLPDER
+768 TELTVDFHLPEDMR
-781 REQYEQRLYE
+781 AQYEQRLYD
-791 ALMASDHYADA
+791 ALTSNESYANA

-807 EENAAL
+807 EENATL

-821 YAADSGDRDFQRAYY
+821 YVADSEDRDFQRTYY
-836 DNPSL
+836 DNPRL
-841 REALNRAALD
+841 REALNRVALD
-851 AAYHDLSEPPEE
+851 AAYHDLSEPP
-863 DTPVVRPRDPLAP
+863 V
-876 AYSVGDFVWI
+876 
-886 ERRQFEITD
+886 
-895 IQNGYVELLQSGL
+895 
-908 GIPIY
+908 
-913 RSESKEYFE
+913 
-922 QYIKQDVRNRQITD
+922 
-936 FLTADLDDES
+936 
-946 GQLVNRLLTDEDRA
+946 
-960 QIAHWLRD
+960 
-968 GEGNTQISE
+968 
-977 RLEALLSVREGV
+977 
-989 EPDGLHY
+989 
-996 SMPDDDG
+996 
-1003 NIVVAGFMPWE
+1003 
-1014 QLAGAVRGMYKRDMA
+1014 
-1029 RGIENEAGAPDITYL
+1029 
-1044 DLKETPAEDEP
+1044 EDEP
-1055 EFDDTPVNIQPR
+1055 ELDDTPVNIQPR
-1067 DPMTSA
+1067 APMASA

-1081 YEGREYQI
+1081 YEGREYKI

-1110 TENRADFERGL
+1110 TESRADFERGL
-1121 LADERNRY
+1121 RFDERNRY
-1129 ITDYLTADLS
+1129 ITDYLAAELN
-1139 DDAQEYTSNVLTH
+1139 DDARICVSDLLTP
-1152 EDREQISAWL
+1152 EDRAQISAWL
-1162 RDGDSNAQLAYNLAE
+1162 RAGEGNMRLAE
-1177 LLTGRDGVEPDGLHY
+1177 QLKEQLSGRDGAETDGLHY
-1192 SIPDDNGNIVV
+1192 RIPDDAGNIV
-1203 AGFVPWEQLAEALRG
+1203 ATGFVPWEQLAGAVRG
-1218 MLRDDPEA
+1218 MYRNDPEV
-1226 FEHVS
+1226 FEQEPGIAVEGS
-1231 SSAVDQP
+1231 GASDAVDAKP
-1238 EVVSETDTKFQEKTV
+1238 EIREHTV
-1253 AYYEAEKT
+1253 AYYEAERT
-1261 RLPYDVVFQTIG
+1261 HLPYDVVFQTIG
-1273 SAPEPEPEPEP
+1273 SAPEPEPTPPEAEP
-1284 APSTPRNFR
+1284 APPETPRNFR
-1293 ITDDHLGEGG
+1293 ITDNHLGEGG
-1303 AKSRFRANMDA
+1303 AKAKFRANMDA
-1314 IHLLKQL
+1314 ISTLKRI
-1321 EAEGHTATPDEQETL
+1321 EAEGRTATAAEQETL
-1336 SRYTGW
+1336 SRYVGW

-1350 ENKGDWAKEYAELK
+1350 ESKPEWKREFEGLK
-1364 ATLTPEEY
+1364 AALTPEEY
-1372 EAARGSTLNAHY
+1372 EAARSSTLNAHY

-1391 AIYDALGNM
+1391 AIYEALGNM

-1421 PESMAASELHGV
+1421 PDSMVNSELYGV

-1438 TGRVAKQLYPEA
+1438 TGRIAKQLYPEA

-1461 RPGYYDL
+1461 RPGFFDL

-1513 TSRYTMDARDESVR
+1513 TSRYTMDSRDESVR

-1537 GAIRLPNNAFR
+1537 GAIRLPSNTFR
-1548 ANAGTE
+1548 ANAGTD
-1554 VVTDIIFLQRREAPL
+1554 VVTDIIFLQRRELPL
-1569 TELPGWVYT
+1569 TELPDWVHT
-1578 GENEDG
+1578 GDTPEG
-1584 FKINQYFLDH
+1584 FKVNKYFLQH

-1604 ESTQYAAQDY
+1604 ESTQYAGQDY
-1614 TVAPIEGADLAEQL
+1614 TVASIEGADLAAQL
-1628 REAIRHIH
+1628 HEAIQNIH
-1636 GEYTERDIEENTVSD
+1636 GEYVEWDIEENNVSD
-1651 IMPADPDV
+1651 IIPADPDV
-1659 RNYSYALVGGDVF
+1659 RNYSFTLVDGDVF
-1672 YREGGIMVRQDVSAA
+1672 YREGGIMVRQDVSATMS
-1687 ADERIKGMME
+1687 ERIKGMME

-1712 ASDEMIASEQ
+1712 AGGAEIAAEQ
-1722 RKLNELY
+1722 KRLNELY

-1740 SRENKR
+1740 GRENKR

-1762 LDEDGRLERKSDMFT
+1762 LDDDGRLERKSDMFT

-1788 HTEAAVEALAVSM
+1788 HTDTAVEALAVSM
-1801 NEKARVDLPYM
+1801 NEHARVDFPYM
-1812 AKLCGKSED
+1812 SQLCGKD
-1821 EVAAE
+1821 EAAIAAE
-1826 LQGVIFRVPGKD
+1826 LQGVIFRVPGTD

-1860 AAKNDTAFNIN
+1860 AAENDTAFNIN
-1871 VEELRAAQPRD
+1871 VEALRAAQPRD

-1897 EPQYIKQFITET
+1897 EPRYIRQFIDET

-1915 ASQSIKVH
+1915 VAQNIKVH
-1923 YSPVTGEWRVEGKG
+1923 YSPVTGEWRVEGKST
-1937 AVGAND
+1937 VGAND
-1943 VNAYNTYGT
+1943 VNAYNYGT

-1971 IYDRVEDADGTERR
+1971 IYDKVVDADGTERR

-1991 TTLAQQK
+1991 TTIAQQK

-2013 ADRRQTLV
+2013 ADRRQALV

-2028 NSVKPREYDGSHL
+2028 NSSKPREYDGSHL
-2041 TFPSM
+2041 TFPGM

-2091 RLGLCSKS
+2091 RLGLCSKP

-2134 ANRKKFC
+2134 ANRQKFC

-2164 SQERQERLL
+2164 SQERQEQLL

-2185 ELKRANGERFSIK
+2185 ELKSSNGERFSIK
-2198 AMERAKKGLEAKLKK
+2198 AMERTKKGLEAKLKK
-2213 LLDSPKDDVV
+2213 LLDSPRDDVV
-2223 TFEELGIDRL
+2223 TFEELGVDRL
-2233 FVDESHA
+2233 FVDEAHSH
-2240 FKNLYYQTKMQN
+2240 KNLYYQTKMQN
-2252 VAGLSSAEAQ
+2252 VAGLSSSEAQ

-2297 VYTMQRY
+2297 LYTMQRY
-2304 LQHDALERLGLN
+2304 LQHDALDKLGMN

-2329 TAIELAP
+2329 TAMELAP

-2361 EVADIKTA
+2361 EVADIKTS
-2369 DELNLPKPEVVYH
+2369 DELNLPKPEVIYH
-2382 NEVSQPTEIQR
+2382 NEVSQPTEAQKA
-2393 GLVKQLSER
+2393 LVKELSER

-2426 KLGLDQRVVNPLLP
+2426 KLGLDQRVINPLLP

-2458 EDTRADRL
+2458 EDGADKRL
-2466 TQILFCDLSTP
+2466 TQLIFCDLSTP

-2489 KLIARGVPVNEIA
+2489 KLVARGVPENEVA
-2502 FIHSADTDA
+2502 FIHDANTDE
-2511 KKKELFAKVRSGQV
+2511 KKKALFAKVRSGQV

-2581 YVTENSFDSY
+2581 YVTENTFDSY

-2656 SSFQSQKYSLEYDLL
+2656 SSFQSQKYTLEDNLT
-2671 RYFPKEI
+2671 RYFPREI
-2678 AETKARITSLESD
+2678 AETKARIAALESD
-2691 IQTRDAYP
+2691 IGMRDTHPA
-2699 VPADGFAGI
+2699 PADSFAGV
-2708 ELDGVRYT
+2708 ELDGIRYT

-2728 LPTVQDMEPVHV
+2728 LPMVQDTKPVHV

-2748 EISLSEFGKYSL
+2748 EVSLEQFGKHGL

-2766 EHHVELGSDA
+2766 EHRIELGADA
-2776 LGNILRVEN
+2776 LGNIMRVEN
-2785 VLTGMDKQLEKNR
+2785 ALASLDKKLDTNCV
-2798 ARLEDLERQTE
+2798 RLVDLESQVE
-2809 NARAEL
+2809 NAHAEL

-2823 ELAEKSA
+2823 ELAEMSA

-2841 ENNIQPEPVSEEK
+2841 ENNTQPEPVSEEK
-2854 EEERPSLLAKLKEP
+2854 EHERPSLLAKLKEP
-2868 IPLYQSKQSQH
+2868 IPLYQPKQSQH

>member
-1 MSRNYKYSFPDQVLI
+1 MSRNYKYDFADQVLI

-26 AGYDVWTQRMGRY
+26 AEYDVWTQRMGRY
-39 VRRGAKGIGLVD
+39 VRRGAKGIALVD
-51 NTGDVPRLR
+51 YSGDAPRLR

-67 TGARRNSRPFEP
+67 TGARRSSRPFRP
-79 WQVNSENTNVVASM
+79 WSVNDANLSEVQ
-93 LEQHFGV
+93 LGLRQDFGA
-100 EPRVSLAE
+100 EGEWLSSQLQDAARDLAE
-108 QLEVVAAQLADEY
+108 MYFDAHRHDTGA
-121 WLDNSEDIL
+121 I
-130 GIVDG
+130 IDG
-135 SFLEGYDEFTIG
+135 SLMAGYDESELRDSFI
-147 VKFRNAAVVSL
+147 RAVS
-158 THSLLARCGFEPDN
+158 TSTAYAIISRCGYNPEAYFAPEDFAF
-172 YLTPENFEDVFE
+172 LTE

-190 VTALGTAVSSINQT
+190 ATALGTAVSENTQL

-209 ERSIRSYERSQR
+209 ERTIRSYERSR
-221 HDRNNLQNSERS
+221 YNDRNSLQDSERR

-242 DGANRPVRENASTL
+242 DGANRQVRKDAPAL
-256 PQGAPPGAV
+256 YQGAPAGAV
-265 EPSRAERDVVRAPA
+265 EPARADGGTVRAST
-279 RDRAGGTEPH
+279 RDRDGGESTDRPHSAEAGSGS
-289 RPYAAETRGGGGRD
+289 GRD
-303 GGAES
+303 GNAES
-308 RRPDEVDGPDER
+308 RRPAGVDGPHER
-320 LQGRGRGSSSERVNL
+320 LQGPGRRSSSERVNI
-335 QLNLFDEAEDAQAP
+335 QLNLFDEAEDADAP

-359 DAVLRVGENTS
+359 DTVLRVGENTS
-370 YLRERVVA
+370 YLRERVIA
-378 ELEKQ
+378 EFEKQ
-383 RSLDEIAAFLPTV
+383 RPLDEIAAFLPEV
-396 YHGGAGVT
+396 YHGGVGVT
-404 VDGERYAAWMGS
+404 VDGVRYSAWMDA
-416 DGIRIARGN
+416 DGIRIARGES
-425 AARYAHDSQLIPWHD
+425 ARYARDSQLVPWYD
-440 ATQRISELL
+440 AAERISELL
-449 AAGQFAGEWELERSA
+449 NAGQYAGAWELERA
-464 VKERE
+464 AATERR
-469 LLAQQIVYL
+469 LLAEQLWYL
-478 YRDLVDGQENSLF
+478 RHDMADERRGDFF
-491 PSLDGIKSGLFP
+491 PSMAGITRTTFP
-503 DVTERVAAM
+503 EETERVAAL
-512 LADHGQCETLI
+512 LADREQCEKLLG
-523 AEYRDFLAA
+523 EYRDFLAA
-532 YKSDRSVLRFHYH
+532 YRADRDIMRFHYH
-545 KTNEI
+545 KTDEI
-550 LSSLESQLL
+550 LASLESQLL

-565 ADTEIIPSPHQFI
+565 ADKELIPSPHQFI

-584 KLLRD
+584 RILRD

-607 HSTEDKAD
+607 HSVEDKAD

-630 SDAPGSDENHDAM
+630 SDAPGSDEKHDSK

-649 GGCENVTLSWRQI
+649 GDCENVRLTWRQV
-662 ARRIDT
+662 ARCIDA

-679 ELAVYDTHTA
+679 ELAMYDTHTA

-700 HDTDI
+700 HDNDI

-741 EILEEQIEPAQDA
+741 EIMEKQIEPALDA
-754 LRAYKPVTLNYENG
+754 LRAYKPVTLSYENG
-768 TELTVDFHLPDER
+768 AELTVDFHLPESR
-781 REQYEQRLYE
+781 REQYAQRLYE
-791 ALMASDHYADA
+791 ALIASDYYADA

-807 EENAAL
+807 EENATL

-821 YAADSGDRDFQRAYY
+821 YAADSDDRDFQRTYY
-836 DNPSL
+836 DNPRL
-841 REALNRAALD
+841 RDELNRAALD
-851 AAYHDLSEPPEE
+851 AAYHDLSEPPSE
-863 DTPVVRPRDPLAP
+863 DEPVIRPRDPMAP
-876 AYSVGDFVWI
+876 AYNVGDFVWI

-895 IQNGYVELLQSGL
+895 ILGDHVELLQSGL
-908 GIPIY
+908 DIPIY

-922 QYIKQDVRNRQITD
+922 LYLKQDTRNRQITD

-977 RLEALLSVREGV
+977 RLEVLLDGRDGI

-996 SMPDDDG
+996 SITGDNG
-1003 NIVVAGFMPWE
+1003 NIVAAGFLPWE
-1014 QLAGAVRGMYKRDMA
+1014 QLAEALRGMYKRDMA
-1029 RGIENEAGAPDITYL
+1029 QGIENQNDAPDSVHH
-1044 DLKETPAEDEP
+1044 DLKEISDENEP

-1067 DPMTSA
+1067 EAMASA

-1110 TENRADFERGL
+1110 TERRADFERGL

-1129 ITDYLTADLS
+1129 ITDYLTTETDN
-1139 DDAQEYTSNVLTH
+1139 DA
-1152 EDREQISAWL
+1152 REQ
-1162 RDGDSNAQLAYNLAE
+1162 
-1177 LLTGRDGVEPDGLHY
+1177 LT
-1192 SIPDDNGNIVV
+1192 
-1203 AGFVPWEQLAEALRG
+1203 
-1218 MLRDDPEA
+1218 
-1226 FEHVS
+1226 
-1231 SSAVDQP
+1231 
-1238 EVVSETDTKFQEKTV
+1238 KTV
-1253 AYYEAEKT
+1253 AYYDAEKT
-1261 RLPYDVVFQTIG
+1261 HLPYDVVFQTIG
-1273 SAPEPEPEPEP
+1273 SAPEPEPEPP
-1284 APSTPRNFR
+1284 APNTPNNFR

-1303 AKSRFRANMDA
+1303 AKTRFRANMDA
-1314 IHLLKQL
+1314 ITTLKRI
-1321 EAEGHTATPDEQETL
+1321 EAEGRAATADEQETL

-1364 ATLTPEEY
+1364 AALTPEEY

-1400 GFEGGRILEPSM
+1400 GFEGGRILEPAM

-1421 PESMAASELHGV
+1421 PDSMSSSELHGV

-1438 TGRVAKQLYPEA
+1438 TGRIAKQLYPEA
-1450 EITVAGFETTN
+1450 EVTVAGFETTN
-1461 RPGYYDL
+1461 RPGFFDL

-1513 TSRYTMDARDESVR
+1513 TSRYTMDSRDESVR
-1527 RYLAARGELL
+1527 RYLAERGELL

-1548 ANAGTE
+1548 ANAGTD
-1554 VVTDIIFLQRREAPL
+1554 VVSDIIFLQRREIPV
-1569 TELPGWVYT
+1569 TELPEWVHV

-1584 FKINQYFLDH
+1584 FKVNKYFLDH
-1594 PEMVLGTPTA
+1594 PEMVLGTPTD
-1604 ESTQYAAQDY
+1604 ESTQYGRQDY
-1614 TVAPIEGADLAEQL
+1614 TVAPIEGADLAAQL
-1628 REAIRHIH
+1628 HEAIKHIH
-1636 GEYTERDIEENTVSD
+1636 GEYTEREIEQAEVPDI
-1651 IMPADPDV
+1651 IPADPDI
-1659 RNYSYALVGGDVF
+1659 RNYSFTLVDGDVF
-1672 YREGGIMVRQDVSAA
+1672 YREGGIMVRQDVSATMS
-1687 ADERIKGMME
+1687 ERIKGMME

-1704 LIELQTMD
+1704 LIELQTID
-1712 ASDEMIASEQ
+1712 AGDGVIAAEQ
-1722 RKLNELY
+1722 RRLNELY

-1746 AFDADSS
+1746 AFDVDSS

-1762 LDEDGRLERKSDMFT
+1762 HDDDGNLERKSDMFT

-1788 HTEAAVEALAVSM
+1788 HTETTVEALAVSM
-1801 NEKARVDLPYM
+1801 NEKARVDMEYM
-1812 AKLCGKSED
+1812 SRLCGKD
-1821 EVAAE
+1821 EVTIAAE
-1826 LQGVIFRVPGKD
+1826 LQGVIFRVPGTD

-1871 VEELRAAQPRD
+1871 VEALRAAQPRD

-1909 FKPSFW
+1909 FKPAFW
-1915 ASQSIKVH
+1915 ASQNIKVH
-1923 YSPVTGEWRVEGKG
+1923 YSPVTGEWRVEGKS
-1937 AVGAND
+1937 AVGASD

-1971 IYDRVEDADGTERR
+1971 IYDKVVDVDGTERR

-2028 NSVKPREYDGSHL
+2028 NSTKPREYDGSHL
-2041 TFPSM
+2041 TFPGM
-2046 NPEIEL
+2046 NPEITL
-2052 RQHQRDAIA
+2052 RKHQRDAIA
-2061 RILYGGNTLLAHEVG
+2061 RVLYGGNTLLAHEVG

-2134 ANRKKFC
+2134 ANRQKFC

-2164 SQERQERLL
+2164 SQERQEQLL

-2185 ELKRANGERFSIK
+2185 ELKSSNGERFSIK
-2198 AMERAKKGLEAKLKK
+2198 AMERTKKGLEAKLKK
-2213 LLDSPKDDVV
+2213 LLDSPRDDVV
-2223 TFEELGIDRL
+2223 TFEELGVDRL
-2233 FVDESHA
+2233 FVDEAHSH
-2240 FKNLYYQTKMQN
+2240 KNLYYQTKMQN
-2252 VAGLSSAEAQ
+2252 VAGLSSSEAQ

-2297 VYTMQRY
+2297 LYTMQRY
-2304 LQHDALERLGLN
+2304 LQHDTLERLGMN
-2316 HFDAWAANFGETV
+2316 HFDAWAANFGEMV
-2329 TAIELAP
+2329 TAMELAP

-2352 LPELMSLFR
+2352 LPELMSIFK

-2382 NEVSQPTEIQR
+2382 NEVSQPTEVQKA
-2393 GLVKQLSER
+2393 LVKELSER
-2402 ASKVHA
+2402 ATKVHS

-2426 KLGLDQRVVNPLLP
+2426 KLGLDQRVINPLLP

-2458 EDTRADRL
+2458 EDTKSDRL

-2477 GKGFSVYDDIRS
+2477 GKGFSVYEDIRS
-2489 KLIARGVPVNEIA
+2489 KLVARGVPENEIA
-2502 FIHSADTDA
+2502 FIYDANTDE
-2511 KKKELFAKVRSGQV
+2511 KKKALFAKVRSGQV

-2636 PRIKEKMN
+2636 PRIKEKMD
-2644 LDVEVSKLRLLK
+2644 LDVQVAKLRLLK
-2656 SSFQSQKYSLEYDLL
+2656 SSFQSQRYMLEDNLA
-2671 RYFPKEI
+2671 RYFPREI
-2678 AETKARITSLESD
+2678 ADTKARIAALESD
-2691 IQTRDAYP
+2691 IQTRDAHP
-2699 VPADGFAGI
+2699 TPSDSFVGI
-2708 ELDGVRYT
+2708 ELDGICYT
-2716 ERVAAGEALLNL
+2716 ERIAAGEALLNI
-2728 LPTVQDMEPVHV
+2728 LPTVQDTKPVHI
-2740 GSFRGFDV
+2740 GSFRGFEV
-2748 EISLSEFGKYSL
+2748 EVSLEQFGKHGL

-2766 EHHVELGSDA
+2766 EHCIELGADA
-2776 LGNILRVEN
+2776 LGNIMRVEN
-2785 VLTGMDKQLEKNR
+2785 ALASLGKKLDANR
-2798 ARLEDLERQTE
+2798 ARLADLERQVE
-2809 NARAEL
+2809 NAREEL

-2841 ENNIQPEPVSEEK
+2841 ENNAPPEPVAEEN
-2854 EEERPSLLAKLKEP
+2854 EDERPSLLAKLKEP
-2868 IPLYQSKQSQH
+2868 IPLYEPKPQH
-2879 QAKEACL
+2879 QMREACR

>member
-1 MSRNYKYSFPDQVLI
+1 MSRNYKYDFADQVLI

-26 AGYDVWTQRMGRY
+26 AEYDVWTQRMGRY
-39 VRRGAKGIGLVD
+39 VRRGAKGIALVD
-51 NTGDVPRLR
+51 NSGDAPRLR

-67 TGARRNSRPFEP
+67 TGARRGSRPFEP
-79 WQVNSENTNVVASM
+79 WMVNSENTSAATSALNK
-93 LEQHFGV
+93 HFGV

-108 QLEVVAAQLADEY
+108 QLEVVAALLADEY
-121 WLDNSEDIL
+121 WLDNSGDIL

-158 THSLLARCGFEPDN
+158 THSLLTRCGFDPEN
-172 YLTPENFEDVFE
+172 YLTPESFEDVFE

-190 VTALGTAVSSINQT
+190 TSALGTAVSSINQT

-209 ERSIRSYERSQR
+209 ERSIRSYERSL
-221 HDRNNLQNSERS
+221 HNDRNNLQNSERRANPEPDHS
-233 TDSESQPAR
+233 R
-242 DGANRPVRENASTL
+242 DGANRPVREDAPALS
-256 PQGAPPGAV
+256 QGAPAGAV
-265 EPSRAERDVVRAPA
+265 ESPRADGDAVRAPA
-279 RDRAGGTEPH
+279 RDRNSGAEPH
-289 RPYAAETRGGGGRD
+289 RPDTAEARGGRGRD
-303 GGAES
+303 GSAES
-308 RRPDEVDGPDER
+308 RRPDEMDGPYER
-320 LQGRGRGSSSERVNL
+320 LQSTGRGSSSERVNL
-335 QLNLFDEAEDAQAP
+335 QLNLFDEAEDVDAP

-354 PQEVI
+354 PQDVI
-359 DAVLRVGENTS
+359 DALLREGENTS

-378 ELEKQ
+378 EFEKQ
-383 RSLDEIAAFLPTV
+383 RTLDEIAAFLPTV
-396 YHGGAGVT
+396 YHGGVGVS
-404 VDGERYAAWMGS
+404 VNGERYAAWMGS
-416 DGIRIARGN
+416 DGIRIAQGD
-425 AARYAHDSQLIPWHD
+425 AARYEHNAQIISWES
-440 ATQRISELL
+440 AAERISELL
-449 AAGQFAGEWELERSA
+449 NTGQYAGSWELERSA
-464 VKERE
+464 ATERE

-491 PSLDGIKSGLFP
+491 PSLNGIKNGLFP

-512 LADHGQCETLI
+512 LADHEQCETLLN
-523 AEYRDFLAA
+523 EYRDFLAA
-532 YKSDRSVLRFHYH
+532 YRADRSVLRFHYH
-545 KTNEI
+545 RTNEM
-550 LSSLESQLL
+550 LNSLESQLL

-565 ADTEIIPSPHQFI
+565 SDAEIIPSPHQFI
-578 TQDEID
+578 TKDEID

-630 SDAPGSDENHDAM
+630 SDAPGSDESHDAK
-643 GMELSK
+643 GMTLSK
-649 GGCENVTLSWRQI
+649 GGCENVSLTWRQI
-662 ARRIDT
+662 ARRIDE
-668 LIASDRFMTAL
+668 LITSDRFMTAL

-689 AYASYNRAKPY
+689 AYAQYNRAKPY
-700 HDTDI
+700 HDGDI

-741 EILEEQIEPAQDA
+741 EIMEEQIEPALDS

-768 TELTVDFHLPDER
+768 TELTVDFHLPDDL

-791 ALMASDHYADA
+791 ALIASDYYADA

-807 EENAAL
+807 EENATL

-821 YAADSGDRDFQRAYY
+821 YAADSDDRDFQRTYY
-836 DNPSL
+836 DNPRL
-841 REALNRAALD
+841 RDELNRAALD
-851 AAYHDLSEPPEE
+851 AAYHDLSEPPSE
-863 DTPVVRPRDPLAP
+863 DEPVIRPRDPMAP
-876 AYSVGDFVWI
+876 AYNVGDFVWI

-895 IQNGYVELLQSGL
+895 ILGDHVELLQSGL
-908 GIPIY
+908 DIPIY

-922 QYIKQDVRNRQITD
+922 LYLKQDTRNRQITD

-977 RLEALLSVREGV
+977 RLEVLLDGRDGI

-996 SMPDDDG
+996 SITGDNG
-1003 NIVVAGFMPWE
+1003 NIVAAGFLPWE
-1014 QLAGAVRGMYKRDMA
+1014 QLAEALRGMYKRDMA
-1029 RGIENEAGAPDITYL
+1029 QGIENQNDAPDSVHH
-1044 DLKETPAEDEP
+1044 DLKEISDENEP

-1067 DPMTSA
+1067 EAMASA

-1110 TENRADFERGL
+1110 TERRADFERGL

-1129 ITDYLTADLS
+1129 ITDYLTTETDN
-1139 DDAQEYTSNVLTH
+1139 DA
-1152 EDREQISAWL
+1152 REQ
-1162 RDGDSNAQLAYNLAE
+1162 
-1177 LLTGRDGVEPDGLHY
+1177 LT
-1192 SIPDDNGNIVV
+1192 
-1203 AGFVPWEQLAEALRG
+1203 
-1218 MLRDDPEA
+1218 
-1226 FEHVS
+1226 
-1231 SSAVDQP
+1231 
-1238 EVVSETDTKFQEKTV
+1238 KTV
-1253 AYYEAEKT
+1253 AYYDAEKT
-1261 RLPYDVVFQTIG
+1261 HLPYDVVFQTIG
-1273 SAPEPEPEPEP
+1273 SAPEPEPEPP
-1284 APSTPRNFR
+1284 APNTPNNFR

-1303 AKSRFRANMDA
+1303 AKTRFRANMDA
-1314 IHLLKQL
+1314 ITTLKRI
-1321 EAEGHTATPDEQETL
+1321 EAEGRTATADEQETL

-1350 ENKGDWAKEYAELK
+1350 EGKPEWRREFEELK
-1364 ATLTPEEY
+1364 AALTPEEY
-1372 EAARGSTLNAHY
+1372 ESARGSTLNAHY

-1400 GFEGGRILEPSM
+1400 GFESGRILEPSM

-1421 PESMAASELHGV
+1421 PESMAHSELHGV

-1438 TGRVAKQLYPEA
+1438 TGRIARQLYPEA

-1461 RPGYYDL
+1461 RPGFYDL

-1527 RYLAARGELL
+1527 RYLAERGELL
-1537 GAIRLPNNAFR
+1537 GAIRLPNNAFL

-1554 VVTDIIFLQRREAPL
+1554 VVTDIIFLQRRELPL
-1569 TELPGWVYT
+1569 TELPEWVHV
-1578 GENEDG
+1578 GETPEG
-1584 FKINQYFLDH
+1584 FKINKYFLQH
-1594 PEMVLGTPTA
+1594 PEMALGTPTA

-1628 REAIRHIH
+1628 HEAIQHIH
-1636 GEYTERDIEENTVSD
+1636 GEYTEHDIEENNVSD
-1651 IMPADPDV
+1651 ILPADPDV
-1659 RNYSYALVGGDVF
+1659 RNYSFALVGDDVF

-1687 ADERIKGMME
+1687 MTERIKGMME
-1697 LRDCTRR
+1697 LRDYTRR

-1712 ASDEMIASEQ
+1712 AGDGVIAAEQ
-1722 RKLNELY
+1722 RRLNELY

-1734 KHGLIS
+1734 KHGLING
-1740 SRENKR
+1740 RENKR
-1746 AFDADSS
+1746 VFDADSS

-1762 LDEDGRLERKSDMFT
+1762 LDEDGRLKRKSDMFT

-1788 HTEAAVEALAVSM
+1788 HTETAVEALAVSM
-1801 NEKARVDLPYM
+1801 NEKAHVDLPYM
-1812 AKLCGKSED
+1812 AQLCSKDKAEIAD
-1821 EVAAE
+1821 E
-1826 LQGVIFRVPGKD
+1826 LQGAIFCIPGTD
-1838 HYITADEYL
+1838 RYVTADEYL

-1852 EKLREAEA
+1852 QKLREAEDSA
-1860 AAKNDTAFNIN
+1860 ENDAAFNVN
-1871 VEELRAAQPRD
+1871 VEALRAAQPRE

-1897 EPQYIKQFITET
+1897 EPRYIKKFIDET

-1923 YSPVTGEWRVEGKG
+1923 YSPVTGEWCVEGKS

-1952 QRMNAYK
+1952 SRMNAYK

-1971 IYDRVEDADGTERR
+1971 VYDGVEQPDGSIKR
-1985 VLNSKE
+1985 VLNVKE

-2028 NSVKPREYDGSHL
+2028 NSTKPREYDGSHL
-2041 TFPSM
+2041 TFPGM
-2046 NPEIEL
+2046 NPEITL
-2052 RQHQRDAIA
+2052 RKHQRDAIA
-2061 RILYGGNTLLAHEVG
+2061 RVLYGGNTLLAHEVG

-2134 ANRKKFC
+2134 ANRQKFC
-2141 ARIATGNYDAVII
+2141 ARIATGGYDAVII

-2164 SQERQERLL
+2164 SQERQEQLL

-2185 ELKRANGERFSIK
+2185 ELKSSNGERFSIK
-2198 AMERAKKGLEAKLKK
+2198 AMERTKRGLEAKLKK

-2233 FVDESHA
+2233 FVDEAHS

-2252 VAGLSSAEAQ
+2252 VAGLSNAEAQ

-2273 LDEKTGSKGVVFAT
+2273 LDEKTGSKGIVFAT

-2329 TAIELAP
+2329 TAMELAP

-2369 DELNLPKPEVVYH
+2369 DELNLPKPEVIYH
-2382 NEVSQPTEIQR
+2382 NEVSQPTEIQK

-2402 ASKVHA
+2402 ATKVHA

-2440 DEPGTKVNRCVD
+2440 DESGTKVNRCVD

-2458 EDTRADRL
+2458 EDTKADRL

-2477 GKGFSVYDDIRS
+2477 GKGFSVYDDIKK
-2489 KLIARGVPVNEIA
+2489 KLVARGVPENEIA
-2502 FIHSADTDA
+2502 FIHNADTDA

-2636 PRIKEKMN
+2636 PRIREKMD
-2644 LDVEVSKLRLLK
+2644 LDVQVAKLRLLK
-2656 SSFQSQKYSLEYDLL
+2656 SSFQSQKYTLEDNLA
-2671 RYFPKEI
+2671 RYFPREI
-2678 AETKARITSLESD
+2678 AETKERIAALESD
-2691 IQTRDAYP
+2691 IQTRDAHP
-2699 VPADGFAGI
+2699 VPADSFVGI

-2716 ERVAAGEALLNL
+2716 ERIAAGEALLQL

-2740 GSFRGFDV
+2740 GTFRGFDV

-2760 TLKGAA
+2760 TLNGAA
-2766 EHHVELGSDA
+2766 EHKVELGADE
-2776 LGNILRVEN
+2776 LGNIMRVEN
-2785 VLTGMDKQLEKNR
+2785 AIAGMNRQLEKSR

-2841 ENNIQPEPVSEEK
+2841 ENNSLPEPVAEEK
-2854 EEERPSLLAKLKEP
+2854 EDERPSLLAKLKEP
-2868 IPLYQSKQSQH
+2868 IPLYEPKPQQQIR
-2879 QAKEACL
+2879 EACR